1 MGNKSIQKFFADQN
15 SVIDLSSLGNAK
27 GAKVSLS
34 GPDMNITTPR
44 GSVIIVNGALY
55 SSIKGNNLAVKFK
68 DKTITGA
75 KILGSVDLKD
85 IQLERIDSSLVDSA
99 QVEKKGNG
107 KRRNKKEEEELKKQL
122 DDAENAKKEA
132 DKAKEEAEKAKEAAE
147 KALNEAFEVQN
158 SSKQIEEMLQNFLA
172 DNVAK
177 DNLAQQSDASQ
188 QNTQAK
194 ATQAS
199 KQNDAEKVL
208 PQPINKNTSTGKSNS
223 SKNEENK
230 LDAESVKEPLKVT
243 LALAAE
249 SNSGSKD
256 DSITN
261 FTKPQFVG
269 STAPNATVI
278 IKINGIAVGQAV
290 ADSLGNFTFTA
301 PETLTDGTY
310 NLEAE
315 AKTADGSGSAK
326 LVITIDSVTDKPTFE
341 LSPESSVSGHKGLT
355 PTLTPSIVGT
365 AEENAKVDI
374 YVDNKLVASVDVD
387 KDGNWSY
394 EFKDNELSEGENSI
408 KVVAV
413 DKAGNKNETTDSIIT
428 DTIAPEKPTIEL
440 DDSSDSGIKNDNI
453 TNSTLPTFIGVA
465 EPGSTVSIYLGLKHL
480 GEVIVAKDGTWS
492 YTLTTPLKDGE
503 YNITATA
510 TDIAGHT
517 SATANLPFTI
527 DTRISYFSAEIET
540 TNDSGIVGD
549 NVTNNT
555 RPTFTGKTEPNAIIS
570 VINSETGEEVIF
582 KANDK
587 GEWTFNFTSD
597 SVEGINNL
605 TFTVEDVAGNKKDF
619 SFSYVIDTIA
629 PVPPTVSLEDY
640 VVLPNGIILSG
651 NDLPA
656 LVGTAEPK
664 STILLMRDGKLYD
677 SIEVD
682 SNGTWNYQFSNKFLQ
697 GAYDIEIISQDAA
710 GNKSSTVKYSF
721 TIQTEVV
728 PPKAELDA
736 SDDSGA
742 KGDWITNKHNALTL
756 LGTADRFATVNI
768 LIDGKTIGVTTADA
782 DGNWNFDI
790 SRNLSDN
797 VYKITVESIDPLGR
811 TSSVDYQL
819 TIDSFT
825 PIPTVMLHDSA
836 DSGVKGDMITKI
848 NTPLFT
854 GMAEANAKVSIYVDG
869 VLSGEAI
876 AGDDGVWNFQF
887 TTALSDGSHDVTVKV
902 EDIAGNTASSSAYNF
917 QIVTQTQKPTI
928 ELVNDTGVD
937 NTDHIINEKNP
948 ALTGTAAP
956 YSTVKLYI
964 DGALIAEVRT
974 NKDGRWEY
982 TLKADQGLVDGDHRI
997 TASVEDIAG
1006 NIAHSDPFLISVDT
1020 AISIPIVSLSP
1031 DSDSG
1036 ISDDNLTNI
1045 VKPTLHLKDIDPDII
1060 SVQVWDAM
1068 SDTQIGVATQ
1078 QPDGSWAYTFT
1089 SDLTEGLHQV
1099 YVKVEDIAGNKA
1111 NSAIFDFT
1119 IDTTVST
1126 PVISLLSKDDT
1137 GVTGDNLTNIN
1148 KPGFAIS
1155 GVDADAHRVVVQV
1168 MHNGVSEEIELSHLN
1183 GSWLFI
1189 PGNTWADGSYTLTV
1203 KVEDK
1208 AGNTNYSAPLT
1219 VVIDTQIAID
1229 GVELVNDSGVKGD
1242 NMTNDDRPHFR
1253 VTVPTDVNEVRL
1265 SIDGG
1270 NSWVQAT
1277 PGVAGSWEYIWP
1289 TDLADGQYTLTVEAT
1304 DKAGNTVTKTIDF
1317 AVDTTLSVPVIV
1329 LDSADD
1335 TGIQGDNMTNSTQPT
1350 FALQHIDDDAVRV
1363 TVSVEHGGVTTTFD
1377 ATKGTGGWTFT
1388 PPTSWAD
1395 GDYTL
1400 SVSVEDK
1407 AGNTSHSASL
1417 TVTVDTQIAI
1427 NNIELVNDS
1436 GIPDDNL
1443 TNNVRP
1449 HFQVTVPTDVNVVRL
1464 SIDGGKTWF
1473 NATQSATPGVWDYI
1487 WPDDV
1492 ADGGYTLTV
1501 EATDEAGN
1509 KATQTLDFTIDTTL
1523 SVPTLS
1529 LDSADDSGI
1538 AGDNITNVKTPGFT
1552 LNNIDTDVSRV
1563 IVEVMHN
1570 GIKQEVPL
1578 VQTGGQWRFAPT
1590 SDWADGD
1597 YILTVKVEDRA
1608 GNVKQSAP
1616 LTVTVDTHIAI
1627 DRIEL
1632 VNDSGIPGDNL
1643 TNEARPHFQVT
1654 VPADVN
1660 GVRLS
1665 IDGGKTWFDATQSA
1679 TSGVWDYTW
1688 LTNVANGPH
1697 TLMVEASDKAGN
1709 KTTQKLDFTIDT
1721 ILSEPTITLD
1731 SADDS
1736 AAGDNITNVKMPG
1749 FTLGNIDADVT
1760 KVVVTVAHDGK
1771 NQQIELIKNGGVW
1784 RFTPGAAWTDGDYTL
1799 TVKVE
1804 DKAGNTNYS
1813 APLTVTIDTQT
1824 SIDRIELLN
1833 DTGIVG
1839 DNLTNEA
1846 RPQFHI
1852 TVPTDVNS
1860 VQLSLDGGINWVN
1873 ATLTSD
1879 GVWEYIWPTDLV
1891 ENTYTLTVKA
1901 TDVAGNTATETLN
1914 FIIDTTLSTP
1924 TITLDS
1930 ADDSGTAND
1939 NKTNVKTPGFII
1951 GGIDSDVTQVVVQV
1965 MRDGHS
1971 EEVELTQT
1979 NGQWRFV
1986 PGSAWTD
1993 GDYTLT
1999 VTVKDEA
2006 GNIRHSAPLT
2016 VTIDT
2021 QITID
2026 HIELVNDSGIPD
2038 DNLTN
2043 NVRPHFQVTVPT
2055 DVNVVR
2061 LSIDGGKTWFNATQS
2076 ATPGVWDYTWLADV
2090 GEGKHTLTVEATDKA
2105 GNKTTQQLDFI
2116 IDTLLSEPTI
2126 VLDNT
2131 DDSGTKGDHLTNV
2144 NKPTFLLGNIDA
2156 DARYVTVEVQHGG
2169 TKEVLTATKD
2179 ATGNWSVT
2187 PTGTWADGDYT
2198 LTVRVEDEAGN
2209 EKHSASL
2216 TVTVDTQITI
2226 DVIELVNDNG
2236 IPGDNMTNDAHPQF
2250 RVTVP
2255 GDVNEVSLSID
2266 GGVTWVKATQSATP
2280 GVWNYTWPGTVPDG
2294 DYTLNVKATDN
2305 AGNTVTETLHFT
2317 IDTTLST
2324 PVIVL
2329 DSADDSGVHG
2339 DNMTNHTQP
2348 TFALQHIDDDAVR
2361 VTVSVEH
2368 GGVTTTFDATKDAG
2382 GWTFTPTGAWADGDY
2397 TLSVSV
2403 EDKAGNTS
2411 HSASLT
2417 VTVDTQIAIN
2427 NIELVNDSGIP
2438 DDNLTNNVRPH
2449 FQVTV
2454 PTDVNV
2460 VRLSIDGGKT
2470 WFNATQSA
2478 TPGVWDY
2485 IWPDDVADGGYTLTV
2500 EATDE
2505 AGNKATQTLDF
2516 TIDTTLSVPT
2526 LSLDSADDSGI
2537 AGDNITN
2544 VKTPGFTLNNIDT
2557 DVSRVIVEVM
2567 HNGIKQE
2574 VPLVQTG
2581 GQWRF
2586 APTSDWADGDYIL
2599 TVKVEDRAGNVKQ
2612 SAPLTVTVDTHIAI
2626 DRIELVNDSGIP
2638 GDNLTN
2644 EARPHF
2650 QVTVPADVNGV
2661 RLSIDGGKTW
2671 FDATQSA
2678 TSGVWDYT
2686 WLTNVANGPH
2696 TLMVEA
2702 SDKAGNKTTQKLD
2715 FTIDTILSEPT
2726 ITLDS
2731 ADDSAAGDNITNVKM
2746 PGFTLGNIDAD
2757 VTKVVVTVAHD
2768 GKNQQIE
2775 LIKNGGV
2782 WRFTPGAAW
2791 TDGDYT
2797 LTVKVEDKAG
2807 NTNYSAPLT
2816 VTIDT
2821 QTSIDRIELLND
2833 TGIVGDN
2840 LTNEAR
2846 PQFHITVPTDVNSVQ
2861 LSLDGGINWVNATL
2875 TSDGVWEYIWPT
2887 DLVENT
2893 YTLTVKATDVAGNTA
2908 TETLNFIIDTTLSTP
2923 TITLDSADDSGTA
2936 NDNKTNVKT
2945 PGFIIGGIDS
2955 DVTQVVVQVMRDGH
2969 SEEVELTQTN
2979 GQWRFVPG
2987 SAWTDGDYTLTVTV
3001 KDEAG
3006 NIRHSAPLTVTIDT
3020 QITIDHIELVNDSGI
3035 PDDNLTN
3042 NVRPHFQVTVPT
3054 DVNVVRLSIDG
3065 GKTWFNATQS
3075 ATPGVWDYTWLA
3087 DVGEGKH
3094 TLTVEATDKAG
3105 NKTTQQLDFIIDTLL
3120 SEPTIV
3126 LDNTDDSGTKGDNLT
3141 NVNKPTFLLGNI
3153 DADARYVTVEVQHG
3167 GTKEVLT
3174 ATKGAT
3180 GIWSVTPT
3188 GTWAD
3193 GDYTLTVRVE
3203 DDAGNV
3209 KYSAPLTV
3217 TVDTQITI
3225 DVIELVNDNG
3235 IPGDN
3240 LTNDVRPHFRVT
3252 VPGDVNEVR
3261 LSIDGGNT
3269 WVRATQ
3275 GTAGIWDYTWPK
3287 DVTDGLHT
3295 LTVEATDKAG
3305 NKTTQTLDF
3314 TIDTRLSTPTIA
3326 MDSRDDTGAIG
3337 DHITSVKRP
3346 GFTIGNIDADAH
3358 SVILRITQGG
3368 NSQEVTLT
3376 QVGGQWRFTPDADW
3390 ADGSYTLTVEV
3401 TDNAGN
3407 VRQSTP
3413 LVVTVD
3419 TQTSITDITLVN
3431 DHGVPDDNLTNS
3443 TRPQFEITVPADV
3456 NSVQLSIDGGA
3467 NWVSATQGI
3476 EGVWGYT
3483 WPTDMGDGKHT
3494 LTVMVTDRAG
3504 NTATQTLE
3512 FFIDTRLSTPTI
3524 ALDSTD
3530 DTGTPGDDMTN
3541 RTRPTFI
3548 LQNIDSDVINVTV
3561 SVTHNG
3567 TTTSFTATQG
3577 AGGWSFTP
3585 PAPWGDGDY
3594 TLTVTVEDRAGNTR
3608 PSTPLTVT
3616 VDTQI
3621 AIDRIELVNDSGVPG
3636 DNVTKHVRPQFQ
3648 ISVPDDVEKVL
3659 LSIDGGTTWVTA
3671 IKSSTAGIWDY
3682 TWPTDMPEGQHTL
3695 TVEVTDGAGNKMT
3708 ETLNFTIDITLLT
3721 PTIELAP
3728 DQDTGQNK
3736 NDNLTSVTQPVFVLG
3751 SIDKDVRHVELSI
3764 EHNGTFKTVVLTE
3777 SADGWRYRPDSAL
3790 ADGSYTFTVTVTDVA
3805 GNQQTSAPLKVTIDG
3820 TLTTP
3825 VIELAAGEDSGTVG
3839 DRLTNHDRPVFDIH
3853 QVDSDV
3859 TRVMVK
3865 VTYNGK
3871 THEEAAVFTNGQW
3884 RFTPSASWAD
3894 GSYQLAVVV
3903 EDLAGN
3909 VKESAPFEVRIDT
3922 TTTINNI
3929 VLLNDTGVQNDQ
3941 LTNVAKPSFRIDVPG
3956 DVVQV
3961 RVTLDGGANWNVIRK
3976 NADGQWIFDSPNTL
3990 VDGTY
3995 TLRVEAT
4002 DEAGN
4007 IANKDLVFNI
4017 DTNIQVPTIALDAG
4031 QDTGANTADNITNIS
4046 RPTFTIGNVDPDVI
4060 KVVVTIDGHDYNA
4073 TKVGAGWQFTPGNAI
4088 PDGSYNITVTVEDKA
4103 GNTAT
4108 SKPLP
4113 VVIDTTAEIESVT
4126 LVTDSGDS
4134 DVDNITK
4141 VDKPQFSI
4149 VTADDITHVRVKI
4162 DNAANWIELTKGG
4175 DGRWIFNVGSAL
4187 PDGQHTL
4194 LVDVTDIAGNV
4205 AQETLQFTI
4214 DTTLREPTIVLDPTH
4229 DTGDDTNDNLTR
4241 INKPV
4246 FIIGNVDN
4254 DVSHIVVHIDGRD
4267 YTIENTGGNLTF
4279 TPDQP
4284 LSDGQHTISVTVTDI
4299 AGNTKTSAELRIE
4312 IDTQVQ
4318 IDSVTLTTD
4327 SGVNDHDNVTNATR
4341 PSFEIATPDDVTS
4354 VLVSFDGVNWTP
4366 ISKNAAGQ
4374 WEFTAGSAL
4383 PDGHYTLHVQATDR
4397 AGNTANSTL
4406 GFTVDTQIDGLS
4418 VVMLDDA
4425 GKDSTDGITNI
4436 TSPRFEIS
4444 AREPLQSVTVILNG
4458 KSSTLT
4464 QGAGN
4469 KWLFTPDTPLVDG
4482 TYKIEIV
4489 AEDIAG
4495 NKISKE
4501 VSFTIDTI
4509 VSDPSIDLLDADD
4522 TGESAVDNIT
4532 SVTTPR
4538 FVIGNVPAD
4547 IDTVVIRINGVS
4559 YSVTAN
4565 GNNLWEFQVPVALND
4580 GVYEAVVVFRDI
4592 AGNTSETK
4600 LPFTI
4605 DTTTSVSVRME
4616 PASDTGNSNSDNLTN
4631 KQNPK
4636 FEGTAEPN
4644 AKLVITIV
4652 DDKSGREVLKQ
4663 TITVG
4668 ADGNWSVTPN
4678 ILPDGMYTINVVAT
4692 DVAGNTAQTQE
4703 RFTID
4708 TVTIDPTIRL
4718 SDPSIDDQHEATS
4731 LRPEFKGFAEA
4742 FSTIMIQWDGKVVGS
4757 ANANANGEWS
4767 WTPPSVLAPGSY
4779 VVSIVAKDKAGNES
4793 SQVDF
4798 PVVIPVIDVTPPTIK
4813 LSEES
4818 DSGALG
4824 DFTTNNKTPTL
4835 IGSTLPNTI
4844 VSIYVDGVKVGEA
4857 TADTAGRYTFQ
4868 LSEMKDGHY
4877 VVQVGIVNP
4886 RDNSELRS
4894 TAVDV
4899 TIDTEVAE
4907 LVWNISGMHEGGYIN
4922 TVTPEIGGTSEPNS
4936 KITIFVNGVEKAIAY
4951 TTGAGHW
4958 GVVLPAL
4965 GNDGNYELTF
4975 KVEDVAGNIR
4985 EFGPQNVILDTV
4997 ISPLTVVLREADDS
5011 GKVGDWITNK
5021 SHVTIDGTAEA
5032 GSTLTIRNPQ
5042 GVVIATLVVGNDGR
5056 WSAEL
5061 DLREGSNA
5069 FVVVS
5074 EDKAGNSQQKEILI
5088 EHDTQIEIS
5097 DISLSRDT
5105 NSGDKYDLI
5114 TNNKSPVLVAMTD
5127 PGATVQVYINGVL
5140 QGTVEASSSG
5150 NISYTMPANSADGE
5164 YQVQFVATDT
5174 AGNRVESAITTVTID
5189 SQIAVFDIDE
5199 DSLPALSN
5207 NRALSVSGVGEA
5219 GSQVSIFVDGKLVNV
5234 VMVEADGTWRA
5245 PILLQDDGTFN
5256 IHFSITD
5263 VAGNTEVS
5271 KDYSV
5276 DVDSSTDFPTLN
5288 LEDASNSGSLD
5299 DLITNHNKPVLVGTA
5314 EAGATIHIY
5323 VDEKIVANVLVLE
5336 DGTWS
5341 YQFDNAL
5348 KDGEY
5353 SIRVVAED
5361 PAGNTAE
5368 SPRLLVTID
5377 TSTFI
5382 DNPAMVAGSD
5392 NGIFSNDSITSQTR
5406 PTFSIFGEMN
5416 QSVQIFIDGV
5426 LVDTITVTDRN
5437 QVYRPESPLGDGSH
5451 SIYYVIT
5458 DKAGNTATSKTLN
5471 FTIDTFNTT
5480 PVAID
5485 SIGGQTLA
5493 EMTGSDGKIYITD
5506 TTRNLLF
5513 SGSAEPN
5520 SKIEIIIN
5528 GLNVGEVWVNEK
5540 GHWQMP
5546 VNPLYFT
5553 EGQLDITVKSTDR
5566 AGNVNQEKYS
5576 IWVDTHI
5583 KVFTSELDDNKS
5595 SSKTEWWSNS
5605 DLITMRGTG
5614 EIGATVSLIVAGVTL
5629 ATAVVAA
5636 TGRWELSTDKLPEG
5650 TYDISLVIEDSAGNR
5665 WEDVREIFIDRT
5677 PPNAPV
5683 VTYSDIVNDLIIM
5696 QGTAEAKSQLII
5708 TDSEG
5713 NTYTLTVPDNGKWSM
5728 AIPYPSEGK
5737 FTITSVDAIGNRSDD
5752 VPLDIMKEVPVIS
5765 LSPDSDSGT
5774 VGDNIT
5780 RDKQPTFIIGN
5791 LESDVVVVQVDI
5803 NGTVYNAEKN
5813 ADGVWFFTPGTPL
5826 ADGSYTISVIASDAA
5841 GNQKNSLPITVTI
5854 DSTLTVPEIALAA
5867 GEDNGASDSDNVTN
5881 HTQPKFTLQHIDADV
5896 TGVTVNV
5903 THNGVTD
5910 IYQATQGADGWTF
5923 TPPAAWNDGNYTLS
5937 VTVVDRA
5944 GNSQQSASLAVTV
5957 DSTVTVTA
5965 DSQHDDA
5972 SDDATATA
5980 VTPPESET
5988 VNAESATHLR
5998 TEPSAAEESVVKVTA
6013 YSITLL
6019 NADSGDEIDRSIS
6032 QTPSFEISVP
6042 ENIVNVS
6049 IMFEGEEFTLPIT
6062 NQKAIFEVPLS
6073 LEDGEYTMDVKFIDK
6088 DNDFLIKEKTFSVD
6102 HSSADI
6108 VNAMNVRGKTED
6120 DINDSPST
6128 SSVGHNNNGAIDVFA
6143 VNEVTLPVDNQEE
6156 HA

>member
-177 DNLAQQSDASQ
+177 DNLAQQSDASR

-1388 PPTSWAD
+1388 PPTS
-1395 GDYTL
+1395 
-1400 SVSVEDK
+1400 
-1407 AGNTSHSASL
+1407 
-1417 TVTVDTQIAI
+1417 
-1427 NNIELVNDS
+1427 
-1436 GIPDDNL
+1436 
-1443 TNNVRP
+1443 
-1449 HFQVTVPTDVNVVRL
+1449 
-1464 SIDGGKTWF
+1464 
-1473 NATQSATPGVWDYI
+1473 
-1487 WPDDV
+1487 
-1492 ADGGYTLTV
+1492 
-1501 EATDEAGN
+1501 
-1509 KATQTLDFTIDTTL
+1509 
-1523 SVPTLS
+1523 
-1529 LDSADDSGI
+1529 
-1538 AGDNITNVKTPGFT
+1538 
-1552 LNNIDTDVSRV
+1552 
-1563 IVEVMHN
+1563 
-1570 GIKQEVPL
+1570 
-1578 VQTGGQWRFAPT
+1578 
-1590 SDWADGD
+1590 
-1597 YILTVKVEDRA
+1597 
-1608 GNVKQSAP
+1608 
-1616 LTVTVDTHIAI
+1616 
-1627 DRIEL
+1627 
-1632 VNDSGIPGDNL
+1632 
-1643 TNEARPHFQVT
+1643 
-1654 VPADVN
+1654 
-1660 GVRLS
+1660 
-1665 IDGGKTWFDATQSA
+1665 
-1679 TSGVWDYTW
+1679 
-1688 LTNVANGPH
+1688 
-1697 TLMVEASDKAGN
+1697 
-1709 KTTQKLDFTIDT
+1709 
-1721 ILSEPTITLD
+1721 
-1731 SADDS
+1731 
-1736 AAGDNITNVKMPG
+1736 
-1749 FTLGNIDADVT
+1749 
-1760 KVVVTVAHDGK
+1760 
-1771 NQQIELIKNGGVW
+1771 
-1784 RFTPGAAWTDGDYTL
+1784 
-1799 TVKVE
+1799 
-1804 DKAGNTNYS
+1804 
-1813 APLTVTIDTQT
+1813 
-1824 SIDRIELLN
+1824 
-1833 DTGIVG
+1833 
-1839 DNLTNEA
+1839 
-1846 RPQFHI
+1846 
-1852 TVPTDVNS
+1852 
-1860 VQLSLDGGINWVN
+1860 
-1873 ATLTSD
+1873 
-1879 GVWEYIWPTDLV
+1879 
-1891 ENTYTLTVKA
+1891 
-1901 TDVAGNTATETLN
+1901 
-1914 FIIDTTLSTP
+1914 
-1924 TITLDS
+1924 
-1930 ADDSGTAND
+1930 
-1939 NKTNVKTPGFII
+1939 
-1951 GGIDSDVTQVVVQV
+1951 
-1965 MRDGHS
+1965 
-1971 EEVELTQT
+1971 
-1979 NGQWRFV
+1979 
-1986 PGSAWTD
+1986 
-1993 GDYTLT
+1993 
-1999 VTVKDEA
+1999 
-2006 GNIRHSAPLT
+2006 
-2016 VTIDT
+2016 
-2021 QITID
+2021 
-2026 HIELVNDSGIPD
+2026 
-2038 DNLTN
+2038 
-2043 NVRPHFQVTVPT
+2043 
-2055 DVNVVR
+2055 
-2061 LSIDGGKTWFNATQS
+2061 
-2076 ATPGVWDYTWLADV
+2076 
-2090 GEGKHTLTVEATDKA
+2090 
-2105 GNKTTQQLDFI
+2105 
-2116 IDTLLSEPTI
+2116 
-2126 VLDNT
+2126 
-2131 DDSGTKGDHLTNV
+2131 
-2144 NKPTFLLGNIDA
+2144 
-2156 DARYVTVEVQHGG
+2156 
-2169 TKEVLTATKD
+2169 
-2179 ATGNWSVT
+2179 
-2187 PTGTWADGDYT
+2187 
-2198 LTVRVEDEAGN
+2198 
-2209 EKHSASL
+2209 
-2216 TVTVDTQITI
+2216 
-2226 DVIELVNDNG
+2226 
-2236 IPGDNMTNDAHPQF
+2236 
-2250 RVTVP
+2250 
-2255 GDVNEVSLSID
+2255 
-2266 GGVTWVKATQSATP
+2266 
-2280 GVWNYTWPGTVPDG
+2280 
-2294 DYTLNVKATDN
+2294 
-2305 AGNTVTETLHFT
+2305 
-2317 IDTTLST
+2317 
-2324 PVIVL
+2324 
-2329 DSADDSGVHG
+2329 
-2339 DNMTNHTQP
+2339 
-2348 TFALQHIDDDAVR
+2348 
-2361 VTVSVEH
+2361 
-2368 GGVTTTFDATKDAG
+2368 
-2382 GWTFTPTGAWADGDY
+2382 WADGDY

-4559 YSVTAN
+4559 YPVTAN

>member
-122 DDAENAKKEA
+122 DEAENAKKEA

-158 SSKQIEEMLQNFLA
+158 SSKQMEEMLQEFLA

-341 LSPESSVSGHKGLT
+341 LSPESSVSSHKGLT

-440 DDSSDSGIKNDNI
+440 DDSSDSGIKNDSI

-540 TNDSGIVGD
+540 TDDSGIVGD

-597 SVEGINNL
+597 SVEGVNNL

-619 SFSYVIDTIA
+619 SFSYVIDTVA
-629 PVPPTVSLEDY
+629 PVPPTVSLEDF

-1036 ISDDNLTNI
+1036 IADDNLTNI

-1111 NSAIFDFT
+1111 NSAVFDFT

-1183 GSWLFI
+1183 GSWLFT

-1377 ATKGTGGWTFT
+1377 ATKGTGGWSFT
-1388 PPTSWAD
+1388 PTGAWAD

-1436 GIPDDNL
+1436 GIPNDNL

-1473 NATQSATPGVWDYI
+1473 NATQSATPGAWDYI

-1501 EATDEAGN
+1501 EATDKAGN
-1509 KATQTLDFTIDTTL
+1509 KTTQELDFTIDTTL

-1563 IVEVMHN
+1563 TVEVMHN

-1679 TSGVWDYTW
+1679 TPGVWDYTW

-1709 KTTQKLDFTIDT
+1709 KTTQKLDFIIDT
-1721 ILSEPTITLD
+1721 MLSEPTITLD

-2021 QITID
+2021 QIAID

-2043 NVRPHFQVTVPT
+2043 
-2055 DVNVVR
+2055 
-2061 LSIDGGKTWFNATQS
+2061 
-2076 ATPGVWDYTWLADV
+2076 
-2090 GEGKHTLTVEATDKA
+2090 EA
-2105 GNKTTQQLDFI
+2105 
-2116 IDTLLSEPTI
+2116 
-2126 VLDNT
+2126 
-2131 DDSGTKGDHLTNV
+2131 
-2144 NKPTFLLGNIDA
+2144 
-2156 DARYVTVEVQHGG
+2156 
-2169 TKEVLTATKD
+2169 
-2179 ATGNWSVT
+2179 
-2187 PTGTWADGDYT
+2187 
-2198 LTVRVEDEAGN
+2198 
-2209 EKHSASL
+2209 
-2216 TVTVDTQITI
+2216 
-2226 DVIELVNDNG
+2226 
-2236 IPGDNMTNDAHPQF
+2236 
-2250 RVTVP
+2250 
-2255 GDVNEVSLSID
+2255 
-2266 GGVTWVKATQSATP
+2266 
-2280 GVWNYTWPGTVPDG
+2280 
-2294 DYTLNVKATDN
+2294 
-2305 AGNTVTETLHFT
+2305 
-2317 IDTTLST
+2317 
-2324 PVIVL
+2324 
-2329 DSADDSGVHG
+2329 
-2339 DNMTNHTQP
+2339 
-2348 TFALQHIDDDAVR
+2348 
-2361 VTVSVEH
+2361 
-2368 GGVTTTFDATKDAG
+2368 
-2382 GWTFTPTGAWADGDY
+2382 
-2397 TLSVSV
+2397 
-2403 EDKAGNTS
+2403 
-2411 HSASLT
+2411 
-2417 VTVDTQIAIN
+2417 
-2427 NIELVNDSGIP
+2427 
-2438 DDNLTNNVRPH
+2438 
-2449 FQVTV
+2449 
-2454 PTDVNV
+2454 
-2460 VRLSIDGGKT
+2460 
-2470 WFNATQSA
+2470 
-2478 TPGVWDY
+2478 
-2485 IWPDDVADGGYTLTV
+2485 
-2500 EATDE
+2500 
-2505 AGNKATQTLDF
+2505 
-2516 TIDTTLSVPT
+2516 
-2526 LSLDSADDSGI
+2526 
-2537 AGDNITN
+2537 
-2544 VKTPGFTLNNIDT
+2544 
-2557 DVSRVIVEVM
+2557 
-2567 HNGIKQE
+2567 
-2574 VPLVQTG
+2574 
-2581 GQWRF
+2581 
-2586 APTSDWADGDYIL
+2586 
-2599 TVKVEDRAGNVKQ
+2599 
-2612 SAPLTVTVDTHIAI
+2612 
-2626 DRIELVNDSGIP
+2626 
-2638 GDNLTN
+2638 
-2644 EARPHF
+2644 
-2650 QVTVPADVNGV
+2650 
-2661 RLSIDGGKTW
+2661 
-2671 FDATQSA
+2671 
-2678 TSGVWDYT
+2678 
-2686 WLTNVANGPH
+2686 
-2696 TLMVEA
+2696 
-2702 SDKAGNKTTQKLD
+2702 
-2715 FTIDTILSEPT
+2715 
-2726 ITLDS
+2726 
-2731 ADDSAAGDNITNVKM
+2731 
-2746 PGFTLGNIDAD
+2746 
-2757 VTKVVVTVAHD
+2757 
-2768 GKNQQIE
+2768 
-2775 LIKNGGV
+2775 
-2782 WRFTPGAAW
+2782 
-2791 TDGDYT
+2791 
-2797 LTVKVEDKAG
+2797 
-2807 NTNYSAPLT
+2807 
-2816 VTIDT
+2816 
-2821 QTSIDRIELLND
+2821 
-2833 TGIVGDN
+2833 
-2840 LTNEAR
+2840 
-2846 PQFHITVPTDVNSVQ
+2846 
-2861 LSLDGGINWVNATL
+2861 
-2875 TSDGVWEYIWPT
+2875 
-2887 DLVENT
+2887 
-2893 YTLTVKATDVAGNTA
+2893 
-2908 TETLNFIIDTTLSTP
+2908 
-2923 TITLDSADDSGTA
+2923 
-2936 NDNKTNVKT
+2936 
-2945 PGFIIGGIDS
+2945 
-2955 DVTQVVVQVMRDGH
+2955 
-2969 SEEVELTQTN
+2969 
-2979 GQWRFVPG
+2979 
-2987 SAWTDGDYTLTVTV
+2987 
-3001 KDEAG
+3001 
-3006 NIRHSAPLTVTIDT
+3006 
-3020 QITIDHIELVNDSGI
+3020 
-3035 PDDNLTN
+3035 
-3042 NVRPHFQVTVPT
+3042 RPHFQVTVPT

-3174 ATKGAT
+3174 ATKDATGNWSVTPTGTWADGDYTLTVRVEDEAGNEKHSASLTVTVDTQITIDAIELVNDNGIPGDNMTNDAHPQFRVTVPGDVNEVSLSIDGGVTWVKATQSATPGVWNYTWPGTVPDGDYTLNVKATDNAGNTVTETLHFTIDTTLSTPVIVLDSADDTGIQGDNMTNRTQPTFNLQHIDDDAVRVTVSVEHGGVTTTFDATKGVGGWTFTPPTSWGAGDYTLSVSVEDKAGNTSHSASLTVTVDTQIAINNIELVNDSGIPDDNLTNNVRPQFQVKVPTDVNEVRLSIDGGKTWFNATQSATPGVWDYTWLADVGEGKHTLTVEATDKAGNQTTQKLDFIIDTLLSEPTIVLDSTDDSGTKGDNLTNANKPTFLLGNIDADARYVTVEVQHGSTKEVLTATKGAT

-3203 DDAGNV
+3203 DEAGNV

-3225 DVIELVNDNG
+3225 DAIELVNDNG

-3314 TIDTRLSTPTIA
+3314 TIDTRLSTPTIT

-3346 GFTIGNIDADAH
+3346 GFTIGNIDSDAQ

-3413 LVVTVD
+3413 LIVTVD

-3467 NWVSATQGI
+3467 NWVSAAQGI

-3483 WPTDMGDGKHT
+3483 WPTDMGDGKHI

-3621 AIDRIELVNDSGVPG
+3621 AIDHIELVNDSGVPG

-3695 TVEVTDGAGNKMT
+3695 IVEVTDGAGNKMT
-3708 ETLNFTIDITLLT
+3708 GTLDFTIDITLLT

-3736 NDNLTSVTQPVFVLG
+3736 NDNLTSVTQPIFVLG

-3839 DRLTNHDRPVFDIH
+3839 DRLTNHDRPVFDIR

-3956 DVVQV
+3956 DVIQV

-4002 DEAGN
+4002 DQAGN

-4187 PDGQHTL
+4187 PDGKHTL

-4299 AGNTKTSAELRIE
+4299 AGNTKTSAELQIE

-4532 SVTTPR
+4532 SVTKPR

-4559 YSVTAN
+4559 YPVTAN

-4616 PASDTGNSNSDNLTN
+4616 PASDTGSSNSDNLTN

-4652 DDKSGREVLKQ
+4652 DDKSGREVLKH

-4718 SDPSIDDQHEATS
+4718 SDPSIDDQYEATS
-4731 LRPEFKGFAEA
+4731 LRPEFKGLAEA

-4835 IGSTLPNTI
+4835 VGNTLPNAI

-4965 GNDGNYELTF
+4965 GNDGNYVLTF

-5074 EDKAGNSQQKEILI
+5074 EDKAGNSQQKDILI

-5299 DLITNHNKPVLVGTA
+5299 DLITSHNKPVLVGTA

-5382 DNPAMVAGSD
+5382 DNPVMMAGSD

-5406 PTFSIFGEMN
+5406 PAFSIYGEMN

-5528 GLNVGEVWVNEK
+5528 GLNVGEVWVNDK

-5583 KVFTSELDDNKS
+5583 QVFTSELDDNKS
-5595 SSKTEWWSNS
+5595 SSKTDWWSNS
-5605 DLITMRGTG
+5605 STITMRGMG

-5636 TGRWELSTDKLPEG
+5636 NGQWELSTDQLPEG
-5650 TYDISLVIEDSAGNR
+5650 KYDITLSIEDNAGNR
-5665 WEDVREIFIDRT
+5665 KEEVHEIFIDRT

-5708 TDSEG
+5708 TDSNG

-5752 VPLDIMKEVPVIS
+5752 VPLDIMKETPVIS

-5780 RDKQPTFIIGN
+5780 RDNQPTFIIGN

-5867 GEDNGASDSDNVTN
+5867 GEGNGASDSDNVTNHN

-5923 TPPAAWNDGNYTLS
+5923 TPPAAWNDGTYTLS

-5944 GNSQQSASLAVTV
+5944 GNSLQSASLEVTV

-5998 TEPSAAEESVVKVTA
+5998 TVPSAAEESVVKETA

-6049 IMFEGEEFTLPIT
+6049 VMFEGEEFTLPIT

-6088 DNDFLIKEKTFSVD
+6088 DDDFLIKEKTFSVD

-6108 VNAMNVRGKTED
+6108 VNAMNARGKTED

>member
-697 GAYDIEIISQDAA
+697 DAYDIEIISQDAA

-1036 ISDDNLTNI
+1036 IADDNLTNI

-1060 SVQVWDAM
+1060 SVQVWDAA

-1111 NSAIFDFT
+1111 NSAVFDFT

-1377 ATKGTGGWTFT
+1377 ATKGTGGWSFT
-1388 PPTSWAD
+1388 PTGAWAD

-1473 NATQSATPGVWDYI
+1473 NATQSATPGAWDYI

-1501 EATDEAGN
+1501 EATDKAGN
-1509 KATQTLDFTIDTTL
+1509 KTTQELDFTIDTTL

-1632 VNDSGIPGDNL
+1632 VNDSGIPDDNL

-1697 TLMVEASDKAGN
+1697 TLMVEATDKAGN

-1784 RFTPGAAWTDGDYTL
+1784 RFTPGAAWTDGNYTL

-2021 QITID
+2021 QI
-2026 HIELVNDSGIPD
+2026 
-2038 DNLTN
+2038 
-2043 NVRPHFQVTVPT
+2043 
-2055 DVNVVR
+2055 
-2061 LSIDGGKTWFNATQS
+2061 A
-2076 ATPGVWDYTWLADV
+2076 
-2090 GEGKHTLTVEATDKA
+2090 
-2105 GNKTTQQLDFI
+2105 
-2116 IDTLLSEPTI
+2116 
-2126 VLDNT
+2126 
-2131 DDSGTKGDHLTNV
+2131 
-2144 NKPTFLLGNIDA
+2144 
-2156 DARYVTVEVQHGG
+2156 
-2169 TKEVLTATKD
+2169 
-2179 ATGNWSVT
+2179 
-2187 PTGTWADGDYT
+2187 
-2198 LTVRVEDEAGN
+2198 
-2209 EKHSASL
+2209 
-2216 TVTVDTQITI
+2216 
-2226 DVIELVNDNG
+2226 
-2236 IPGDNMTNDAHPQF
+2236 
-2250 RVTVP
+2250 
-2255 GDVNEVSLSID
+2255 
-2266 GGVTWVKATQSATP
+2266 
-2280 GVWNYTWPGTVPDG
+2280 
-2294 DYTLNVKATDN
+2294 
-2305 AGNTVTETLHFT
+2305 
-2317 IDTTLST
+2317 
-2324 PVIVL
+2324 
-2329 DSADDSGVHG
+2329 
-2339 DNMTNHTQP
+2339 
-2348 TFALQHIDDDAVR
+2348 
-2361 VTVSVEH
+2361 
-2368 GGVTTTFDATKDAG
+2368 
-2382 GWTFTPTGAWADGDY
+2382 
-2397 TLSVSV
+2397 
-2403 EDKAGNTS
+2403 
-2411 HSASLT
+2411 
-2417 VTVDTQIAIN
+2417 
-2427 NIELVNDSGIP
+2427 
-2438 DDNLTNNVRPH
+2438 
-2449 FQVTV
+2449 
-2454 PTDVNV
+2454 
-2460 VRLSIDGGKT
+2460 
-2470 WFNATQSA
+2470 
-2478 TPGVWDY
+2478 
-2485 IWPDDVADGGYTLTV
+2485 
-2500 EATDE
+2500 
-2505 AGNKATQTLDF
+2505 
-2516 TIDTTLSVPT
+2516 
-2526 LSLDSADDSGI
+2526 
-2537 AGDNITN
+2537 
-2544 VKTPGFTLNNIDT
+2544 
-2557 DVSRVIVEVM
+2557 
-2567 HNGIKQE
+2567 
-2574 VPLVQTG
+2574 
-2581 GQWRF
+2581 
-2586 APTSDWADGDYIL
+2586 
-2599 TVKVEDRAGNVKQ
+2599 
-2612 SAPLTVTVDTHIAI
+2612 
-2626 DRIELVNDSGIP
+2626 
-2638 GDNLTN
+2638 
-2644 EARPHF
+2644 
-2650 QVTVPADVNGV
+2650 
-2661 RLSIDGGKTW
+2661 
-2671 FDATQSA
+2671 
-2678 TSGVWDYT
+2678 
-2686 WLTNVANGPH
+2686 
-2696 TLMVEA
+2696 
-2702 SDKAGNKTTQKLD
+2702 
-2715 FTIDTILSEPT
+2715 
-2726 ITLDS
+2726 
-2731 ADDSAAGDNITNVKM
+2731 
-2746 PGFTLGNIDAD
+2746 
-2757 VTKVVVTVAHD
+2757 
-2768 GKNQQIE
+2768 
-2775 LIKNGGV
+2775 
-2782 WRFTPGAAW
+2782 
-2791 TDGDYT
+2791 
-2797 LTVKVEDKAG
+2797 
-2807 NTNYSAPLT
+2807 
-2816 VTIDT
+2816 
-2821 QTSIDRIELLND
+2821 
-2833 TGIVGDN
+2833 
-2840 LTNEAR
+2840 
-2846 PQFHITVPTDVNSVQ
+2846 
-2861 LSLDGGINWVNATL
+2861 
-2875 TSDGVWEYIWPT
+2875 
-2887 DLVENT
+2887 
-2893 YTLTVKATDVAGNTA
+2893 
-2908 TETLNFIIDTTLSTP
+2908 
-2923 TITLDSADDSGTA
+2923 
-2936 NDNKTNVKT
+2936 
-2945 PGFIIGGIDS
+2945 
-2955 DVTQVVVQVMRDGH
+2955 
-2969 SEEVELTQTN
+2969 
-2979 GQWRFVPG
+2979 
-2987 SAWTDGDYTLTVTV
+2987 
-3001 KDEAG
+3001 
-3006 NIRHSAPLTVTIDT
+3006 
-3020 QITIDHIELVNDSGI
+3020 IDHIELVNDSGI

-3174 ATKGAT
+3174 ATKDATGNWSVTPTGTWADGDYTLTVRVEDEAGNEKHSASLTVTVDTQITIDAIELVNDNGIPGDNMTNDAHPQFRVTVPGDVNEVSLSIDGGVTWVKATQSATPGVWNYTWPGTVPDGDYTLNVKATDNAGNTVTETLHFTIDTTLSVPVIVLNSADDTGVQGDNMTNSTQPTFALQHIDDDAVRVTVSVEHGGVTTTFDATKGVGGWSFTPTGAWADGDYTLSVSVEDKAGNTSHSASLTVTVDTQIAINNIELVNDSGIPDDNLTNNVRPHFQVKVPTDVNEVRLSIDGGKTWFNATQSATPGVWDYTWLADVGEGKHTLTVEATDKAGNQTTQKLDFIIDTMLSEPTIVLDSTDDSGTKGDNLTNANKPTFILGNIDADARYVTVEVQYGGTKEVLTATKGAT

-3193 GDYTLTVRVE
+3193 GDYMLTVRVE

-3314 TIDTRLSTPTIA
+3314 TIDTRLSTPTIT

-3346 GFTIGNIDADAH
+3346 GFTIGNIDSDAQ

-3413 LVVTVD
+3413 LIVTVD

-3467 NWVSATQGI
+3467 NWVSAAQGI

-3621 AIDRIELVNDSGVPG
+3621 AIDHIELVNDSGVPG

-3708 ETLNFTIDITLLT
+3708 ETLNFTIDITLMT

-3839 DRLTNHDRPVFDIH
+3839 DRLTNHDRPVFDIR

-4299 AGNTKTSAELRIE
+4299 AGNTKTSAELKIE

-4532 SVTTPR
+4532 SVTKPR

-4559 YSVTAN
+4559 YPVTAN

-4835 IGSTLPNTI
+4835 VGNTLPNAI

-4965 GNDGNYELTF
+4965 GNDGNYVLTF

-5032 GSTLTIRNPQ
+5032 GSTLTIRSPQ

-5074 EDKAGNSQQKEILI
+5074 EDKAGNSQQKDILI

-5406 PTFSIFGEMN
+5406 PTFSISGEMN

-5528 GLNVGEVWVNEK
+5528 GLNVGEVWVNDK

-5583 KVFTSELDDNKS
+5583 QVFTSELDDNKS
-5595 SSKTEWWSNS
+5595 SSKTDWWSNS
-5605 DLITMRGTG
+5605 STITMRGMG

-5636 TGRWELSTDKLPEG
+5636 NGQWELSTDQLPEG
-5650 TYDISLVIEDSAGNR
+5650 KYDITLSIEDNAGNR
-5665 WEDVREIFIDRT
+5665 KEEVHEIFIDRT

-5708 TDSEG
+5708 TDSNG

-5998 TEPSAAEESVVKVTA
+5998 TVPSAAEESVVKETA

-6032 QTPSFEISVP
+6032 QIPSFEISVP

-6108 VNAMNVRGKTED
+6108 VNAMNARGKTED

>member
-428 DTIAPEKPTIEL
+428 DTIPPEKPTIEL

-1060 SVQVWDAM
+1060 SVQVWDAA

-1111 NSAIFDFT
+1111 NSAVFDFT

-1377 ATKGTGGWTFT
+1377 ATKGTGGWSFT
-1388 PPTSWAD
+1388 PTGAWAD

-1436 GIPDDNL
+1436 GIPNDNL

-1473 NATQSATPGVWDYI
+1473 NATQSATPGAWDYI

-1501 EATDEAGN
+1501 EATDKAGN
-1509 KATQTLDFTIDTTL
+1509 KTTQELDFTIDTTL

-2021 QITID
+2021 QIAID

-2043 NVRPHFQVTVPT
+2043 EARPHFQVTVPT

-2116 IDTLLSEPTI
+2116 IDTMLSEPTI

-2131 DDSGTKGDHLTNV
+2131 DDSGTKGDNLTNV

-2226 DVIELVNDNG
+2226 DAIELVNDNG

-2317 IDTTLST
+2317 IDTTLSV

-2329 DSADDSGVHG
+2329 NSADDTGVQG
-2339 DNMTNHTQP
+2339 DNMTNSSQP

-2368 GGVTTTFDATKDAG
+2368 GGVTTTFDATKGVG
-2382 GWTFTPTGAWADGDY
+2382 GWSFTPTGAWADGDY

-2449 FQVTV
+2449 FQVKV
-2454 PTDVNV
+2454 PTDVN
-2460 VRLSIDGGKT
+2460 
-2470 WFNATQSA
+2470 
-2478 TPGVWDY
+2478 
-2485 IWPDDVADGGYTLTV
+2485 
-2500 EATDE
+2500 E
-2505 AGNKATQTLDF
+2505 
-2516 TIDTTLSVPT
+2516 
-2526 LSLDSADDSGI
+2526 
-2537 AGDNITN
+2537 
-2544 VKTPGFTLNNIDT
+2544 
-2557 DVSRVIVEVM
+2557 
-2567 HNGIKQE
+2567 
-2574 VPLVQTG
+2574 
-2581 GQWRF
+2581 
-2586 APTSDWADGDYIL
+2586 
-2599 TVKVEDRAGNVKQ
+2599 
-2612 SAPLTVTVDTHIAI
+2612 
-2626 DRIELVNDSGIP
+2626 
-2638 GDNLTN
+2638 
-2644 EARPHF
+2644 
-2650 QVTVPADVNGV
+2650 
-2661 RLSIDGGKTW
+2661 
-2671 FDATQSA
+2671 
-2678 TSGVWDYT
+2678 
-2686 WLTNVANGPH
+2686 
-2696 TLMVEA
+2696 
-2702 SDKAGNKTTQKLD
+2702 
-2715 FTIDTILSEPT
+2715 
-2726 ITLDS
+2726 
-2731 ADDSAAGDNITNVKM
+2731 
-2746 PGFTLGNIDAD
+2746 
-2757 VTKVVVTVAHD
+2757 
-2768 GKNQQIE
+2768 
-2775 LIKNGGV
+2775 
-2782 WRFTPGAAW
+2782 
-2791 TDGDYT
+2791 
-2797 LTVKVEDKAG
+2797 
-2807 NTNYSAPLT
+2807 
-2816 VTIDT
+2816 
-2821 QTSIDRIELLND
+2821 
-2833 TGIVGDN
+2833 
-2840 LTNEAR
+2840 
-2846 PQFHITVPTDVNSVQ
+2846 
-2861 LSLDGGINWVNATL
+2861 
-2875 TSDGVWEYIWPT
+2875 
-2887 DLVENT
+2887 
-2893 YTLTVKATDVAGNTA
+2893 
-2908 TETLNFIIDTTLSTP
+2908 
-2923 TITLDSADDSGTA
+2923 
-2936 NDNKTNVKT
+2936 
-2945 PGFIIGGIDS
+2945 
-2955 DVTQVVVQVMRDGH
+2955 
-2969 SEEVELTQTN
+2969 
-2979 GQWRFVPG
+2979 
-2987 SAWTDGDYTLTVTV
+2987 
-3001 KDEAG
+3001 
-3006 NIRHSAPLTVTIDT
+3006 
-3020 QITIDHIELVNDSGI
+3020 
-3035 PDDNLTN
+3035 
-3042 NVRPHFQVTVPT
+3042 
-3054 DVNVVRLSIDG
+3054 VRLSIDG

-3105 NKTTQQLDFIIDTLL
+3105 NQTTQKLDFIIDTML

-3126 LDNTDDSGTKGDNLT
+3126 LDSTDDSGTKGDNLT
-3141 NVNKPTFLLGNI
+3141 NANKPTFILGNI
-3153 DADARYVTVEVQHG
+3153 DADARYVTVEVQYG

-3193 GDYTLTVRVE
+3193 GDYMLTVRVE

-3314 TIDTRLSTPTIA
+3314 TIDTRLSTPTIT

-3346 GFTIGNIDADAH
+3346 GFTIGNIDSDAQ

-3413 LVVTVD
+3413 LIVTVD

-3467 NWVSATQGI
+3467 NWVSAAQGI

-3621 AIDRIELVNDSGVPG
+3621 AIDHIELVNDSGVPG

-3708 ETLNFTIDITLLT
+3708 ETLNFTIDITLMT

-3903 EDLAGN
+3903 EDMAGN

-4299 AGNTKTSAELRIE
+4299 AGNTKTSAELKIE

-4464 QGAGN
+4464 QGADN

-4509 VSDPSIDLLDADD
+4509 VSDPSIDFLDADD

-4532 SVTTPR
+4532 SVTKPR

-4559 YSVTAN
+4559 YPVTAN

-4894 TAVDV
+4894 TAVDL

-5299 DLITNHNKPVLVGTA
+5299 DLITSHNKPVLVGTA

-5382 DNPAMVAGSD
+5382 DNPVMMAGSD

-5406 PTFSIFGEMN
+5406 PAFSIYGEMN

-5471 FTIDTFNTT
+5471 FTIDTLNTT

-5583 KVFTSELDDNKS
+5583 QVFTSELDDNKS
-5595 SSKTEWWSNS
+5595 SSKTDWWSNS
-5605 DLITMRGTG
+5605 STITMRGMG

-5636 TGRWELSTDKLPEG
+5636 NGQWELSTDQLPEG
-5650 TYDISLVIEDSAGNR
+5650 KYDITLSIEDNAGNR
-5665 WEDVREIFIDRT
+5665 KEEVHEIFIDRT

-5708 TDSEG
+5708 TDSNG

-5752 VPLDIMKEVPVIS
+5752 VSLDIMKEVPVIS

-5867 GEDNGASDSDNVTN
+5867 GEDNGVSDSDNVTN

-5910 IYQATQGADGWTF
+5910 TYQATQGADGWTF
-5923 TPPAAWNDGNYTLS
+5923 TPPAAWNDGTYTLS

-5972 SDDATATA
+5972 SDDATPTA
-5980 VTPPESET
+5980 VTPLESET
-5988 VNAESATHLR
+5988 VNAESDTHLR
-5998 TEPSAAEESVVKVTA
+5998 TVPSAAEESVVKETA

-6049 IMFEGEEFTLPIT
+6049 VMFEGEEFTLPIT

-6108 VNAMNVRGKTED
+6108 VNAMNARGKAED

>member
-480 GEVIVAKDGTWS
+480 GEVIVSKDGTWS

-2126 VLDNT
+2126 VLDST

-2485 IWPDDVADGGYTLTV
+2485 
-2500 EATDE
+2500 
-2505 AGNKATQTLDF
+2505 
-2516 TIDTTLSVPT
+2516 
-2526 LSLDSADDSGI
+2526 
-2537 AGDNITN
+2537 
-2544 VKTPGFTLNNIDT
+2544 
-2557 DVSRVIVEVM
+2557 
-2567 HNGIKQE
+2567 
-2574 VPLVQTG
+2574 
-2581 GQWRF
+2581 
-2586 APTSDWADGDYIL
+2586 
-2599 TVKVEDRAGNVKQ
+2599 
-2612 SAPLTVTVDTHIAI
+2612 
-2626 DRIELVNDSGIP
+2626 
-2638 GDNLTN
+2638 
-2644 EARPHF
+2644 
-2650 QVTVPADVNGV
+2650 
-2661 RLSIDGGKTW
+2661 
-2671 FDATQSA
+2671 
-2678 TSGVWDYT
+2678 
-2686 WLTNVANGPH
+2686 
-2696 TLMVEA
+2696 
-2702 SDKAGNKTTQKLD
+2702 
-2715 FTIDTILSEPT
+2715 
-2726 ITLDS
+2726 
-2731 ADDSAAGDNITNVKM
+2731 
-2746 PGFTLGNIDAD
+2746 
-2757 VTKVVVTVAHD
+2757 
-2768 GKNQQIE
+2768 
-2775 LIKNGGV
+2775 
-2782 WRFTPGAAW
+2782 
-2791 TDGDYT
+2791 
-2797 LTVKVEDKAG
+2797 
-2807 NTNYSAPLT
+2807 
-2816 VTIDT
+2816 
-2821 QTSIDRIELLND
+2821 
-2833 TGIVGDN
+2833 
-2840 LTNEAR
+2840 
-2846 PQFHITVPTDVNSVQ
+2846 
-2861 LSLDGGINWVNATL
+2861 
-2875 TSDGVWEYIWPT
+2875 
-2887 DLVENT
+2887 
-2893 YTLTVKATDVAGNTA
+2893 
-2908 TETLNFIIDTTLSTP
+2908 
-2923 TITLDSADDSGTA
+2923 
-2936 NDNKTNVKT
+2936 
-2945 PGFIIGGIDS
+2945 
-2955 DVTQVVVQVMRDGH
+2955 
-2969 SEEVELTQTN
+2969 
-2979 GQWRFVPG
+2979 
-2987 SAWTDGDYTLTVTV
+2987 
-3001 KDEAG
+3001 
-3006 NIRHSAPLTVTIDT
+3006 
-3020 QITIDHIELVNDSGI
+3020 
-3035 PDDNLTN
+3035 
-3042 NVRPHFQVTVPT
+3042 
-3054 DVNVVRLSIDG
+3054 
-3065 GKTWFNATQS
+3065 
-3075 ATPGVWDYTWLA
+3075 TWLA

-3337 DHITSVKRP
+3337 AHITSVKRP

-4559 YSVTAN
+4559 YPVTAN

-4663 TITVG
+4663 MITVG

>member
-243 LALAAE
+243 LALATE

-619 SFSYVIDTIA
+619 SFSYVIDTVA
-629 PVPPTVSLEDY
+629 PVPPTVSLEDF

-964 DGALIAEVRT
+964 DGALIADVRT

-1036 ISDDNLTNI
+1036 VSDDNLTNI

-1060 SVQVWDAM
+1060 SVQVWDAA

-1111 NSAIFDFT
+1111 NSAVFDFT

-1208 AGNTNYSAPLT
+1208 AGNTSYSAPLT

-1377 ATKGTGGWTFT
+1377 ATKGTGGWSFT
-1388 PPTSWAD
+1388 PTGAWAD

-1417 TVTVDTQIAI
+1417 TVTVDTQISI

-1436 GIPDDNL
+1436 GIPNDNL

-1473 NATQSATPGVWDYI
+1473 NATQSATPGAWDYI

-1501 EATDEAGN
+1501 EATDKAGN
-1509 KATQTLDFTIDTTL
+1509 KTTQELDFTIDTTL

-2126 VLDNT
+2126 VLDST
-2131 DDSGTKGDHLTNV
+2131 DDSGTKGDNLTNV

-2317 IDTTLST
+2317 IDTTLSV

-2329 DSADDSGVHG
+2329 NSADDTGIQG
-2339 DNMTNHTQP
+2339 DNMTNSTQP

-2368 GGVTTTFDATKDAG
+2368 GGVTTTFDATKGTG
-2382 GWTFTPTGAWADGDY
+2382 GWSFTPTGAWADGDY

-2449 FQVTV
+2449 FQVKV
-2454 PTDVNV
+2454 PMDVN
-2460 VRLSIDGGKT
+2460 
-2470 WFNATQSA
+2470 
-2478 TPGVWDY
+2478 
-2485 IWPDDVADGGYTLTV
+2485 
-2500 EATDE
+2500 E
-2505 AGNKATQTLDF
+2505 
-2516 TIDTTLSVPT
+2516 
-2526 LSLDSADDSGI
+2526 
-2537 AGDNITN
+2537 
-2544 VKTPGFTLNNIDT
+2544 
-2557 DVSRVIVEVM
+2557 
-2567 HNGIKQE
+2567 
-2574 VPLVQTG
+2574 
-2581 GQWRF
+2581 
-2586 APTSDWADGDYIL
+2586 
-2599 TVKVEDRAGNVKQ
+2599 
-2612 SAPLTVTVDTHIAI
+2612 
-2626 DRIELVNDSGIP
+2626 
-2638 GDNLTN
+2638 
-2644 EARPHF
+2644 
-2650 QVTVPADVNGV
+2650 
-2661 RLSIDGGKTW
+2661 
-2671 FDATQSA
+2671 
-2678 TSGVWDYT
+2678 
-2686 WLTNVANGPH
+2686 
-2696 TLMVEA
+2696 
-2702 SDKAGNKTTQKLD
+2702 
-2715 FTIDTILSEPT
+2715 
-2726 ITLDS
+2726 
-2731 ADDSAAGDNITNVKM
+2731 
-2746 PGFTLGNIDAD
+2746 
-2757 VTKVVVTVAHD
+2757 
-2768 GKNQQIE
+2768 
-2775 LIKNGGV
+2775 
-2782 WRFTPGAAW
+2782 
-2791 TDGDYT
+2791 
-2797 LTVKVEDKAG
+2797 
-2807 NTNYSAPLT
+2807 
-2816 VTIDT
+2816 
-2821 QTSIDRIELLND
+2821 
-2833 TGIVGDN
+2833 
-2840 LTNEAR
+2840 
-2846 PQFHITVPTDVNSVQ
+2846 
-2861 LSLDGGINWVNATL
+2861 
-2875 TSDGVWEYIWPT
+2875 
-2887 DLVENT
+2887 
-2893 YTLTVKATDVAGNTA
+2893 
-2908 TETLNFIIDTTLSTP
+2908 
-2923 TITLDSADDSGTA
+2923 
-2936 NDNKTNVKT
+2936 
-2945 PGFIIGGIDS
+2945 
-2955 DVTQVVVQVMRDGH
+2955 
-2969 SEEVELTQTN
+2969 
-2979 GQWRFVPG
+2979 
-2987 SAWTDGDYTLTVTV
+2987 
-3001 KDEAG
+3001 
-3006 NIRHSAPLTVTIDT
+3006 
-3020 QITIDHIELVNDSGI
+3020 
-3035 PDDNLTN
+3035 
-3042 NVRPHFQVTVPT
+3042 
-3054 DVNVVRLSIDG
+3054 VRLSIDG

-3105 NKTTQQLDFIIDTLL
+3105 NQTTQKLDFIIDTLL

-3126 LDNTDDSGTKGDNLT
+3126 LDSTDDSGTKGDNLT
-3141 NVNKPTFLLGNI
+3141 NANKPTFILGNI
-3153 DADARYVTVEVQHG
+3153 DADARYVTVEVQYG

-3314 TIDTRLSTPTIA
+3314 TIDTRLSTPTIT

-3346 GFTIGNIDADAH
+3346 GFTIGNIDSDAQ

-3413 LVVTVD
+3413 LIVTVD

-3467 NWVSATQGI
+3467 NWVSAAQGI

-3621 AIDRIELVNDSGVPG
+3621 AIDHIELVNDSGVPG

-3708 ETLNFTIDITLLT
+3708 ETLNFTIDITLMT

-3839 DRLTNHDRPVFDIH
+3839 DRLTNHDRPVFDIR

-4532 SVTTPR
+4532 SVTKPR

-4559 YSVTAN
+4559 YPVTAN

-4835 IGSTLPNTI
+4835 VGNTLPNAI

-4965 GNDGNYELTF
+4965 GNDGNYVLTF

-5299 DLITNHNKPVLVGTA
+5299 DLITSHNKPVLVGTA

-5382 DNPAMVAGSD
+5382 DNPVMMAGSD

-5406 PTFSIFGEMN
+5406 PAFSIYGEMN

-5471 FTIDTFNTT
+5471 FTIDTLNTT

-5528 GLNVGEVWVNEK
+5528 GLNVGEVWVNDK

-5583 KVFTSELDDNKS
+5583 QVFTSELDDNKS
-5595 SSKTEWWSNS
+5595 SSKTDWWSNS
-5605 DLITMRGTG
+5605 STITMRGMG

-5636 TGRWELSTDKLPEG
+5636 NGQWELSTDQLPEG
-5650 TYDISLVIEDSAGNR
+5650 KYDITLSIEDNAGNR
-5665 WEDVREIFIDRT
+5665 KEEVHEIFIDRT

-5708 TDSEG
+5708 TDSNG

-5752 VPLDIMKEVPVIS
+5752 VSLDIMKEVPVIS

-5867 GEDNGASDSDNVTN
+5867 GEDNGVSDSDNVTN

-5910 IYQATQGADGWTF
+5910 TYQATQGADGWTF
-5923 TPPAAWNDGNYTLS
+5923 TPPAAWNDGTYTLS

-5998 TEPSAAEESVVKVTA
+5998 TVPSAAEESVVKETA

-6108 VNAMNVRGKTED
+6108 VNAMNARGKTED

>member
-428 DTIAPEKPTIEL
+428 DTIPPEKPTIEL

-1060 SVQVWDAM
+1060 SVQVWDAA

-1111 NSAIFDFT
+1111 NSAVFDFT

-1377 ATKGTGGWTFT
+1377 ATKGTGGWSFT
-1388 PPTSWAD
+1388 PTGAWAD

-1436 GIPDDNL
+1436 GIPNDNL

-1473 NATQSATPGVWDYI
+1473 NATQSATPGAWDYI

-1501 EATDEAGN
+1501 EATDKAGN
-1509 KATQTLDFTIDTTL
+1509 KTTQELDFTIDTTL

-2021 QITID
+2021 QIAID

-2043 NVRPHFQVTVPT
+2043 EARPHFQVTVPT

-2116 IDTLLSEPTI
+2116 IDTMLSEPTI

-2131 DDSGTKGDHLTNV
+2131 DDSGTKGDNLTNV

-2226 DVIELVNDNG
+2226 DAIELVNDNG

-2317 IDTTLST
+2317 IDTTLSV

-2329 DSADDSGVHG
+2329 NSADDTGVQG
-2339 DNMTNHTQP
+2339 DNMTNSSQP

-2368 GGVTTTFDATKDAG
+2368 GGVTTTFDATKGTG
-2382 GWTFTPTGAWADGDY
+2382 GWSFTPTGAWADGDY

-2449 FQVTV
+2449 FQVKV
-2454 PTDVNV
+2454 PTDVN
-2460 VRLSIDGGKT
+2460 
-2470 WFNATQSA
+2470 
-2478 TPGVWDY
+2478 
-2485 IWPDDVADGGYTLTV
+2485 
-2500 EATDE
+2500 E
-2505 AGNKATQTLDF
+2505 
-2516 TIDTTLSVPT
+2516 
-2526 LSLDSADDSGI
+2526 
-2537 AGDNITN
+2537 
-2544 VKTPGFTLNNIDT
+2544 
-2557 DVSRVIVEVM
+2557 
-2567 HNGIKQE
+2567 
-2574 VPLVQTG
+2574 
-2581 GQWRF
+2581 
-2586 APTSDWADGDYIL
+2586 
-2599 TVKVEDRAGNVKQ
+2599 
-2612 SAPLTVTVDTHIAI
+2612 
-2626 DRIELVNDSGIP
+2626 
-2638 GDNLTN
+2638 
-2644 EARPHF
+2644 
-2650 QVTVPADVNGV
+2650 
-2661 RLSIDGGKTW
+2661 
-2671 FDATQSA
+2671 
-2678 TSGVWDYT
+2678 
-2686 WLTNVANGPH
+2686 
-2696 TLMVEA
+2696 
-2702 SDKAGNKTTQKLD
+2702 
-2715 FTIDTILSEPT
+2715 
-2726 ITLDS
+2726 
-2731 ADDSAAGDNITNVKM
+2731 
-2746 PGFTLGNIDAD
+2746 
-2757 VTKVVVTVAHD
+2757 
-2768 GKNQQIE
+2768 
-2775 LIKNGGV
+2775 
-2782 WRFTPGAAW
+2782 
-2791 TDGDYT
+2791 
-2797 LTVKVEDKAG
+2797 
-2807 NTNYSAPLT
+2807 
-2816 VTIDT
+2816 
-2821 QTSIDRIELLND
+2821 
-2833 TGIVGDN
+2833 
-2840 LTNEAR
+2840 
-2846 PQFHITVPTDVNSVQ
+2846 
-2861 LSLDGGINWVNATL
+2861 
-2875 TSDGVWEYIWPT
+2875 
-2887 DLVENT
+2887 
-2893 YTLTVKATDVAGNTA
+2893 
-2908 TETLNFIIDTTLSTP
+2908 
-2923 TITLDSADDSGTA
+2923 
-2936 NDNKTNVKT
+2936 
-2945 PGFIIGGIDS
+2945 
-2955 DVTQVVVQVMRDGH
+2955 
-2969 SEEVELTQTN
+2969 
-2979 GQWRFVPG
+2979 
-2987 SAWTDGDYTLTVTV
+2987 
-3001 KDEAG
+3001 
-3006 NIRHSAPLTVTIDT
+3006 
-3020 QITIDHIELVNDSGI
+3020 
-3035 PDDNLTN
+3035 
-3042 NVRPHFQVTVPT
+3042 
-3054 DVNVVRLSIDG
+3054 VRLSIDG

-3105 NKTTQQLDFIIDTLL
+3105 NQTTQKLDFIIDTML

-3126 LDNTDDSGTKGDNLT
+3126 LDSTDDSGTKGDNLT
-3141 NVNKPTFLLGNI
+3141 NANKPTFILGNI
-3153 DADARYVTVEVQHG
+3153 DADARYVTVEVQYG

-3193 GDYTLTVRVE
+3193 GDYMLTVRVE

-3314 TIDTRLSTPTIA
+3314 TIDTRLSTPTIT

-3346 GFTIGNIDADAH
+3346 GFTIGNIDSDAQ

-3413 LVVTVD
+3413 LIVTVD

-3467 NWVSATQGI
+3467 NWVSAAQGI

-3621 AIDRIELVNDSGVPG
+3621 AIDHIELVNDSGVPG

-3708 ETLNFTIDITLLT
+3708 ETLNFTIDITLMT

-4299 AGNTKTSAELRIE
+4299 AGNTKTSAELKIE

-4354 VLVSFDGVNWTP
+4354 VLVSFDDVNWTP

-4532 SVTTPR
+4532 SVTKPR

-4559 YSVTAN
+4559 YPVTAN

-4894 TAVDV
+4894 TAVDL

-5299 DLITNHNKPVLVGTA
+5299 DLITSHNKPVLVGTA

-5382 DNPAMVAGSD
+5382 DNPVMMAGSD

-5406 PTFSIFGEMN
+5406 PAFSIYGEMN

-5471 FTIDTFNTT
+5471 FTIDTLNTT

-5583 KVFTSELDDNKS
+5583 QVFTSELDDNKS
-5595 SSKTEWWSNS
+5595 SSKTDWWSNS
-5605 DLITMRGTG
+5605 STITMRGMG

-5636 TGRWELSTDKLPEG
+5636 NGQWELSTDQLPEG
-5650 TYDISLVIEDSAGNR
+5650 KYDITLSIEDNAGNR
-5665 WEDVREIFIDRT
+5665 KEEVHEIFIDRT

-5708 TDSEG
+5708 TDSNG

-5752 VPLDIMKEVPVIS
+5752 VSLDIMKEVPVIS

-5867 GEDNGASDSDNVTN
+5867 GEDNGVSDSDNVTN

-5910 IYQATQGADGWTF
+5910 TYQATQGADGWTF
-5923 TPPAAWNDGNYTLS
+5923 TPPAAWNDGTYTLS

-5972 SDDATATA
+5972 SDDATPTA
-5980 VTPPESET
+5980 VTPLESET
-5988 VNAESATHLR
+5988 VNAESDTHLR
-5998 TEPSAAEESVVKVTA
+5998 TVPSAAEESVVKETA

-6049 IMFEGEEFTLPIT
+6049 VMFEGEEFTLPIT

-6108 VNAMNVRGKTED
+6108 VNAMNARGKAED

>member
-428 DTIAPEKPTIEL
+428 DTIPPEKPTIEL

-629 PVPPTVSLEDY
+629 PVPPTVSLEDF

-1036 ISDDNLTNI
+1036 IADDNLTNI

-1111 NSAIFDFT
+1111 NSAVFDFT

-1183 GSWLFI
+1183 GSWLFT

-1208 AGNTNYSAPLT
+1208 AGNTSYSAPLT

-1329 LDSADD
+1329 LNSADD
-1335 TGIQGDNMTNSTQPT
+1335 TGVQGDNMTNSTQPT

-1473 NATQSATPGVWDYI
+1473 NATQSATPGAWDYI

-1501 EATDEAGN
+1501 EATDKAGN
-1509 KATQTLDFTIDTTL
+1509 KTTQELDFTIDTTL

-1709 KTTQKLDFTIDT
+1709 KTTQKLDFIIDT
-1721 ILSEPTITLD
+1721 LLSEPTITLD

-1784 RFTPGAAWTDGDYTL
+1784 RFRPGAAWTDGDYTL

-2126 VLDNT
+2126 VLDST
-2131 DDSGTKGDHLTNV
+2131 DDSGTKGDNLTNV

-2317 IDTTLST
+2317 IDTTLSV

-2329 DSADDSGVHG
+2329 NSADDTGVQG
-2339 DNMTNHTQP
+2339 DNMTNSTQP

-2368 GGVTTTFDATKDAG
+2368 GGVTTTFDATKGVG
-2382 GWTFTPTGAWADGDY
+2382 GWSFTPTGAWADGDY

-2449 FQVTV
+2449 FQVKV
-2454 PTDVNV
+2454 PTDVN
-2460 VRLSIDGGKT
+2460 
-2470 WFNATQSA
+2470 
-2478 TPGVWDY
+2478 
-2485 IWPDDVADGGYTLTV
+2485 
-2500 EATDE
+2500 E
-2505 AGNKATQTLDF
+2505 
-2516 TIDTTLSVPT
+2516 
-2526 LSLDSADDSGI
+2526 
-2537 AGDNITN
+2537 
-2544 VKTPGFTLNNIDT
+2544 
-2557 DVSRVIVEVM
+2557 
-2567 HNGIKQE
+2567 
-2574 VPLVQTG
+2574 
-2581 GQWRF
+2581 
-2586 APTSDWADGDYIL
+2586 
-2599 TVKVEDRAGNVKQ
+2599 
-2612 SAPLTVTVDTHIAI
+2612 
-2626 DRIELVNDSGIP
+2626 
-2638 GDNLTN
+2638 
-2644 EARPHF
+2644 
-2650 QVTVPADVNGV
+2650 
-2661 RLSIDGGKTW
+2661 
-2671 FDATQSA
+2671 
-2678 TSGVWDYT
+2678 
-2686 WLTNVANGPH
+2686 
-2696 TLMVEA
+2696 
-2702 SDKAGNKTTQKLD
+2702 
-2715 FTIDTILSEPT
+2715 
-2726 ITLDS
+2726 
-2731 ADDSAAGDNITNVKM
+2731 
-2746 PGFTLGNIDAD
+2746 
-2757 VTKVVVTVAHD
+2757 
-2768 GKNQQIE
+2768 
-2775 LIKNGGV
+2775 
-2782 WRFTPGAAW
+2782 
-2791 TDGDYT
+2791 
-2797 LTVKVEDKAG
+2797 
-2807 NTNYSAPLT
+2807 
-2816 VTIDT
+2816 
-2821 QTSIDRIELLND
+2821 
-2833 TGIVGDN
+2833 
-2840 LTNEAR
+2840 
-2846 PQFHITVPTDVNSVQ
+2846 
-2861 LSLDGGINWVNATL
+2861 
-2875 TSDGVWEYIWPT
+2875 
-2887 DLVENT
+2887 
-2893 YTLTVKATDVAGNTA
+2893 
-2908 TETLNFIIDTTLSTP
+2908 
-2923 TITLDSADDSGTA
+2923 
-2936 NDNKTNVKT
+2936 
-2945 PGFIIGGIDS
+2945 
-2955 DVTQVVVQVMRDGH
+2955 
-2969 SEEVELTQTN
+2969 
-2979 GQWRFVPG
+2979 
-2987 SAWTDGDYTLTVTV
+2987 
-3001 KDEAG
+3001 
-3006 NIRHSAPLTVTIDT
+3006 
-3020 QITIDHIELVNDSGI
+3020 
-3035 PDDNLTN
+3035 
-3042 NVRPHFQVTVPT
+3042 
-3054 DVNVVRLSIDG
+3054 VRLSIDG

-3105 NKTTQQLDFIIDTLL
+3105 NQTTQKLDFIIDTML

-3126 LDNTDDSGTKGDNLT
+3126 LDSTDDSGTKGDNLT
-3141 NVNKPTFLLGNI
+3141 NANKPTFILGNI
-3153 DADARYVTVEVQHG
+3153 DADARYVTVEVQYG

-3314 TIDTRLSTPTIA
+3314 TIDTRLSTPTIT

-3346 GFTIGNIDADAH
+3346 GFTIGNIDSDAQ

-3413 LVVTVD
+3413 LIVTVD

-3467 NWVSATQGI
+3467 NWVSAAQGI

-3621 AIDRIELVNDSGVPG
+3621 AIDHIELVNDSGVPG

-3708 ETLNFTIDITLLT
+3708 ETLNFTIDITLMT

-3839 DRLTNHDRPVFDIH
+3839 DRLTNHDRPVFDIR

-4299 AGNTKTSAELRIE
+4299 AGNTKTSAELKIE

-4532 SVTTPR
+4532 SVTKPR

-4559 YSVTAN
+4559 YPVTAN

-4835 IGSTLPNTI
+4835 VGNTLPNAI

-4965 GNDGNYELTF
+4965 GNDGNYVLTF

-5032 GSTLTIRNPQ
+5032 GSTLTIRSPQ

-5074 EDKAGNSQQKEILI
+5074 EDKAGNSQQKDILI

-5406 PTFSIFGEMN
+5406 PTFSISGEMN

-5583 KVFTSELDDNKS
+5583 QVFTSELDDNKS
-5595 SSKTEWWSNS
+5595 SSKTDWWSNS
-5605 DLITMRGTG
+5605 STITMRGMG

-5636 TGRWELSTDKLPEG
+5636 NGQWELSTDQLPEG
-5650 TYDISLVIEDSAGNR
+5650 KYDITLSIEDNAGNR
-5665 WEDVREIFIDRT
+5665 KEEVHEIFIDRT

-5708 TDSEG
+5708 TDSNG

-5752 VPLDIMKEVPVIS
+5752 VSLDIMKEVPVIS

-5867 GEDNGASDSDNVTN
+5867 GEDNGVSDSDNVTN

-5910 IYQATQGADGWTF
+5910 TYQATQGADGWTF
-5923 TPPAAWNDGNYTLS
+5923 TPPAAWNDGTYTLS

-5998 TEPSAAEESVVKVTA
+5998 TVPSAAEESVVKETA

-6108 VNAMNVRGKTED
+6108 VNAMNARGKTED

>member
-540 TNDSGIVGD
+540 TDDSGIVGD

-597 SVEGINNL
+597 SVEGVNNL

-619 SFSYVIDTIA
+619 SFSYVIDTVA
-629 PVPPTVSLEDY
+629 PVPPTVSLEDF

-1036 ISDDNLTNI
+1036 IADDNLTNI

-1111 NSAIFDFT
+1111 NSAVFDFT

-1183 GSWLFI
+1183 GSWLFT

-1208 AGNTNYSAPLT
+1208 AGNTSYSAPLT

-1377 ATKGTGGWTFT
+1377 ATKGTGGWSFT
-1388 PPTSWAD
+1388 PTGAWAD

-1436 GIPDDNL
+1436 GIPNDNL

-1473 NATQSATPGVWDYI
+1473 NATQSATPGAWDYI

-1501 EATDEAGN
+1501 EATDKAGN
-1509 KATQTLDFTIDTTL
+1509 KTTQELDFTIDTTL

-1879 GVWEYIWPTDLV
+1879 GVWEYIWPTDLI

-2021 QITID
+2021 QI
-2026 HIELVNDSGIPD
+2026 
-2038 DNLTN
+2038 
-2043 NVRPHFQVTVPT
+2043 
-2055 DVNVVR
+2055 
-2061 LSIDGGKTWFNATQS
+2061 A
-2076 ATPGVWDYTWLADV
+2076 
-2090 GEGKHTLTVEATDKA
+2090 
-2105 GNKTTQQLDFI
+2105 
-2116 IDTLLSEPTI
+2116 
-2126 VLDNT
+2126 
-2131 DDSGTKGDHLTNV
+2131 
-2144 NKPTFLLGNIDA
+2144 
-2156 DARYVTVEVQHGG
+2156 
-2169 TKEVLTATKD
+2169 
-2179 ATGNWSVT
+2179 
-2187 PTGTWADGDYT
+2187 
-2198 LTVRVEDEAGN
+2198 
-2209 EKHSASL
+2209 
-2216 TVTVDTQITI
+2216 
-2226 DVIELVNDNG
+2226 
-2236 IPGDNMTNDAHPQF
+2236 
-2250 RVTVP
+2250 
-2255 GDVNEVSLSID
+2255 
-2266 GGVTWVKATQSATP
+2266 
-2280 GVWNYTWPGTVPDG
+2280 
-2294 DYTLNVKATDN
+2294 
-2305 AGNTVTETLHFT
+2305 
-2317 IDTTLST
+2317 
-2324 PVIVL
+2324 
-2329 DSADDSGVHG
+2329 
-2339 DNMTNHTQP
+2339 
-2348 TFALQHIDDDAVR
+2348 
-2361 VTVSVEH
+2361 
-2368 GGVTTTFDATKDAG
+2368 
-2382 GWTFTPTGAWADGDY
+2382 
-2397 TLSVSV
+2397 
-2403 EDKAGNTS
+2403 
-2411 HSASLT
+2411 
-2417 VTVDTQIAIN
+2417 
-2427 NIELVNDSGIP
+2427 
-2438 DDNLTNNVRPH
+2438 
-2449 FQVTV
+2449 
-2454 PTDVNV
+2454 
-2460 VRLSIDGGKT
+2460 
-2470 WFNATQSA
+2470 
-2478 TPGVWDY
+2478 
-2485 IWPDDVADGGYTLTV
+2485 
-2500 EATDE
+2500 
-2505 AGNKATQTLDF
+2505 
-2516 TIDTTLSVPT
+2516 
-2526 LSLDSADDSGI
+2526 
-2537 AGDNITN
+2537 
-2544 VKTPGFTLNNIDT
+2544 
-2557 DVSRVIVEVM
+2557 
-2567 HNGIKQE
+2567 
-2574 VPLVQTG
+2574 
-2581 GQWRF
+2581 
-2586 APTSDWADGDYIL
+2586 
-2599 TVKVEDRAGNVKQ
+2599 
-2612 SAPLTVTVDTHIAI
+2612 
-2626 DRIELVNDSGIP
+2626 
-2638 GDNLTN
+2638 
-2644 EARPHF
+2644 
-2650 QVTVPADVNGV
+2650 
-2661 RLSIDGGKTW
+2661 
-2671 FDATQSA
+2671 
-2678 TSGVWDYT
+2678 
-2686 WLTNVANGPH
+2686 
-2696 TLMVEA
+2696 
-2702 SDKAGNKTTQKLD
+2702 
-2715 FTIDTILSEPT
+2715 
-2726 ITLDS
+2726 
-2731 ADDSAAGDNITNVKM
+2731 
-2746 PGFTLGNIDAD
+2746 
-2757 VTKVVVTVAHD
+2757 
-2768 GKNQQIE
+2768 
-2775 LIKNGGV
+2775 
-2782 WRFTPGAAW
+2782 
-2791 TDGDYT
+2791 
-2797 LTVKVEDKAG
+2797 
-2807 NTNYSAPLT
+2807 
-2816 VTIDT
+2816 
-2821 QTSIDRIELLND
+2821 
-2833 TGIVGDN
+2833 
-2840 LTNEAR
+2840 
-2846 PQFHITVPTDVNSVQ
+2846 
-2861 LSLDGGINWVNATL
+2861 
-2875 TSDGVWEYIWPT
+2875 
-2887 DLVENT
+2887 
-2893 YTLTVKATDVAGNTA
+2893 
-2908 TETLNFIIDTTLSTP
+2908 
-2923 TITLDSADDSGTA
+2923 
-2936 NDNKTNVKT
+2936 
-2945 PGFIIGGIDS
+2945 
-2955 DVTQVVVQVMRDGH
+2955 
-2969 SEEVELTQTN
+2969 
-2979 GQWRFVPG
+2979 
-2987 SAWTDGDYTLTVTV
+2987 
-3001 KDEAG
+3001 
-3006 NIRHSAPLTVTIDT
+3006 
-3020 QITIDHIELVNDSGI
+3020 IDHIELVNDSGI

-3153 DADARYVTVEVQHG
+3153 DADARYVTVEVQHGGTKEVLTATKDATGNWSVTPTGTWADGDYTLTVRVEDEAGNEKHSASLTVTVDTQITIDAIELVNDNGIPGDNMTNDAHPQFRVTVPGDVNEVSLSIDGGVTWVKATQSATPGVWNYTWPGTVPDGDYTLNVKATDNAGNTVTETLHFTIDTTLSVPVIVLNSADDTGIQGDNMTNSTQPTFALQHIDDDAVRVTVSVEHGGVTTTFDATKGTGGWSFTPTGAWADGDYTLSVSVEDKAGNTSHSASLTVTVDTQIAINNIELVNDSGIPDDNLTNNVRPHFQVKVPTDVNEVRLSIDGGKTWFNATQSATPGVWDYTWLADVGEGKHTLTVEATDKAGNQTTQKLDFIIDTMLSEPTIVLDSTDDSGTKGDNLTNANKPTFILGNIDADARYVTVEVQYG

-3314 TIDTRLSTPTIA
+3314 TIDTRLSTPTIT

-3346 GFTIGNIDADAH
+3346 GFTIGNIDSDAQ

-3413 LVVTVD
+3413 LIVTVD

-3467 NWVSATQGI
+3467 NWVSAAQGI

-3621 AIDRIELVNDSGVPG
+3621 AIDHIELVNDSGVPG

-3708 ETLNFTIDITLLT
+3708 ETLNFTIDITLMT

-3839 DRLTNHDRPVFDIH
+3839 DRLTNHDRPVFDIR

-4299 AGNTKTSAELRIE
+4299 AGNTKTSAELKIE

-4532 SVTTPR
+4532 SVTKPR

-4559 YSVTAN
+4559 YPVTAN

-4835 IGSTLPNTI
+4835 VGNTLPNAI

-4965 GNDGNYELTF
+4965 GNDGNYVLTF

-5032 GSTLTIRNPQ
+5032 GSTLTIRSPQ
-5042 GVVIATLVVGNDGR
+5042 GGVIATLVVGNDGR

-5074 EDKAGNSQQKEILI
+5074 EDKAGNSQQKDILI

-5406 PTFSIFGEMN
+5406 PTFSISGEMN

-5583 KVFTSELDDNKS
+5583 QVFTSELDDNKS
-5595 SSKTEWWSNS
+5595 SSKTDWWSNS
-5605 DLITMRGTG
+5605 STITMRGMG

-5636 TGRWELSTDKLPEG
+5636 NGQWELSTDQLPEG
-5650 TYDISLVIEDSAGNR
+5650 KYDITLSIEDNAGNR
-5665 WEDVREIFIDRT
+5665 KEEVHEIFIDRT

-5708 TDSEG
+5708 TDSNG

-5752 VPLDIMKEVPVIS
+5752 VSLDIMKEVPVIS

-5867 GEDNGASDSDNVTN
+5867 GEDNGVSDSDNVTN

-5910 IYQATQGADGWTF
+5910 TYQATQGADGWTF
-5923 TPPAAWNDGNYTLS
+5923 TPPAAWNDGTYTLS

-5998 TEPSAAEESVVKVTA
+5998 TVPSAAEESVVKETA

-6108 VNAMNVRGKTED
+6108 VNAMNARGKTED

>member
-440 DDSSDSGIKNDNI
+440 DDSSDSGIKNDSI

-540 TNDSGIVGD
+540 TDDSGIVGD

-629 PVPPTVSLEDY
+629 PVPPTVSLEDF

-1060 SVQVWDAM
+1060 SVQVWDAA

-1111 NSAIFDFT
+1111 NSAVFDFT

-1183 GSWLFI
+1183 GSWLFT

-1208 AGNTNYSAPLT
+1208 AGNTSYSAPLT

-1329 LDSADD
+1329 LNSADD
-1335 TGIQGDNMTNSTQPT
+1335 TGVQGDNMTNSTQPT

-1388 PPTSWAD
+1388 PTGSWAD

-1436 GIPDDNL
+1436 GIPN
-1443 TNNVRP
+1443 
-1449 HFQVTVPTDVNVVRL
+1449 
-1464 SIDGGKTWF
+1464 
-1473 NATQSATPGVWDYI
+1473 
-1487 WPDDV
+1487 
-1492 ADGGYTLTV
+1492 
-1501 EATDEAGN
+1501 
-1509 KATQTLDFTIDTTL
+1509 
-1523 SVPTLS
+1523 
-1529 LDSADDSGI
+1529 
-1538 AGDNITNVKTPGFT
+1538 
-1552 LNNIDTDVSRV
+1552 
-1563 IVEVMHN
+1563 
-1570 GIKQEVPL
+1570 
-1578 VQTGGQWRFAPT
+1578 
-1590 SDWADGD
+1590 
-1597 YILTVKVEDRA
+1597 
-1608 GNVKQSAP
+1608 
-1616 LTVTVDTHIAI
+1616 
-1627 DRIEL
+1627 
-1632 VNDSGIPGDNL
+1632 
-1643 TNEARPHFQVT
+1643 
-1654 VPADVN
+1654 
-1660 GVRLS
+1660 
-1665 IDGGKTWFDATQSA
+1665 
-1679 TSGVWDYTW
+1679 
-1688 LTNVANGPH
+1688 
-1697 TLMVEASDKAGN
+1697 
-1709 KTTQKLDFTIDT
+1709 
-1721 ILSEPTITLD
+1721 
-1731 SADDS
+1731 
-1736 AAGDNITNVKMPG
+1736 
-1749 FTLGNIDADVT
+1749 
-1760 KVVVTVAHDGK
+1760 
-1771 NQQIELIKNGGVW
+1771 
-1784 RFTPGAAWTDGDYTL
+1784 
-1799 TVKVE
+1799 
-1804 DKAGNTNYS
+1804 
-1813 APLTVTIDTQT
+1813 
-1824 SIDRIELLN
+1824 
-1833 DTGIVG
+1833 
-1839 DNLTNEA
+1839 
-1846 RPQFHI
+1846 
-1852 TVPTDVNS
+1852 
-1860 VQLSLDGGINWVN
+1860 
-1873 ATLTSD
+1873 
-1879 GVWEYIWPTDLV
+1879 
-1891 ENTYTLTVKA
+1891 
-1901 TDVAGNTATETLN
+1901 
-1914 FIIDTTLSTP
+1914 
-1924 TITLDS
+1924 
-1930 ADDSGTAND
+1930 
-1939 NKTNVKTPGFII
+1939 
-1951 GGIDSDVTQVVVQV
+1951 
-1965 MRDGHS
+1965 
-1971 EEVELTQT
+1971 
-1979 NGQWRFV
+1979 
-1986 PGSAWTD
+1986 
-1993 GDYTLT
+1993 
-1999 VTVKDEA
+1999 
-2006 GNIRHSAPLT
+2006 
-2016 VTIDT
+2016 
-2021 QITID
+2021 
-2026 HIELVNDSGIPD
+2026 

-2116 IDTLLSEPTI
+2116 IDTMLSEPTI
-2126 VLDNT
+2126 VLDST
-2131 DDSGTKGDHLTNV
+2131 DDSGTKGDNLTNA
-2144 NKPTFLLGNIDA
+2144 NKPTFILGNIDA
-2156 DARYVTVEVQHGG
+2156 DARYVTVEVQ
-2169 TKEVLTATKD
+2169 
-2179 ATGNWSVT
+2179 
-2187 PTGTWADGDYT
+2187 Y
-2198 LTVRVEDEAGN
+2198 
-2209 EKHSASL
+2209 
-2216 TVTVDTQITI
+2216 
-2226 DVIELVNDNG
+2226 
-2236 IPGDNMTNDAHPQF
+2236 
-2250 RVTVP
+2250 
-2255 GDVNEVSLSID
+2255 
-2266 GGVTWVKATQSATP
+2266 
-2280 GVWNYTWPGTVPDG
+2280 
-2294 DYTLNVKATDN
+2294 
-2305 AGNTVTETLHFT
+2305 
-2317 IDTTLST
+2317 
-2324 PVIVL
+2324 
-2329 DSADDSGVHG
+2329 
-2339 DNMTNHTQP
+2339 
-2348 TFALQHIDDDAVR
+2348 
-2361 VTVSVEH
+2361 
-2368 GGVTTTFDATKDAG
+2368 
-2382 GWTFTPTGAWADGDY
+2382 
-2397 TLSVSV
+2397 
-2403 EDKAGNTS
+2403 
-2411 HSASLT
+2411 
-2417 VTVDTQIAIN
+2417 
-2427 NIELVNDSGIP
+2427 
-2438 DDNLTNNVRPH
+2438 
-2449 FQVTV
+2449 
-2454 PTDVNV
+2454 
-2460 VRLSIDGGKT
+2460 
-2470 WFNATQSA
+2470 
-2478 TPGVWDY
+2478 
-2485 IWPDDVADGGYTLTV
+2485 
-2500 EATDE
+2500 
-2505 AGNKATQTLDF
+2505 
-2516 TIDTTLSVPT
+2516 
-2526 LSLDSADDSGI
+2526 
-2537 AGDNITN
+2537 
-2544 VKTPGFTLNNIDT
+2544 
-2557 DVSRVIVEVM
+2557 
-2567 HNGIKQE
+2567 
-2574 VPLVQTG
+2574 
-2581 GQWRF
+2581 
-2586 APTSDWADGDYIL
+2586 
-2599 TVKVEDRAGNVKQ
+2599 
-2612 SAPLTVTVDTHIAI
+2612 
-2626 DRIELVNDSGIP
+2626 
-2638 GDNLTN
+2638 
-2644 EARPHF
+2644 
-2650 QVTVPADVNGV
+2650 
-2661 RLSIDGGKTW
+2661 
-2671 FDATQSA
+2671 
-2678 TSGVWDYT
+2678 
-2686 WLTNVANGPH
+2686 
-2696 TLMVEA
+2696 
-2702 SDKAGNKTTQKLD
+2702 
-2715 FTIDTILSEPT
+2715 
-2726 ITLDS
+2726 
-2731 ADDSAAGDNITNVKM
+2731 
-2746 PGFTLGNIDAD
+2746 
-2757 VTKVVVTVAHD
+2757 
-2768 GKNQQIE
+2768 
-2775 LIKNGGV
+2775 
-2782 WRFTPGAAW
+2782 
-2791 TDGDYT
+2791 
-2797 LTVKVEDKAG
+2797 
-2807 NTNYSAPLT
+2807 
-2816 VTIDT
+2816 
-2821 QTSIDRIELLND
+2821 
-2833 TGIVGDN
+2833 
-2840 LTNEAR
+2840 
-2846 PQFHITVPTDVNSVQ
+2846 
-2861 LSLDGGINWVNATL
+2861 
-2875 TSDGVWEYIWPT
+2875 
-2887 DLVENT
+2887 
-2893 YTLTVKATDVAGNTA
+2893 
-2908 TETLNFIIDTTLSTP
+2908 
-2923 TITLDSADDSGTA
+2923 
-2936 NDNKTNVKT
+2936 
-2945 PGFIIGGIDS
+2945 
-2955 DVTQVVVQVMRDGH
+2955 
-2969 SEEVELTQTN
+2969 
-2979 GQWRFVPG
+2979 
-2987 SAWTDGDYTLTVTV
+2987 
-3001 KDEAG
+3001 
-3006 NIRHSAPLTVTIDT
+3006 
-3020 QITIDHIELVNDSGI
+3020 
-3035 PDDNLTN
+3035 
-3042 NVRPHFQVTVPT
+3042 
-3054 DVNVVRLSIDG
+3054 
-3065 GKTWFNATQS
+3065 
-3075 ATPGVWDYTWLA
+3075 
-3087 DVGEGKH
+3087 
-3094 TLTVEATDKAG
+3094 
-3105 NKTTQQLDFIIDTLL
+3105 
-3120 SEPTIV
+3120 
-3126 LDNTDDSGTKGDNLT
+3126 
-3141 NVNKPTFLLGNI
+3141 
-3153 DADARYVTVEVQHG
+3153 G

-3314 TIDTRLSTPTIA
+3314 TIDTRLSTPTIT

-3346 GFTIGNIDADAH
+3346 GFTIGNIDSDAQ

-3413 LVVTVD
+3413 LIVTVD

-3467 NWVSATQGI
+3467 NWVSAAQGI

-3621 AIDRIELVNDSGVPG
+3621 AIDHIELVNDSGVPG

-3708 ETLNFTIDITLLT
+3708 ETLNFTIDITLMT

-4532 SVTTPR
+4532 SVTKPR

-4559 YSVTAN
+4559 YPVTAN

-4835 IGSTLPNTI
+4835 VGNTLPNAI

-4965 GNDGNYELTF
+4965 GNDGNYVLTF

-5032 GSTLTIRNPQ
+5032 GSTLTIRSPQ

-5074 EDKAGNSQQKEILI
+5074 EDKAGNSQQKDILI

-5406 PTFSIFGEMN
+5406 PTFSISGEMN

-5583 KVFTSELDDNKS
+5583 QVFTSELDDNKS
-5595 SSKTEWWSNS
+5595 SSKTDWWSNS
-5605 DLITMRGTG
+5605 STITMRGMG

-5636 TGRWELSTDKLPEG
+5636 NGQWELSTDQLPEG
-5650 TYDISLVIEDSAGNR
+5650 KYDITLSIEDNAGNR
-5665 WEDVREIFIDRT
+5665 KEEVHEIFIDRT

-5708 TDSEG
+5708 TDSNG

-5752 VPLDIMKEVPVIS
+5752 VSLDIMKEVPVIS

-5867 GEDNGASDSDNVTN
+5867 GEDNGVSDSDNVTN

-5910 IYQATQGADGWTF
+5910 TYQATQGADGWTF
-5923 TPPAAWNDGNYTLS
+5923 TPPAAWNDGTYTLS

-5998 TEPSAAEESVVKVTA
+5998 TVPSAAEESVVKETA

-6108 VNAMNVRGKTED
+6108 VNAMNARGKTED

>member
-428 DTIAPEKPTIEL
+428 DTIPPEKPTIEL

-597 SVEGINNL
+597 SVEGVNNL

-619 SFSYVIDTIA
+619 SFSYVIDTVA
-629 PVPPTVSLEDY
+629 PVPPTVSLEDF

-664 STILLMRDGKLYD
+664 SIILLMRDGKLYD

-1036 ISDDNLTNI
+1036 VSDDNLTNI

-1060 SVQVWDAM
+1060 SVQVWDAA

-1111 NSAIFDFT
+1111 NSAVFDFT

-1377 ATKGTGGWTFT
+1377 ATKGTGGWSFT
-1388 PPTSWAD
+1388 PTGAWAD

-1436 GIPDDNL
+1436 GIPNDNL

-1473 NATQSATPGVWDYI
+1473 NATQSATPGAWDYI

-1501 EATDEAGN
+1501 EATDKAGN
-1509 KATQTLDFTIDTTL
+1509 KTTQELDFTIDTTL

-1697 TLMVEASDKAGN
+1697 TLMVEATDKAGN

-2021 QITID
+2021 QI
-2026 HIELVNDSGIPD
+2026 
-2038 DNLTN
+2038 
-2043 NVRPHFQVTVPT
+2043 
-2055 DVNVVR
+2055 
-2061 LSIDGGKTWFNATQS
+2061 A
-2076 ATPGVWDYTWLADV
+2076 
-2090 GEGKHTLTVEATDKA
+2090 
-2105 GNKTTQQLDFI
+2105 
-2116 IDTLLSEPTI
+2116 
-2126 VLDNT
+2126 
-2131 DDSGTKGDHLTNV
+2131 
-2144 NKPTFLLGNIDA
+2144 
-2156 DARYVTVEVQHGG
+2156 
-2169 TKEVLTATKD
+2169 
-2179 ATGNWSVT
+2179 
-2187 PTGTWADGDYT
+2187 
-2198 LTVRVEDEAGN
+2198 
-2209 EKHSASL
+2209 
-2216 TVTVDTQITI
+2216 
-2226 DVIELVNDNG
+2226 
-2236 IPGDNMTNDAHPQF
+2236 
-2250 RVTVP
+2250 
-2255 GDVNEVSLSID
+2255 
-2266 GGVTWVKATQSATP
+2266 
-2280 GVWNYTWPGTVPDG
+2280 
-2294 DYTLNVKATDN
+2294 
-2305 AGNTVTETLHFT
+2305 
-2317 IDTTLST
+2317 
-2324 PVIVL
+2324 
-2329 DSADDSGVHG
+2329 
-2339 DNMTNHTQP
+2339 
-2348 TFALQHIDDDAVR
+2348 
-2361 VTVSVEH
+2361 
-2368 GGVTTTFDATKDAG
+2368 
-2382 GWTFTPTGAWADGDY
+2382 
-2397 TLSVSV
+2397 
-2403 EDKAGNTS
+2403 
-2411 HSASLT
+2411 
-2417 VTVDTQIAIN
+2417 
-2427 NIELVNDSGIP
+2427 
-2438 DDNLTNNVRPH
+2438 
-2449 FQVTV
+2449 
-2454 PTDVNV
+2454 
-2460 VRLSIDGGKT
+2460 
-2470 WFNATQSA
+2470 
-2478 TPGVWDY
+2478 
-2485 IWPDDVADGGYTLTV
+2485 
-2500 EATDE
+2500 
-2505 AGNKATQTLDF
+2505 
-2516 TIDTTLSVPT
+2516 
-2526 LSLDSADDSGI
+2526 
-2537 AGDNITN
+2537 
-2544 VKTPGFTLNNIDT
+2544 
-2557 DVSRVIVEVM
+2557 
-2567 HNGIKQE
+2567 
-2574 VPLVQTG
+2574 
-2581 GQWRF
+2581 
-2586 APTSDWADGDYIL
+2586 
-2599 TVKVEDRAGNVKQ
+2599 
-2612 SAPLTVTVDTHIAI
+2612 
-2626 DRIELVNDSGIP
+2626 
-2638 GDNLTN
+2638 
-2644 EARPHF
+2644 
-2650 QVTVPADVNGV
+2650 
-2661 RLSIDGGKTW
+2661 
-2671 FDATQSA
+2671 
-2678 TSGVWDYT
+2678 
-2686 WLTNVANGPH
+2686 
-2696 TLMVEA
+2696 
-2702 SDKAGNKTTQKLD
+2702 
-2715 FTIDTILSEPT
+2715 
-2726 ITLDS
+2726 
-2731 ADDSAAGDNITNVKM
+2731 
-2746 PGFTLGNIDAD
+2746 
-2757 VTKVVVTVAHD
+2757 
-2768 GKNQQIE
+2768 
-2775 LIKNGGV
+2775 
-2782 WRFTPGAAW
+2782 
-2791 TDGDYT
+2791 
-2797 LTVKVEDKAG
+2797 
-2807 NTNYSAPLT
+2807 
-2816 VTIDT
+2816 
-2821 QTSIDRIELLND
+2821 
-2833 TGIVGDN
+2833 
-2840 LTNEAR
+2840 
-2846 PQFHITVPTDVNSVQ
+2846 
-2861 LSLDGGINWVNATL
+2861 
-2875 TSDGVWEYIWPT
+2875 
-2887 DLVENT
+2887 
-2893 YTLTVKATDVAGNTA
+2893 
-2908 TETLNFIIDTTLSTP
+2908 
-2923 TITLDSADDSGTA
+2923 
-2936 NDNKTNVKT
+2936 
-2945 PGFIIGGIDS
+2945 
-2955 DVTQVVVQVMRDGH
+2955 
-2969 SEEVELTQTN
+2969 
-2979 GQWRFVPG
+2979 
-2987 SAWTDGDYTLTVTV
+2987 
-3001 KDEAG
+3001 
-3006 NIRHSAPLTVTIDT
+3006 
-3020 QITIDHIELVNDSGI
+3020 IDHIELVNDSGI

-3174 ATKGAT
+3174 ATKDATGNWSVTPTGTWADGDYTLTVRVEDEAGNEKHSASLTVTVDTQITIDAIELVNDNGIPGDNMTNDAHPQFRVTVPGDVNEVSLSIDGGVTWVKATQSATPGVWNYTWPGTVPDGDYTLNVKATDNAGNTVTETLHFTIDTTLSVPVIVLNSADDTGVQGDNMTNRTQPTFALQHIDDDAVRVTVSVEHGGVTTTFDATKGTGGWSFTPTGAWADGDYTLSVSVEDKAGNTSHSASLTVTVDTQIAINNIELVNDSGIPDDNLTNNVRPHFQVTVPTDVNVVRLSIDGGKTWFNATQSATPGVWDYTWLADVGEGKHTLTVEATDKAGNQTTQKLDFIIDTMLSEPTIVLDSTDDSGTKGDNLTNANKPTFILGNIDADARYVTVEVQYGGTKEVLTATKGAT

-3193 GDYTLTVRVE
+3193 GDYMLTVRVE

-3314 TIDTRLSTPTIA
+3314 TIDTRLSTPTIT

-3346 GFTIGNIDADAH
+3346 GFTIGNIDSDAQ

-3413 LVVTVD
+3413 LIVTVD

-3467 NWVSATQGI
+3467 NWVSAAQGI

-3621 AIDRIELVNDSGVPG
+3621 AIDHIELVNDSGVPG

-3708 ETLNFTIDITLLT
+3708 ETLNFTIDITLMT

-3839 DRLTNHDRPVFDIH
+3839 DRLTNHDRPVFDIR

-4299 AGNTKTSAELRIE
+4299 AGNTKTSAELKIE

-4532 SVTTPR
+4532 SVTKPR

-4559 YSVTAN
+4559 YPVTAN

-4616 PASDTGNSNSDNLTN
+4616 PASDTGSSNSDNLTN

-4718 SDPSIDDQHEATS
+4718 SDPSIDDQYEATS
-4731 LRPEFKGFAEA
+4731 LRPEFKGLAEA

-4835 IGSTLPNTI
+4835 IGNTLPNAI

-5042 GVVIATLVVGNDGR
+5042 GGVIATLVVGNDGR

-5245 PILLQDDGTFN
+5245 PILLQDDGKFN

-5299 DLITNHNKPVLVGTA
+5299 DLITSHNKPVLVGTA

-5382 DNPAMVAGSD
+5382 DNPVMIAGSD

-5406 PTFSIFGEMN
+5406 PAFSIFGEMN

-5471 FTIDTFNTT
+5471 FTIDTLNTT

-5528 GLNVGEVWVNEK
+5528 GLNVGEVWVNDK

-5583 KVFTSELDDNKS
+5583 QVFTSELDDNKS
-5595 SSKTEWWSNS
+5595 SSKTDWWSNS
-5605 DLITMRGTG
+5605 STITMRGMG

-5636 TGRWELSTDKLPEG
+5636 NGQWELSTDQLPEG
-5650 TYDISLVIEDSAGNR
+5650 KYDITLSIEDNAGNR
-5665 WEDVREIFIDRT
+5665 KEEVHEIFIDRT

-5708 TDSEG
+5708 TDSNG

-5752 VPLDIMKEVPVIS
+5752 VPLDIMKETPVIS

-5774 VGDNIT
+5774 AGDNIT
-5780 RDKQPTFIIGN
+5780 RDNQPTFIIGN

-5881 HTQPKFTLQHIDADV
+5881 HNHTQPKFTLQHIDADV

-5910 IYQATQGADGWTF
+5910 TYQATQGADGWTF

-5965 DSQHDDA
+5965 DSQHNDA
-5972 SDDATATA
+5972 SDDATAIA

-5998 TEPSAAEESVVKVTA
+5998 TVPSVAEESVVKETA

-6049 IMFEGEEFTLPIT
+6049 VMFEGEEFTLPII

-6073 LEDGEYTMDVKFIDK
+6073 LEDGEYTMDVKYLDK
-6088 DNDFLIKEKTFSVD
+6088 DDDFLIKEKTFSVD

-6108 VNAMNVRGKTED
+6108 VNAMNARGKTED

-6143 VNEVTLPVDNQEE
+6143 VNEVTLPVDNQE
-6156 HA
+6156 

>member
-34 GPDMNITTPR
+34 GPDMNITTPH

-122 DDAENAKKEA
+122 DEAENAKKEA

-440 DDSSDSGIKNDNI
+440 DDSSDSGIKNDSI

-540 TNDSGIVGD
+540 TDDSGIVGD

-597 SVEGINNL
+597 SVEGVNNL

-619 SFSYVIDTIA
+619 SFSYVIDTVA
-629 PVPPTVSLEDY
+629 PVPPTVSLEDF

-1060 SVQVWDAM
+1060 SVQVWDAA

-1111 NSAIFDFT
+1111 NSAVFDFT

-1183 GSWLFI
+1183 GSWLFT

-1329 LDSADD
+1329 LNSADD
-1335 TGIQGDNMTNSTQPT
+1335 TGVQGDNMTNSTQPT

-1377 ATKGTGGWTFT
+1377 ATKGVGGWSFT
-1388 PPTSWAD
+1388 PTGAWAD

-1436 GIPDDNL
+1436 GIPNDNL

-1473 NATQSATPGVWDYI
+1473 NATQNATPGVWDYI

-1509 KATQTLDFTIDTTL
+1509 KTTQTLDFTIDTTL

-1563 IVEVMHN
+1563 TVEVMHN

-1632 VNDSGIPGDNL
+1632 VNDSGIPDDNL

-1679 TSGVWDYTW
+1679 TPGVWDYTW

-1709 KTTQKLDFTIDT
+1709 KTTQKLDFIIDT
-1721 ILSEPTITLD
+1721 MLSEPTITLD

-1873 ATLTSD
+1873 ATLTPD

-2021 QITID
+2021 QIAID

-2055 DVNVVR
+2055 DVNEVR

-2105 GNKTTQQLDFI
+2105 GNQTTQKLDFI

-2131 DDSGTKGDHLTNV
+2131 DDSGIKGDNLTNA

-2156 DARYVTVEVQHGG
+2156 DARYVTVEVQHG
-2169 TKEVLTATKD
+2169 
-2179 ATGNWSVT
+2179 S
-2187 PTGTWADGDYT
+2187 
-2198 LTVRVEDEAGN
+2198 
-2209 EKHSASL
+2209 
-2216 TVTVDTQITI
+2216 
-2226 DVIELVNDNG
+2226 
-2236 IPGDNMTNDAHPQF
+2236 
-2250 RVTVP
+2250 
-2255 GDVNEVSLSID
+2255 
-2266 GGVTWVKATQSATP
+2266 
-2280 GVWNYTWPGTVPDG
+2280 
-2294 DYTLNVKATDN
+2294 
-2305 AGNTVTETLHFT
+2305 
-2317 IDTTLST
+2317 
-2324 PVIVL
+2324 
-2329 DSADDSGVHG
+2329 
-2339 DNMTNHTQP
+2339 
-2348 TFALQHIDDDAVR
+2348 
-2361 VTVSVEH
+2361 
-2368 GGVTTTFDATKDAG
+2368 
-2382 GWTFTPTGAWADGDY
+2382 
-2397 TLSVSV
+2397 
-2403 EDKAGNTS
+2403 
-2411 HSASLT
+2411 
-2417 VTVDTQIAIN
+2417 
-2427 NIELVNDSGIP
+2427 
-2438 DDNLTNNVRPH
+2438 
-2449 FQVTV
+2449 
-2454 PTDVNV
+2454 
-2460 VRLSIDGGKT
+2460 
-2470 WFNATQSA
+2470 
-2478 TPGVWDY
+2478 
-2485 IWPDDVADGGYTLTV
+2485 
-2500 EATDE
+2500 
-2505 AGNKATQTLDF
+2505 
-2516 TIDTTLSVPT
+2516 
-2526 LSLDSADDSGI
+2526 
-2537 AGDNITN
+2537 
-2544 VKTPGFTLNNIDT
+2544 
-2557 DVSRVIVEVM
+2557 
-2567 HNGIKQE
+2567 
-2574 VPLVQTG
+2574 
-2581 GQWRF
+2581 
-2586 APTSDWADGDYIL
+2586 
-2599 TVKVEDRAGNVKQ
+2599 
-2612 SAPLTVTVDTHIAI
+2612 
-2626 DRIELVNDSGIP
+2626 
-2638 GDNLTN
+2638 
-2644 EARPHF
+2644 
-2650 QVTVPADVNGV
+2650 
-2661 RLSIDGGKTW
+2661 
-2671 FDATQSA
+2671 
-2678 TSGVWDYT
+2678 
-2686 WLTNVANGPH
+2686 
-2696 TLMVEA
+2696 
-2702 SDKAGNKTTQKLD
+2702 
-2715 FTIDTILSEPT
+2715 
-2726 ITLDS
+2726 
-2731 ADDSAAGDNITNVKM
+2731 
-2746 PGFTLGNIDAD
+2746 
-2757 VTKVVVTVAHD
+2757 
-2768 GKNQQIE
+2768 
-2775 LIKNGGV
+2775 
-2782 WRFTPGAAW
+2782 
-2791 TDGDYT
+2791 
-2797 LTVKVEDKAG
+2797 
-2807 NTNYSAPLT
+2807 
-2816 VTIDT
+2816 
-2821 QTSIDRIELLND
+2821 
-2833 TGIVGDN
+2833 
-2840 LTNEAR
+2840 
-2846 PQFHITVPTDVNSVQ
+2846 
-2861 LSLDGGINWVNATL
+2861 
-2875 TSDGVWEYIWPT
+2875 
-2887 DLVENT
+2887 
-2893 YTLTVKATDVAGNTA
+2893 
-2908 TETLNFIIDTTLSTP
+2908 
-2923 TITLDSADDSGTA
+2923 
-2936 NDNKTNVKT
+2936 
-2945 PGFIIGGIDS
+2945 
-2955 DVTQVVVQVMRDGH
+2955 
-2969 SEEVELTQTN
+2969 
-2979 GQWRFVPG
+2979 
-2987 SAWTDGDYTLTVTV
+2987 
-3001 KDEAG
+3001 
-3006 NIRHSAPLTVTIDT
+3006 
-3020 QITIDHIELVNDSGI
+3020 
-3035 PDDNLTN
+3035 
-3042 NVRPHFQVTVPT
+3042 
-3054 DVNVVRLSIDG
+3054 
-3065 GKTWFNATQS
+3065 
-3075 ATPGVWDYTWLA
+3075 
-3087 DVGEGKH
+3087 
-3094 TLTVEATDKAG
+3094 
-3105 NKTTQQLDFIIDTLL
+3105 
-3120 SEPTIV
+3120 
-3126 LDNTDDSGTKGDNLT
+3126 
-3141 NVNKPTFLLGNI
+3141 
-3153 DADARYVTVEVQHG
+3153 
-3167 GTKEVLT
+3167 TKEVLT

-3203 DDAGNV
+3203 DEAGNV

-3314 TIDTRLSTPTIA
+3314 TIDTRLSTPTIT

-3346 GFTIGNIDADAH
+3346 GFTIGNIDSDAQ

-3413 LVVTVD
+3413 LIVTVD

-3467 NWVSATQGI
+3467 NWVSAAQGI

-3621 AIDRIELVNDSGVPG
+3621 AIDHIELVNDSGVPG
-3636 DNVTKHVRPQFQ
+3636 DNITKHVRPQFQ

-3695 TVEVTDGAGNKMT
+3695 IVEVTDGAGNKMT
-3708 ETLNFTIDITLLT
+3708 GTLDFTIDITLLT

-3736 NDNLTSVTQPVFVLG
+3736 NDNLTSVTQPIFVLG

-3839 DRLTNHDRPVFDIH
+3839 DRLTNHDRPVFDIR

-3909 VKESAPFEVRIDT
+3909 VKESALLEVRIDT

-3956 DVVQV
+3956 DVIQV

-4187 PDGQHTL
+4187 PDGKHTL

-4299 AGNTKTSAELRIE
+4299 AGNTKTSAELQIE

-4532 SVTTPR
+4532 SVTKPR

-4559 YSVTAN
+4559 YPVTAN

-4616 PASDTGNSNSDNLTN
+4616 PASDTGSSNSDNLTN

-4652 DDKSGREVLKQ
+4652 DDKSGREVLKH

-4718 SDPSIDDQHEATS
+4718 SDPSIDDQYEATS
-4731 LRPEFKGFAEA
+4731 LRPEFKGLAEA

-4835 IGSTLPNTI
+4835 VGNTLPNAI

-4965 GNDGNYELTF
+4965 GNDGNYVLTF

-5074 EDKAGNSQQKEILI
+5074 EDKAGNSQQKDILI

-5299 DLITNHNKPVLVGTA
+5299 DLITSHNKPVLVGTA

-5382 DNPAMVAGSD
+5382 DNPVMMAGSD

-5406 PTFSIFGEMN
+5406 PAFSIYGEMN

-5528 GLNVGEVWVNEK
+5528 GLNVGEVWVNDK

-5583 KVFTSELDDNKS
+5583 QVFTSELDDNKS
-5595 SSKTEWWSNS
+5595 SSKTDWWSNS
-5605 DLITMRGTG
+5605 STITMRGMG

-5636 TGRWELSTDKLPEG
+5636 NGQWELSTDQLPEG
-5650 TYDISLVIEDSAGNR
+5650 KYDITLSIEDNAGNR
-5665 WEDVREIFIDRT
+5665 KEEVHEIFIDRT

-5708 TDSEG
+5708 TDSNG

-5752 VPLDIMKEVPVIS
+5752 VPLDIMKETPVIS

-5780 RDKQPTFIIGN
+5780 RDNQPTFIIGN

-5826 ADGSYTISVIASDAA
+5826 ADGSYTVSVIASDAA

-5867 GEDNGASDSDNVTN
+5867 GEGNGASDSDNVTNHN

-5923 TPPAAWNDGNYTLS
+5923 TPPAAWNDGIYTLS

-5944 GNSQQSASLAVTV
+5944 GNSLQSASLEVTV

-5998 TEPSAAEESVVKVTA
+5998 TVPSAAEESVVKETA

-6049 IMFEGEEFTLPIT
+6049 VMFEGEEFTLPIT

-6073 LEDGEYTMDVKFIDK
+6073 LEDGEYTMDVKFLDK
-6088 DNDFLIKEKTFSVD
+6088 DDDFLIKEKTFSVD

-6108 VNAMNVRGKTED
+6108 VNAMNARGKTED

-6128 SSVGHNNNGAIDVFA
+6128 SSVGHNNNGAIEVFA

>member
-34 GPDMNITTPR
+34 GPDMNITTPH

-540 TNDSGIVGD
+540 TDDSGIVGD

-597 SVEGINNL
+597 SVEGVNNL

-619 SFSYVIDTIA
+619 SFSYVIDTVA
-629 PVPPTVSLEDY
+629 PVPPTVSLEDF

-1036 ISDDNLTNI
+1036 IADDNLTNI

-1111 NSAIFDFT
+1111 NSAVFDFT

-1377 ATKGTGGWTFT
+1377 ATKGTGGWSFT
-1388 PPTSWAD
+1388 PTGAWAD

-1436 GIPDDNL
+1436 GIPNDNL

-1473 NATQSATPGVWDYI
+1473 NATQSATPGAWDYI

-1501 EATDEAGN
+1501 EATDKAGN
-1509 KATQTLDFTIDTTL
+1509 KTTQELDFTIDTTL

-2126 VLDNT
+2126 VLDST
-2131 DDSGTKGDHLTNV
+2131 DDSGTKGDNLTNV

-2317 IDTTLST
+2317 IDTTLSV

-2329 DSADDSGVHG
+2329 NSADDTGVQG
-2339 DNMTNHTQP
+2339 DNMTNSTQP

-2368 GGVTTTFDATKDAG
+2368 GGVTTTFDATKGVG
-2382 GWTFTPTGAWADGDY
+2382 GWSFTPTGAWADGDY

-2449 FQVTV
+2449 FQVKV
-2454 PTDVNV
+2454 PTDVN
-2460 VRLSIDGGKT
+2460 
-2470 WFNATQSA
+2470 
-2478 TPGVWDY
+2478 
-2485 IWPDDVADGGYTLTV
+2485 
-2500 EATDE
+2500 E
-2505 AGNKATQTLDF
+2505 
-2516 TIDTTLSVPT
+2516 
-2526 LSLDSADDSGI
+2526 
-2537 AGDNITN
+2537 
-2544 VKTPGFTLNNIDT
+2544 
-2557 DVSRVIVEVM
+2557 
-2567 HNGIKQE
+2567 
-2574 VPLVQTG
+2574 
-2581 GQWRF
+2581 
-2586 APTSDWADGDYIL
+2586 
-2599 TVKVEDRAGNVKQ
+2599 
-2612 SAPLTVTVDTHIAI
+2612 
-2626 DRIELVNDSGIP
+2626 
-2638 GDNLTN
+2638 
-2644 EARPHF
+2644 
-2650 QVTVPADVNGV
+2650 
-2661 RLSIDGGKTW
+2661 
-2671 FDATQSA
+2671 
-2678 TSGVWDYT
+2678 
-2686 WLTNVANGPH
+2686 
-2696 TLMVEA
+2696 
-2702 SDKAGNKTTQKLD
+2702 
-2715 FTIDTILSEPT
+2715 
-2726 ITLDS
+2726 
-2731 ADDSAAGDNITNVKM
+2731 
-2746 PGFTLGNIDAD
+2746 
-2757 VTKVVVTVAHD
+2757 
-2768 GKNQQIE
+2768 
-2775 LIKNGGV
+2775 
-2782 WRFTPGAAW
+2782 
-2791 TDGDYT
+2791 
-2797 LTVKVEDKAG
+2797 
-2807 NTNYSAPLT
+2807 
-2816 VTIDT
+2816 
-2821 QTSIDRIELLND
+2821 
-2833 TGIVGDN
+2833 
-2840 LTNEAR
+2840 
-2846 PQFHITVPTDVNSVQ
+2846 
-2861 LSLDGGINWVNATL
+2861 
-2875 TSDGVWEYIWPT
+2875 
-2887 DLVENT
+2887 
-2893 YTLTVKATDVAGNTA
+2893 
-2908 TETLNFIIDTTLSTP
+2908 
-2923 TITLDSADDSGTA
+2923 
-2936 NDNKTNVKT
+2936 
-2945 PGFIIGGIDS
+2945 
-2955 DVTQVVVQVMRDGH
+2955 
-2969 SEEVELTQTN
+2969 
-2979 GQWRFVPG
+2979 
-2987 SAWTDGDYTLTVTV
+2987 
-3001 KDEAG
+3001 
-3006 NIRHSAPLTVTIDT
+3006 
-3020 QITIDHIELVNDSGI
+3020 
-3035 PDDNLTN
+3035 
-3042 NVRPHFQVTVPT
+3042 
-3054 DVNVVRLSIDG
+3054 VRLSIDG

-3105 NKTTQQLDFIIDTLL
+3105 NQTTQKLDFIIDTML

-3126 LDNTDDSGTKGDNLT
+3126 LDSTDDSGTKGDNLT
-3141 NVNKPTFLLGNI
+3141 NANKPTFILGNI
-3153 DADARYVTVEVQHG
+3153 DADARYVTVEVQYG

-3314 TIDTRLSTPTIA
+3314 TIDTRLSTPTIT

-3346 GFTIGNIDADAH
+3346 GFTIGNIDSDAQ

-3413 LVVTVD
+3413 LIVTVD

-3467 NWVSATQGI
+3467 NWVSAAQGI

-3621 AIDRIELVNDSGVPG
+3621 AIDHIELVNDSGVPG

-3708 ETLNFTIDITLLT
+3708 ETLNFTIDITLMT

-3839 DRLTNHDRPVFDIH
+3839 DRLTNHDRPVFDIR

-3865 VTYNGK
+3865 VTYNSK

-4267 YTIENTGGNLTF
+4267 YTIENTGENLTF

-4299 AGNTKTSAELRIE
+4299 AGNTKTSAELKIE

-4532 SVTTPR
+4532 SVTKPR

-4559 YSVTAN
+4559 YPVTAN

-4894 TAVDV
+4894 TAVDL

-5299 DLITNHNKPVLVGTA
+5299 DLITSHNKPVLVGTA

-5382 DNPAMVAGSD
+5382 DNPVMMAGSD

-5406 PTFSIFGEMN
+5406 PAFSIYGEMN

-5471 FTIDTFNTT
+5471 FTIDTLNTT

-5528 GLNVGEVWVNEK
+5528 GLNVGEVWVNDK

-5583 KVFTSELDDNKS
+5583 QVFTSELDDNKS
-5595 SSKTEWWSNS
+5595 SSKTDWWSNS
-5605 DLITMRGTG
+5605 STITMRGMG

-5636 TGRWELSTDKLPEG
+5636 NGQWELSTDQLPEG
-5650 TYDISLVIEDSAGNR
+5650 KYDITLSIEDNAGNR
-5665 WEDVREIFIDRT
+5665 KEEVHEIFIDRT

-5708 TDSEG
+5708 TDSNG

-5923 TPPAAWNDGNYTLS
+5923 TPPAAWNDGTYTLS

-5965 DSQHDDA
+5965 DSQHNDA

-5998 TEPSAAEESVVKVTA
+5998 TVPSVAEESVVKETA

-6049 IMFEGEEFTLPIT
+6049 VMFEGEEFTLPIT

-6088 DNDFLIKEKTFSVD
+6088 DDDFLIKEKTFSVD

-6108 VNAMNVRGKTED
+6108 VNAMNARGKAED

>member
-1473 NATQSATPGVWDYI
+1473 NATQSAKPGVWDYI

-2126 VLDNT
+2126 VLDST

-2427 NIELVNDSGIP
+2427 N
-2438 DDNLTNNVRPH
+2438 
-2449 FQVTV
+2449 
-2454 PTDVNV
+2454 
-2460 VRLSIDGGKT
+2460 
-2470 WFNATQSA
+2470 
-2478 TPGVWDY
+2478 
-2485 IWPDDVADGGYTLTV
+2485 
-2500 EATDE
+2500 
-2505 AGNKATQTLDF
+2505 
-2516 TIDTTLSVPT
+2516 
-2526 LSLDSADDSGI
+2526 
-2537 AGDNITN
+2537 
-2544 VKTPGFTLNNIDT
+2544 
-2557 DVSRVIVEVM
+2557 
-2567 HNGIKQE
+2567 
-2574 VPLVQTG
+2574 
-2581 GQWRF
+2581 
-2586 APTSDWADGDYIL
+2586 
-2599 TVKVEDRAGNVKQ
+2599 
-2612 SAPLTVTVDTHIAI
+2612 
-2626 DRIELVNDSGIP
+2626 
-2638 GDNLTN
+2638 
-2644 EARPHF
+2644 
-2650 QVTVPADVNGV
+2650 
-2661 RLSIDGGKTW
+2661 
-2671 FDATQSA
+2671 
-2678 TSGVWDYT
+2678 
-2686 WLTNVANGPH
+2686 
-2696 TLMVEA
+2696 
-2702 SDKAGNKTTQKLD
+2702 
-2715 FTIDTILSEPT
+2715 
-2726 ITLDS
+2726 
-2731 ADDSAAGDNITNVKM
+2731 
-2746 PGFTLGNIDAD
+2746 
-2757 VTKVVVTVAHD
+2757 
-2768 GKNQQIE
+2768 
-2775 LIKNGGV
+2775 
-2782 WRFTPGAAW
+2782 
-2791 TDGDYT
+2791 
-2797 LTVKVEDKAG
+2797 
-2807 NTNYSAPLT
+2807 
-2816 VTIDT
+2816 
-2821 QTSIDRIELLND
+2821 
-2833 TGIVGDN
+2833 
-2840 LTNEAR
+2840 
-2846 PQFHITVPTDVNSVQ
+2846 
-2861 LSLDGGINWVNATL
+2861 
-2875 TSDGVWEYIWPT
+2875 
-2887 DLVENT
+2887 
-2893 YTLTVKATDVAGNTA
+2893 
-2908 TETLNFIIDTTLSTP
+2908 
-2923 TITLDSADDSGTA
+2923 
-2936 NDNKTNVKT
+2936 
-2945 PGFIIGGIDS
+2945 
-2955 DVTQVVVQVMRDGH
+2955 
-2969 SEEVELTQTN
+2969 
-2979 GQWRFVPG
+2979 
-2987 SAWTDGDYTLTVTV
+2987 
-3001 KDEAG
+3001 
-3006 NIRHSAPLTVTIDT
+3006 
-3020 QITIDHIELVNDSGI
+3020 IELVNDSGI

-4559 YSVTAN
+4559 YPVTAN

-5791 LESDVVVVQVDI
+5791 LESDGVVVQVDI

>member
-158 SSKQIEEMLQNFLA
+158 SSKQMEEMLQEFLA

-194 ATQAS
+194 ASQAS

-428 DTIAPEKPTIEL
+428 DTIPPEKPTIEL

-540 TNDSGIVGD
+540 TDDSGIVGD

-570 VINSETGEEVIF
+570 VINSETGEEVVF
-582 KANDK
+582 KANDQ

-619 SFSYVIDTIA
+619 SFSYFIDTIA
-629 PVPPTVSLEDY
+629 PLPPTVSLEDY

-1111 NSAIFDFT
+1111 NSAVFDFT

-1183 GSWLFI
+1183 GSWLFT
-1189 PGNTWADGSYTLTV
+1189 PGNTWTDGSYTLTV

-1329 LDSADD
+1329 LNSADD
-1335 TGIQGDNMTNSTQPT
+1335 TGVQGDNMTNRTQPT

-1388 PPTSWAD
+1388 PTASWTD

-1449 HFQVTVPTDVNVVRL
+1449 QFQVTVPTDVNVVRL
-1464 SIDGGKTWF
+1464 SIDGGKTWVTAAQK
-1473 NATQSATPGVWDYI
+1473 ATGVWEYI

-1492 ADGGYTLTV
+1492 TDGSHTLTV

-1860 VQLSLDGGINWVN
+1860 VQLSLDGGTNWVN

-1914 FIIDTTLSTP
+1914 FTIDTTLSTP

-1971 EEVELTQT
+1971 EEVELTQIG
-1979 NGQWRFV
+1979 GQWRFV

-2043 NVRPHFQVTVPT
+2043 NVRPQFQVTVPT

-2076 ATPGVWDYTWLADV
+2076 STPGVWDYTWLADV

-2131 DDSGTKGDHLTNV
+2131 DDSGTKGDNLTNV

-2198 LTVRVEDEAGN
+2198 LTVRVEDDAGN
-2209 EKHSASL
+2209 VKHSASL

-2226 DVIELVNDNG
+2226 DDIELVNDSG
-2236 IPGDNMTNDAHPQF
+2236 TRGDNLTNNANPHF
-2250 RVTVP
+2250 RITVP

-2266 GGVTWVKATQSATP
+2266 GGVTWVKATQSVTP

-2329 DSADDSGVHG
+2329 DSADDTGIQG
-2339 DNMTNHTQP
+2339 DNMTNRTQP
-2348 TFALQHIDDDAVR
+2348 TFNLQHIDDDAVR

-2368 GGVTTTFDATKDAG
+2368 GGVSTTFDATKDAG
-2382 GWTFTPTGAWADGDY
+2382 GWTFTPPTSWGAGDY

-2485 IWPDDVADGGYTLTV
+2485 
-2500 EATDE
+2500 
-2505 AGNKATQTLDF
+2505 
-2516 TIDTTLSVPT
+2516 
-2526 LSLDSADDSGI
+2526 
-2537 AGDNITN
+2537 
-2544 VKTPGFTLNNIDT
+2544 
-2557 DVSRVIVEVM
+2557 
-2567 HNGIKQE
+2567 
-2574 VPLVQTG
+2574 
-2581 GQWRF
+2581 
-2586 APTSDWADGDYIL
+2586 
-2599 TVKVEDRAGNVKQ
+2599 
-2612 SAPLTVTVDTHIAI
+2612 
-2626 DRIELVNDSGIP
+2626 
-2638 GDNLTN
+2638 
-2644 EARPHF
+2644 
-2650 QVTVPADVNGV
+2650 
-2661 RLSIDGGKTW
+2661 
-2671 FDATQSA
+2671 
-2678 TSGVWDYT
+2678 
-2686 WLTNVANGPH
+2686 
-2696 TLMVEA
+2696 
-2702 SDKAGNKTTQKLD
+2702 
-2715 FTIDTILSEPT
+2715 
-2726 ITLDS
+2726 
-2731 ADDSAAGDNITNVKM
+2731 
-2746 PGFTLGNIDAD
+2746 
-2757 VTKVVVTVAHD
+2757 
-2768 GKNQQIE
+2768 
-2775 LIKNGGV
+2775 
-2782 WRFTPGAAW
+2782 
-2791 TDGDYT
+2791 
-2797 LTVKVEDKAG
+2797 
-2807 NTNYSAPLT
+2807 
-2816 VTIDT
+2816 
-2821 QTSIDRIELLND
+2821 
-2833 TGIVGDN
+2833 
-2840 LTNEAR
+2840 
-2846 PQFHITVPTDVNSVQ
+2846 
-2861 LSLDGGINWVNATL
+2861 
-2875 TSDGVWEYIWPT
+2875 
-2887 DLVENT
+2887 
-2893 YTLTVKATDVAGNTA
+2893 
-2908 TETLNFIIDTTLSTP
+2908 
-2923 TITLDSADDSGTA
+2923 
-2936 NDNKTNVKT
+2936 
-2945 PGFIIGGIDS
+2945 
-2955 DVTQVVVQVMRDGH
+2955 
-2969 SEEVELTQTN
+2969 
-2979 GQWRFVPG
+2979 
-2987 SAWTDGDYTLTVTV
+2987 
-3001 KDEAG
+3001 
-3006 NIRHSAPLTVTIDT
+3006 
-3020 QITIDHIELVNDSGI
+3020 
-3035 PDDNLTN
+3035 
-3042 NVRPHFQVTVPT
+3042 
-3054 DVNVVRLSIDG
+3054 
-3065 GKTWFNATQS
+3065 
-3075 ATPGVWDYTWLA
+3075 TWLA

-3105 NKTTQQLDFIIDTLL
+3105 NQTTQKLDFIIDTLL
-3120 SEPTIV
+3120 SEPTIA
-3126 LDNTDDSGTKGDNLT
+3126 LDSTDDSGTKGDNLT
-3141 NVNKPTFLLGNI
+3141 NVNKPTFILGNI

-3167 GTKEVLT
+3167 GTGTKEVLT

-3275 GTAGIWDYTWPK
+3275 GTAGTWDYTWPK

-3376 QVGGQWRFTPDADW
+3376 QAGGQWRFTPDADW

-3401 TDNAGN
+3401 QDNAGN

-3413 LVVTVD
+3413 LIVTVD

-3621 AIDRIELVNDSGVPG
+3621 AIDHIELVNDSGVPG

-3708 ETLNFTIDITLLT
+3708 ETLNFTIDITLMT

-3839 DRLTNHDRPVFDIH
+3839 DRLTNHDRPVFDIR

-4214 DTTLREPTIVLDPTH
+4214 DTTLQEPTIVLDPTH

-4254 DVSHIVVHIDGRD
+4254 DVSHIVVHLDGRD

-4299 AGNTKTSAELRIE
+4299 AGNTKTSAELKIE

-4318 IDSVTLTTD
+4318 IDSVTLITD

-4374 WEFTAGSAL
+4374 WQFTAGSAL
-4383 PDGHYTLHVQATDR
+4383 SDGHYTLHVQATDR

-4501 VSFTIDTI
+4501 VSFTIDTV
-4509 VSDPSIDLLDADD
+4509 VSDPRIDLLDADD

-4532 SVTTPR
+4532 SVTKPR

-4559 YSVTAN
+4559 YPVTAN

-4616 PASDTGNSNSDNLTN
+4616 PASDTGSSNSDNLTN

-4718 SDPSIDDQHEATS
+4718 SDPSIDDQYEATS
-4731 LRPEFKGFAEA
+4731 LRPEFKGLAEA

-4835 IGSTLPNTI
+4835 IGNTLPNAI

-5189 SQIAVFDIDE
+5189 SKIAVFDIDE

-5245 PILLQDDGTFN
+5245 PILLQDDGKFN

-5299 DLITNHNKPVLVGTA
+5299 DLITSHNKPVLVGTA

-5382 DNPAMVAGSD
+5382 DNPAMMAGSD
-5392 NGIFSNDSITSQTR
+5392 NGIFSNDSVTSQTR
-5406 PTFSIFGEMN
+5406 PAFSIFGEMN

-5583 KVFTSELDDNKS
+5583 QVFTSELDDNKS
-5595 SSKTEWWSNS
+5595 SSKTDWWSNS
-5605 DLITMRGTG
+5605 STITMRGMG

-5636 TGRWELSTDKLPEG
+5636 NGQWELSTDQLPEG
-5650 TYDISLVIEDSAGNR
+5650 KYDITLSIEDNAGNR
-5665 WEDVREIFIDRT
+5665 KEEVHEIFIDRT

-5696 QGTAEAKSQLII
+5696 QGAAEAKSQLII
-5708 TDSEG
+5708 TDSNG

-5910 IYQATQGADGWTF
+5910 TYQATQGADGWTF

-5998 TEPSAAEESVVKVTA
+5998 TVPSAAEESVVKETA

-6049 IMFEGEEFTLPIT
+6049 VMFEGEEFTLPIT

-6088 DNDFLIKEKTFSVD
+6088 DDDFLIKEKTFSVD

-6108 VNAMNVRGKTED
+6108 VNAMNARGKTED

>member
-1089 SDLTEGLHQV
+1089 SDLKEGLHQV

-2126 VLDNT
+2126 VLDST

-2427 NIELVNDSGIP
+2427 N
-2438 DDNLTNNVRPH
+2438 
-2449 FQVTV
+2449 
-2454 PTDVNV
+2454 
-2460 VRLSIDGGKT
+2460 
-2470 WFNATQSA
+2470 
-2478 TPGVWDY
+2478 
-2485 IWPDDVADGGYTLTV
+2485 
-2500 EATDE
+2500 
-2505 AGNKATQTLDF
+2505 
-2516 TIDTTLSVPT
+2516 
-2526 LSLDSADDSGI
+2526 
-2537 AGDNITN
+2537 
-2544 VKTPGFTLNNIDT
+2544 
-2557 DVSRVIVEVM
+2557 
-2567 HNGIKQE
+2567 
-2574 VPLVQTG
+2574 
-2581 GQWRF
+2581 
-2586 APTSDWADGDYIL
+2586 
-2599 TVKVEDRAGNVKQ
+2599 
-2612 SAPLTVTVDTHIAI
+2612 
-2626 DRIELVNDSGIP
+2626 
-2638 GDNLTN
+2638 
-2644 EARPHF
+2644 
-2650 QVTVPADVNGV
+2650 
-2661 RLSIDGGKTW
+2661 
-2671 FDATQSA
+2671 
-2678 TSGVWDYT
+2678 
-2686 WLTNVANGPH
+2686 
-2696 TLMVEA
+2696 
-2702 SDKAGNKTTQKLD
+2702 
-2715 FTIDTILSEPT
+2715 
-2726 ITLDS
+2726 
-2731 ADDSAAGDNITNVKM
+2731 
-2746 PGFTLGNIDAD
+2746 
-2757 VTKVVVTVAHD
+2757 
-2768 GKNQQIE
+2768 
-2775 LIKNGGV
+2775 
-2782 WRFTPGAAW
+2782 
-2791 TDGDYT
+2791 
-2797 LTVKVEDKAG
+2797 
-2807 NTNYSAPLT
+2807 
-2816 VTIDT
+2816 
-2821 QTSIDRIELLND
+2821 
-2833 TGIVGDN
+2833 
-2840 LTNEAR
+2840 
-2846 PQFHITVPTDVNSVQ
+2846 
-2861 LSLDGGINWVNATL
+2861 
-2875 TSDGVWEYIWPT
+2875 
-2887 DLVENT
+2887 
-2893 YTLTVKATDVAGNTA
+2893 
-2908 TETLNFIIDTTLSTP
+2908 
-2923 TITLDSADDSGTA
+2923 
-2936 NDNKTNVKT
+2936 
-2945 PGFIIGGIDS
+2945 
-2955 DVTQVVVQVMRDGH
+2955 
-2969 SEEVELTQTN
+2969 
-2979 GQWRFVPG
+2979 
-2987 SAWTDGDYTLTVTV
+2987 
-3001 KDEAG
+3001 
-3006 NIRHSAPLTVTIDT
+3006 
-3020 QITIDHIELVNDSGI
+3020 IELVNDSGI

-4559 YSVTAN
+4559 YPVTAN

>member
-243 LALAAE
+243 LALATE

-619 SFSYVIDTIA
+619 SFSYVIDTVA
-629 PVPPTVSLEDY
+629 PVPPTVSLEDF

-1036 ISDDNLTNI
+1036 VSDDNLTNI

-1060 SVQVWDAM
+1060 SVQVWDAA

-1111 NSAIFDFT
+1111 NSAVFDFT

-1208 AGNTNYSAPLT
+1208 AGNTSYSAPLT

-1377 ATKGTGGWTFT
+1377 ATKGTGGWSFT
-1388 PPTSWAD
+1388 PTGAWAD

-1436 GIPDDNL
+1436 GIPNDNL

-1473 NATQSATPGVWDYI
+1473 SATQSATPGAWDYI

-1501 EATDEAGN
+1501 EATDKAGN
-1509 KATQTLDFTIDTTL
+1509 KTTQELDFTIDTTL

-2126 VLDNT
+2126 VLDST
-2131 DDSGTKGDHLTNV
+2131 DDSGTKGDNLTNV

-2317 IDTTLST
+2317 IDTTLSV

-2329 DSADDSGVHG
+2329 NSADDTGVQG
-2339 DNMTNHTQP
+2339 DNMTNSTQP

-2368 GGVTTTFDATKDAG
+2368 GGVTTTFDATKGTG
-2382 GWTFTPTGAWADGDY
+2382 GWSFTPTGAWADGDY

-2449 FQVTV
+2449 FQVKV
-2454 PTDVNV
+2454 PMDVN
-2460 VRLSIDGGKT
+2460 
-2470 WFNATQSA
+2470 
-2478 TPGVWDY
+2478 
-2485 IWPDDVADGGYTLTV
+2485 
-2500 EATDE
+2500 E
-2505 AGNKATQTLDF
+2505 
-2516 TIDTTLSVPT
+2516 
-2526 LSLDSADDSGI
+2526 
-2537 AGDNITN
+2537 
-2544 VKTPGFTLNNIDT
+2544 
-2557 DVSRVIVEVM
+2557 
-2567 HNGIKQE
+2567 
-2574 VPLVQTG
+2574 
-2581 GQWRF
+2581 
-2586 APTSDWADGDYIL
+2586 
-2599 TVKVEDRAGNVKQ
+2599 
-2612 SAPLTVTVDTHIAI
+2612 
-2626 DRIELVNDSGIP
+2626 
-2638 GDNLTN
+2638 
-2644 EARPHF
+2644 
-2650 QVTVPADVNGV
+2650 
-2661 RLSIDGGKTW
+2661 
-2671 FDATQSA
+2671 
-2678 TSGVWDYT
+2678 
-2686 WLTNVANGPH
+2686 
-2696 TLMVEA
+2696 
-2702 SDKAGNKTTQKLD
+2702 
-2715 FTIDTILSEPT
+2715 
-2726 ITLDS
+2726 
-2731 ADDSAAGDNITNVKM
+2731 
-2746 PGFTLGNIDAD
+2746 
-2757 VTKVVVTVAHD
+2757 
-2768 GKNQQIE
+2768 
-2775 LIKNGGV
+2775 
-2782 WRFTPGAAW
+2782 
-2791 TDGDYT
+2791 
-2797 LTVKVEDKAG
+2797 
-2807 NTNYSAPLT
+2807 
-2816 VTIDT
+2816 
-2821 QTSIDRIELLND
+2821 
-2833 TGIVGDN
+2833 
-2840 LTNEAR
+2840 
-2846 PQFHITVPTDVNSVQ
+2846 
-2861 LSLDGGINWVNATL
+2861 
-2875 TSDGVWEYIWPT
+2875 
-2887 DLVENT
+2887 
-2893 YTLTVKATDVAGNTA
+2893 
-2908 TETLNFIIDTTLSTP
+2908 
-2923 TITLDSADDSGTA
+2923 
-2936 NDNKTNVKT
+2936 
-2945 PGFIIGGIDS
+2945 
-2955 DVTQVVVQVMRDGH
+2955 
-2969 SEEVELTQTN
+2969 
-2979 GQWRFVPG
+2979 
-2987 SAWTDGDYTLTVTV
+2987 
-3001 KDEAG
+3001 
-3006 NIRHSAPLTVTIDT
+3006 
-3020 QITIDHIELVNDSGI
+3020 
-3035 PDDNLTN
+3035 
-3042 NVRPHFQVTVPT
+3042 
-3054 DVNVVRLSIDG
+3054 VRLSIDG

-3105 NKTTQQLDFIIDTLL
+3105 NQTTQKLDFIIDTLL

-3126 LDNTDDSGTKGDNLT
+3126 LDSTDDSGTKGDNLT
-3141 NVNKPTFLLGNI
+3141 NANKPTFILGNI
-3153 DADARYVTVEVQHG
+3153 DADARYVTVEVQYG

-3314 TIDTRLSTPTIA
+3314 TIDTRLSTPTIT

-3346 GFTIGNIDADAH
+3346 GFTIGNIDSDAQ

-3413 LVVTVD
+3413 LIVTVD

-3467 NWVSATQGI
+3467 NWVSAAQGI

-3621 AIDRIELVNDSGVPG
+3621 AIDHIELVNDSGVPG

-3708 ETLNFTIDITLLT
+3708 ETLNFTIDITLMT

-3839 DRLTNHDRPVFDIH
+3839 DRLTNHDRPVFDIR

-4532 SVTTPR
+4532 SVTKPR

-4559 YSVTAN
+4559 YPVTAN

-4835 IGSTLPNTI
+4835 VGNTLPNAI

-4965 GNDGNYELTF
+4965 GNDGNYVLTF

-5299 DLITNHNKPVLVGTA
+5299 DLITSHNKPVLVGTA

-5382 DNPAMVAGSD
+5382 DNPVMMAGSD

-5406 PTFSIFGEMN
+5406 PAFSIYGEMN

-5471 FTIDTFNTT
+5471 FTIDTLNTT

-5528 GLNVGEVWVNEK
+5528 GLNVGEVWVNDK

-5583 KVFTSELDDNKS
+5583 QVFTSELDDNKS
-5595 SSKTEWWSNS
+5595 SSKTDWWSNS
-5605 DLITMRGTG
+5605 STITMRGMG

-5636 TGRWELSTDKLPEG
+5636 NGQWELSTDQLPEG
-5650 TYDISLVIEDSAGNR
+5650 KYDITLSIEDNAGNR
-5665 WEDVREIFIDRT
+5665 KEEVHEIFIDRT

-5708 TDSEG
+5708 TDSNG

-5752 VPLDIMKEVPVIS
+5752 VSLDIMKEVPVIS

-5867 GEDNGASDSDNVTN
+5867 GEDNGVSDSDNVTN

-5910 IYQATQGADGWTF
+5910 TYQATQGADGWTF
-5923 TPPAAWNDGNYTLS
+5923 TPPAAWNDGTYTLS

-5998 TEPSAAEESVVKVTA
+5998 TVPSAAEESVVKETA

-6108 VNAMNVRGKTED
+6108 VNAMNARGKTED

>member
-301 PETLTDGTY
+301 PETLTDGAY

-428 DTIAPEKPTIEL
+428 DTIPPEKPTIEL

-629 PVPPTVSLEDY
+629 PVPPTVSLEDF

-1036 ISDDNLTNI
+1036 IADDNLTNI

-1111 NSAIFDFT
+1111 NSAVFDFT

-1183 GSWLFI
+1183 GSWLFT

-1208 AGNTNYSAPLT
+1208 AGNTSYSAPLT

-1329 LDSADD
+1329 LNSADD
-1335 TGIQGDNMTNSTQPT
+1335 TGVQGDNMTNRTQPT

-1388 PPTSWAD
+1388 PTWAWAD

-1473 NATQSATPGVWDYI
+1473 NATQSATPGAWDYI

-1501 EATDEAGN
+1501 EATDKAGN
-1509 KATQTLDFTIDTTL
+1509 KTTQELDFTIDTTL

-1709 KTTQKLDFTIDT
+1709 KTTQKLDFIIDT
-1721 ILSEPTITLD
+1721 LLSEPTITLD

-2043 NVRPHFQVTVPT
+2043 NVRPHFQVKVPT
-2055 DVNVVR
+2055 DVNEVR

-2126 VLDNT
+2126 VLDST
-2131 DDSGTKGDHLTNV
+2131 DDSGTKGDNLTNA
-2144 NKPTFLLGNIDA
+2144 NKPTFILGNIDA

-2179 ATGNWSVT
+2179 ATGN
-2187 PTGTWADGDYT
+2187 
-2198 LTVRVEDEAGN
+2198 
-2209 EKHSASL
+2209 
-2216 TVTVDTQITI
+2216 
-2226 DVIELVNDNG
+2226 
-2236 IPGDNMTNDAHPQF
+2236 
-2250 RVTVP
+2250 
-2255 GDVNEVSLSID
+2255 
-2266 GGVTWVKATQSATP
+2266 
-2280 GVWNYTWPGTVPDG
+2280 
-2294 DYTLNVKATDN
+2294 
-2305 AGNTVTETLHFT
+2305 
-2317 IDTTLST
+2317 
-2324 PVIVL
+2324 
-2329 DSADDSGVHG
+2329 
-2339 DNMTNHTQP
+2339 
-2348 TFALQHIDDDAVR
+2348 
-2361 VTVSVEH
+2361 
-2368 GGVTTTFDATKDAG
+2368 
-2382 GWTFTPTGAWADGDY
+2382 
-2397 TLSVSV
+2397 
-2403 EDKAGNTS
+2403 
-2411 HSASLT
+2411 
-2417 VTVDTQIAIN
+2417 
-2427 NIELVNDSGIP
+2427 
-2438 DDNLTNNVRPH
+2438 
-2449 FQVTV
+2449 
-2454 PTDVNV
+2454 
-2460 VRLSIDGGKT
+2460 
-2470 WFNATQSA
+2470 
-2478 TPGVWDY
+2478 
-2485 IWPDDVADGGYTLTV
+2485 
-2500 EATDE
+2500 
-2505 AGNKATQTLDF
+2505 
-2516 TIDTTLSVPT
+2516 
-2526 LSLDSADDSGI
+2526 
-2537 AGDNITN
+2537 
-2544 VKTPGFTLNNIDT
+2544 
-2557 DVSRVIVEVM
+2557 
-2567 HNGIKQE
+2567 
-2574 VPLVQTG
+2574 
-2581 GQWRF
+2581 
-2586 APTSDWADGDYIL
+2586 
-2599 TVKVEDRAGNVKQ
+2599 
-2612 SAPLTVTVDTHIAI
+2612 
-2626 DRIELVNDSGIP
+2626 
-2638 GDNLTN
+2638 
-2644 EARPHF
+2644 
-2650 QVTVPADVNGV
+2650 
-2661 RLSIDGGKTW
+2661 
-2671 FDATQSA
+2671 
-2678 TSGVWDYT
+2678 
-2686 WLTNVANGPH
+2686 
-2696 TLMVEA
+2696 
-2702 SDKAGNKTTQKLD
+2702 
-2715 FTIDTILSEPT
+2715 
-2726 ITLDS
+2726 
-2731 ADDSAAGDNITNVKM
+2731 
-2746 PGFTLGNIDAD
+2746 
-2757 VTKVVVTVAHD
+2757 
-2768 GKNQQIE
+2768 
-2775 LIKNGGV
+2775 
-2782 WRFTPGAAW
+2782 
-2791 TDGDYT
+2791 
-2797 LTVKVEDKAG
+2797 
-2807 NTNYSAPLT
+2807 
-2816 VTIDT
+2816 
-2821 QTSIDRIELLND
+2821 
-2833 TGIVGDN
+2833 
-2840 LTNEAR
+2840 
-2846 PQFHITVPTDVNSVQ
+2846 
-2861 LSLDGGINWVNATL
+2861 
-2875 TSDGVWEYIWPT
+2875 
-2887 DLVENT
+2887 
-2893 YTLTVKATDVAGNTA
+2893 
-2908 TETLNFIIDTTLSTP
+2908 
-2923 TITLDSADDSGTA
+2923 
-2936 NDNKTNVKT
+2936 
-2945 PGFIIGGIDS
+2945 
-2955 DVTQVVVQVMRDGH
+2955 
-2969 SEEVELTQTN
+2969 
-2979 GQWRFVPG
+2979 
-2987 SAWTDGDYTLTVTV
+2987 
-3001 KDEAG
+3001 
-3006 NIRHSAPLTVTIDT
+3006 
-3020 QITIDHIELVNDSGI
+3020 
-3035 PDDNLTN
+3035 
-3042 NVRPHFQVTVPT
+3042 
-3054 DVNVVRLSIDG
+3054 
-3065 GKTWFNATQS
+3065 
-3075 ATPGVWDYTWLA
+3075 
-3087 DVGEGKH
+3087 
-3094 TLTVEATDKAG
+3094 
-3105 NKTTQQLDFIIDTLL
+3105 
-3120 SEPTIV
+3120 
-3126 LDNTDDSGTKGDNLT
+3126 
-3141 NVNKPTFLLGNI
+3141 
-3153 DADARYVTVEVQHG
+3153 
-3167 GTKEVLT
+3167 
-3174 ATKGAT
+3174 
-3180 GIWSVTPT
+3180 WSVTPT

-3314 TIDTRLSTPTIA
+3314 TIDTRLSTPTIT

-3346 GFTIGNIDADAH
+3346 GFTIGNIDSDAQ

-3413 LVVTVD
+3413 LIVTVD

-3467 NWVSATQGI
+3467 NWVSAAQGI

-3621 AIDRIELVNDSGVPG
+3621 AIDHIELVNDSGVPG

-3708 ETLNFTIDITLLT
+3708 ETLNFTIDITLMT

-3839 DRLTNHDRPVFDIH
+3839 DRLTNHDRPVFDIR

-4299 AGNTKTSAELRIE
+4299 AGNTKTSAELKIE

-4532 SVTTPR
+4532 SVTKPR

-4559 YSVTAN
+4559 YPVTAN

-4835 IGSTLPNTI
+4835 VGNTLPNAI

-4965 GNDGNYELTF
+4965 GNDGNYVLTF

-5032 GSTLTIRNPQ
+5032 GSTLTIRSPQ

-5074 EDKAGNSQQKEILI
+5074 EDKAGNSQQKDILI

-5341 YQFDNAL
+5341 YQFDNVL

-5406 PTFSIFGEMN
+5406 PTFSISGEMN

-5583 KVFTSELDDNKS
+5583 QVFTSELDDNKS
-5595 SSKTEWWSNS
+5595 SSKTDWWSNS
-5605 DLITMRGTG
+5605 STITMRGMG

-5636 TGRWELSTDKLPEG
+5636 NGQWELSTDQLPEG
-5650 TYDISLVIEDSAGNR
+5650 KYDITLSIEDNAGNR
-5665 WEDVREIFIDRT
+5665 KEEVHEIFIDRT

-5708 TDSEG
+5708 TDSNG

-5752 VPLDIMKEVPVIS
+5752 VSLDIMKEVPVIS

-5867 GEDNGASDSDNVTN
+5867 GEDNGVSDSDNVTN

-5910 IYQATQGADGWTF
+5910 TYQATQGADGWTF
-5923 TPPAAWNDGNYTLS
+5923 TPPAAWNDGTYTLS

-5998 TEPSAAEESVVKVTA
+5998 TVPSAAEESVVKETA

-6108 VNAMNVRGKTED
+6108 VNAMNARGKTED

>member
-326 LVITIDSVTDKPTFE
+326 LVITIDSVTDKLTFE

-1137 GVTGDNLTNIN
+1137 GVTGDKLTNIN

-2126 VLDNT
+2126 VLDST

-2427 NIELVNDSGIP
+2427 N
-2438 DDNLTNNVRPH
+2438 
-2449 FQVTV
+2449 
-2454 PTDVNV
+2454 
-2460 VRLSIDGGKT
+2460 
-2470 WFNATQSA
+2470 
-2478 TPGVWDY
+2478 
-2485 IWPDDVADGGYTLTV
+2485 
-2500 EATDE
+2500 
-2505 AGNKATQTLDF
+2505 
-2516 TIDTTLSVPT
+2516 
-2526 LSLDSADDSGI
+2526 
-2537 AGDNITN
+2537 
-2544 VKTPGFTLNNIDT
+2544 
-2557 DVSRVIVEVM
+2557 
-2567 HNGIKQE
+2567 
-2574 VPLVQTG
+2574 
-2581 GQWRF
+2581 
-2586 APTSDWADGDYIL
+2586 
-2599 TVKVEDRAGNVKQ
+2599 
-2612 SAPLTVTVDTHIAI
+2612 
-2626 DRIELVNDSGIP
+2626 
-2638 GDNLTN
+2638 
-2644 EARPHF
+2644 
-2650 QVTVPADVNGV
+2650 
-2661 RLSIDGGKTW
+2661 
-2671 FDATQSA
+2671 
-2678 TSGVWDYT
+2678 
-2686 WLTNVANGPH
+2686 
-2696 TLMVEA
+2696 
-2702 SDKAGNKTTQKLD
+2702 
-2715 FTIDTILSEPT
+2715 
-2726 ITLDS
+2726 
-2731 ADDSAAGDNITNVKM
+2731 
-2746 PGFTLGNIDAD
+2746 
-2757 VTKVVVTVAHD
+2757 
-2768 GKNQQIE
+2768 
-2775 LIKNGGV
+2775 
-2782 WRFTPGAAW
+2782 
-2791 TDGDYT
+2791 
-2797 LTVKVEDKAG
+2797 
-2807 NTNYSAPLT
+2807 
-2816 VTIDT
+2816 
-2821 QTSIDRIELLND
+2821 
-2833 TGIVGDN
+2833 
-2840 LTNEAR
+2840 
-2846 PQFHITVPTDVNSVQ
+2846 
-2861 LSLDGGINWVNATL
+2861 
-2875 TSDGVWEYIWPT
+2875 
-2887 DLVENT
+2887 
-2893 YTLTVKATDVAGNTA
+2893 
-2908 TETLNFIIDTTLSTP
+2908 
-2923 TITLDSADDSGTA
+2923 
-2936 NDNKTNVKT
+2936 
-2945 PGFIIGGIDS
+2945 
-2955 DVTQVVVQVMRDGH
+2955 
-2969 SEEVELTQTN
+2969 
-2979 GQWRFVPG
+2979 
-2987 SAWTDGDYTLTVTV
+2987 
-3001 KDEAG
+3001 
-3006 NIRHSAPLTVTIDT
+3006 
-3020 QITIDHIELVNDSGI
+3020 IELVNDSGI

-4559 YSVTAN
+4559 YPVTAN

>member
-1 MGNKSIQKFFADQN
+1 DQN

-428 DTIAPEKPTIEL
+428 DTIPPEKPTIEL

-540 TNDSGIVGD
+540 TDDSGIVGD

-629 PVPPTVSLEDY
+629 PVPPTVSLEDF

-1036 ISDDNLTNI
+1036 IADDNLTNI

-1060 SVQVWDAM
+1060 SVQVWDAA

-1111 NSAIFDFT
+1111 NSAVFDFT

-1377 ATKGTGGWTFT
+1377 ATKGTGGWSFT
-1388 PPTSWAD
+1388 PTGAWAD

-1436 GIPDDNL
+1436 GIPNDNL

-1473 NATQSATPGVWDYI
+1473 NATQSATPGAWDYI

-1501 EATDEAGN
+1501 EATDKAGN
-1509 KATQTLDFTIDTTL
+1509 KTTQELDFTIDTTL

-1709 KTTQKLDFTIDT
+1709 KTTQKLDFIIDT
-1721 ILSEPTITLD
+1721 LLSEPTITLD

-2021 QITID
+2021 QI
-2026 HIELVNDSGIPD
+2026 
-2038 DNLTN
+2038 
-2043 NVRPHFQVTVPT
+2043 
-2055 DVNVVR
+2055 
-2061 LSIDGGKTWFNATQS
+2061 A
-2076 ATPGVWDYTWLADV
+2076 
-2090 GEGKHTLTVEATDKA
+2090 
-2105 GNKTTQQLDFI
+2105 
-2116 IDTLLSEPTI
+2116 
-2126 VLDNT
+2126 
-2131 DDSGTKGDHLTNV
+2131 
-2144 NKPTFLLGNIDA
+2144 
-2156 DARYVTVEVQHGG
+2156 
-2169 TKEVLTATKD
+2169 
-2179 ATGNWSVT
+2179 
-2187 PTGTWADGDYT
+2187 
-2198 LTVRVEDEAGN
+2198 
-2209 EKHSASL
+2209 
-2216 TVTVDTQITI
+2216 
-2226 DVIELVNDNG
+2226 
-2236 IPGDNMTNDAHPQF
+2236 
-2250 RVTVP
+2250 
-2255 GDVNEVSLSID
+2255 
-2266 GGVTWVKATQSATP
+2266 
-2280 GVWNYTWPGTVPDG
+2280 
-2294 DYTLNVKATDN
+2294 
-2305 AGNTVTETLHFT
+2305 
-2317 IDTTLST
+2317 
-2324 PVIVL
+2324 
-2329 DSADDSGVHG
+2329 
-2339 DNMTNHTQP
+2339 
-2348 TFALQHIDDDAVR
+2348 
-2361 VTVSVEH
+2361 
-2368 GGVTTTFDATKDAG
+2368 
-2382 GWTFTPTGAWADGDY
+2382 
-2397 TLSVSV
+2397 
-2403 EDKAGNTS
+2403 
-2411 HSASLT
+2411 
-2417 VTVDTQIAIN
+2417 
-2427 NIELVNDSGIP
+2427 
-2438 DDNLTNNVRPH
+2438 
-2449 FQVTV
+2449 
-2454 PTDVNV
+2454 
-2460 VRLSIDGGKT
+2460 
-2470 WFNATQSA
+2470 
-2478 TPGVWDY
+2478 
-2485 IWPDDVADGGYTLTV
+2485 
-2500 EATDE
+2500 
-2505 AGNKATQTLDF
+2505 
-2516 TIDTTLSVPT
+2516 
-2526 LSLDSADDSGI
+2526 
-2537 AGDNITN
+2537 
-2544 VKTPGFTLNNIDT
+2544 
-2557 DVSRVIVEVM
+2557 
-2567 HNGIKQE
+2567 
-2574 VPLVQTG
+2574 
-2581 GQWRF
+2581 
-2586 APTSDWADGDYIL
+2586 
-2599 TVKVEDRAGNVKQ
+2599 
-2612 SAPLTVTVDTHIAI
+2612 
-2626 DRIELVNDSGIP
+2626 
-2638 GDNLTN
+2638 
-2644 EARPHF
+2644 
-2650 QVTVPADVNGV
+2650 
-2661 RLSIDGGKTW
+2661 
-2671 FDATQSA
+2671 
-2678 TSGVWDYT
+2678 
-2686 WLTNVANGPH
+2686 
-2696 TLMVEA
+2696 
-2702 SDKAGNKTTQKLD
+2702 
-2715 FTIDTILSEPT
+2715 
-2726 ITLDS
+2726 
-2731 ADDSAAGDNITNVKM
+2731 
-2746 PGFTLGNIDAD
+2746 
-2757 VTKVVVTVAHD
+2757 
-2768 GKNQQIE
+2768 
-2775 LIKNGGV
+2775 
-2782 WRFTPGAAW
+2782 
-2791 TDGDYT
+2791 
-2797 LTVKVEDKAG
+2797 
-2807 NTNYSAPLT
+2807 
-2816 VTIDT
+2816 
-2821 QTSIDRIELLND
+2821 
-2833 TGIVGDN
+2833 
-2840 LTNEAR
+2840 
-2846 PQFHITVPTDVNSVQ
+2846 
-2861 LSLDGGINWVNATL
+2861 
-2875 TSDGVWEYIWPT
+2875 
-2887 DLVENT
+2887 
-2893 YTLTVKATDVAGNTA
+2893 
-2908 TETLNFIIDTTLSTP
+2908 
-2923 TITLDSADDSGTA
+2923 
-2936 NDNKTNVKT
+2936 
-2945 PGFIIGGIDS
+2945 
-2955 DVTQVVVQVMRDGH
+2955 
-2969 SEEVELTQTN
+2969 
-2979 GQWRFVPG
+2979 
-2987 SAWTDGDYTLTVTV
+2987 
-3001 KDEAG
+3001 
-3006 NIRHSAPLTVTIDT
+3006 
-3020 QITIDHIELVNDSGI
+3020 IDHIELVNDSGI

-3174 ATKGAT
+3174 ATKDATGNWSVTPTGTWADGDYTLTVRVEDDAGNEKHSASLTVTVDTQITIDAIELVNDNGIPGDNMTNDAHPQFRVTVPGDVNEVSLSIDGGVTWVKATQSATPGVWNYTWPGTVPDGDYTLNVKATDNAGNTVTETLHFTIDTTLSTPVIVLDSADDTGIQGDNMTNRTQPTFNLQHIDDDAVRVTVSVEHGGVTTTFDATKDAGGWTFTPPTSWGAGDYTLSVSVEDKAGNTSHSASLTVTVDTQIAINNIELVNDSGIPDDNLTNNVRPHFQVKVPTDVNEVRLSIDGGKTWFNATQSATPGVWDYTWLADVGEGKHTLTVEATDKAGNQTTQKLDFIIDTLLSEPTIVLDSTDDSGTKGDNLTNANKPTFILGNIDADARYVTVEVQYGGTKEVLTATKGAT

-3193 GDYTLTVRVE
+3193 GDYMLTVRVE

-3314 TIDTRLSTPTIA
+3314 TIDTRLSTPTIT

-3346 GFTIGNIDADAH
+3346 GFTIGNIDADAQ

-3413 LVVTVD
+3413 LIVTVD

-3467 NWVSATQGI
+3467 NWVSAAQGI

-3621 AIDRIELVNDSGVPG
+3621 AIDHIELVNDSGVPG

-3708 ETLNFTIDITLLT
+3708 ETLNFTIDITLMT

-3839 DRLTNHDRPVFDIH
+3839 DRLTNHDRPVFDIR

-4299 AGNTKTSAELRIE
+4299 AGNTKTSAELKIE

-4532 SVTTPR
+4532 SVTKPR

-4559 YSVTAN
+4559 YPVTAN

-5299 DLITNHNKPVLVGTA
+5299 DLITSHNKPVLVGTA

-5382 DNPAMVAGSD
+5382 DNPVMMAGSD

-5406 PTFSIFGEMN
+5406 PAFSIYGEMN

-5471 FTIDTFNTT
+5471 FTIDTLNTT

-5528 GLNVGEVWVNEK
+5528 GLNVGEVWVNDK

-5583 KVFTSELDDNKS
+5583 QVFTSELDDNKS
-5595 SSKTEWWSNS
+5595 SSKTDWWSNS
-5605 DLITMRGTG
+5605 STITMRGMG

-5636 TGRWELSTDKLPEG
+5636 NGQWELSTDQLPEG
-5650 TYDISLVIEDSAGNR
+5650 KYDITLSIEDNAGNR
-5665 WEDVREIFIDRT
+5665 KEEVHEIFIDRT

-5708 TDSEG
+5708 TDSNG

-5752 VPLDIMKEVPVIS
+5752 VSLDIMKETPVIS

-5774 VGDNIT
+5774 AGDNIT
-5780 RDKQPTFIIGN
+5780 RDNQPTFIIGN

-5881 HTQPKFTLQHIDADV
+5881 HNHTQPKFTLQHIDADV

-5910 IYQATQGADGWTF
+5910 TYQATQGADGWTF
-5923 TPPAAWNDGNYTLS
+5923 TPPAAWNDGTYTLS

-5944 GNSQQSASLAVTV
+5944 GNSLQSASLEVTV

-5972 SDDATATA
+5972 SDDATPTA

-5998 TEPSAAEESVVKVTA
+5998 TVPSAAEESVVKETA

-6049 IMFEGEEFTLPIT
+6049 VMFEGEEFTLPIT

-6088 DNDFLIKEKTFSVD
+6088 DDDFLIKEKTFSVD

-6108 VNAMNVRGKTED
+6108 VNAMNARGKTED

>member
-428 DTIAPEKPTIEL
+428 DTIPPEKPTIEL

-1060 SVQVWDAM
+1060 SVQVWDAA

-1111 NSAIFDFT
+1111 NSAVFDFT

-1377 ATKGTGGWTFT
+1377 ATKGTGGWSFT
-1388 PPTSWAD
+1388 PTGAWAD

-1436 GIPDDNL
+1436 GIPNDNL

-1473 NATQSATPGVWDYI
+1473 NATQSATPGAWDYI

-1501 EATDEAGN
+1501 EATDKAGN
-1509 KATQTLDFTIDTTL
+1509 KTTQELDFTIDTTL

-2021 QITID
+2021 QIAID

-2043 NVRPHFQVTVPT
+2043 EARPHFQVTVPT

-2116 IDTLLSEPTI
+2116 IDTMLSEPTI

-2131 DDSGTKGDHLTNV
+2131 DDSGTKGDNLTNV

-2226 DVIELVNDNG
+2226 DAIELVNDNG

-2317 IDTTLST
+2317 IDTTLSV

-2329 DSADDSGVHG
+2329 NSADDTGVQG
-2339 DNMTNHTQP
+2339 DNMTNSSQP

-2368 GGVTTTFDATKDAG
+2368 GGVTTTFDATKGVG
-2382 GWTFTPTGAWADGDY
+2382 GWSFTPTGAWADGDY

-2449 FQVTV
+2449 FQVKV
-2454 PTDVNV
+2454 PTDVN
-2460 VRLSIDGGKT
+2460 
-2470 WFNATQSA
+2470 
-2478 TPGVWDY
+2478 
-2485 IWPDDVADGGYTLTV
+2485 
-2500 EATDE
+2500 E
-2505 AGNKATQTLDF
+2505 
-2516 TIDTTLSVPT
+2516 
-2526 LSLDSADDSGI
+2526 
-2537 AGDNITN
+2537 
-2544 VKTPGFTLNNIDT
+2544 
-2557 DVSRVIVEVM
+2557 
-2567 HNGIKQE
+2567 
-2574 VPLVQTG
+2574 
-2581 GQWRF
+2581 
-2586 APTSDWADGDYIL
+2586 
-2599 TVKVEDRAGNVKQ
+2599 
-2612 SAPLTVTVDTHIAI
+2612 
-2626 DRIELVNDSGIP
+2626 
-2638 GDNLTN
+2638 
-2644 EARPHF
+2644 
-2650 QVTVPADVNGV
+2650 
-2661 RLSIDGGKTW
+2661 
-2671 FDATQSA
+2671 
-2678 TSGVWDYT
+2678 
-2686 WLTNVANGPH
+2686 
-2696 TLMVEA
+2696 
-2702 SDKAGNKTTQKLD
+2702 
-2715 FTIDTILSEPT
+2715 
-2726 ITLDS
+2726 
-2731 ADDSAAGDNITNVKM
+2731 
-2746 PGFTLGNIDAD
+2746 
-2757 VTKVVVTVAHD
+2757 
-2768 GKNQQIE
+2768 
-2775 LIKNGGV
+2775 
-2782 WRFTPGAAW
+2782 
-2791 TDGDYT
+2791 
-2797 LTVKVEDKAG
+2797 
-2807 NTNYSAPLT
+2807 
-2816 VTIDT
+2816 
-2821 QTSIDRIELLND
+2821 
-2833 TGIVGDN
+2833 
-2840 LTNEAR
+2840 
-2846 PQFHITVPTDVNSVQ
+2846 
-2861 LSLDGGINWVNATL
+2861 
-2875 TSDGVWEYIWPT
+2875 
-2887 DLVENT
+2887 
-2893 YTLTVKATDVAGNTA
+2893 
-2908 TETLNFIIDTTLSTP
+2908 
-2923 TITLDSADDSGTA
+2923 
-2936 NDNKTNVKT
+2936 
-2945 PGFIIGGIDS
+2945 
-2955 DVTQVVVQVMRDGH
+2955 
-2969 SEEVELTQTN
+2969 
-2979 GQWRFVPG
+2979 
-2987 SAWTDGDYTLTVTV
+2987 
-3001 KDEAG
+3001 
-3006 NIRHSAPLTVTIDT
+3006 
-3020 QITIDHIELVNDSGI
+3020 
-3035 PDDNLTN
+3035 
-3042 NVRPHFQVTVPT
+3042 
-3054 DVNVVRLSIDG
+3054 VRLSIDG

-3105 NKTTQQLDFIIDTLL
+3105 NQTTQKLDFIIDTML

-3126 LDNTDDSGTKGDNLT
+3126 LDSTDDSGTKGDNLT
-3141 NVNKPTFLLGNI
+3141 NANKPTFILGNI
-3153 DADARYVTVEVQHG
+3153 DADARYVTVEVQYG

-3193 GDYTLTVRVE
+3193 GDYMLTVRVE

-3314 TIDTRLSTPTIA
+3314 TIDTRLSTPTIT

-3346 GFTIGNIDADAH
+3346 GFTIGNIDSDAQ

-3413 LVVTVD
+3413 LIVTVD

-3467 NWVSATQGI
+3467 NWVSAAQGI

-3621 AIDRIELVNDSGVPG
+3621 AIDHIELVNDSGVPG

-3708 ETLNFTIDITLLT
+3708 ETLNFTIDITLMT

-4007 IANKDLVFNI
+4007 IAN
-4017 DTNIQVPTIALDAG
+4017 
-4031 QDTGANTADNITNIS
+4031 
-4046 RPTFTIGNVDPDVI
+4046 
-4060 KVVVTIDGHDYNA
+4060 
-4073 TKVGAGWQFTPGNAI
+4073 
-4088 PDGSYNITVTVEDKA
+4088 
-4103 GNTAT
+4103 
-4108 SKPLP
+4108 
-4113 VVIDTTAEIESVT
+4113 
-4126 LVTDSGDS
+4126 
-4134 DVDNITK
+4134 
-4141 VDKPQFSI
+4141 
-4149 VTADDITHVRVKI
+4149 
-4162 DNAANWIELTKGG
+4162 
-4175 DGRWIFNVGSAL
+4175 
-4187 PDGQHTL
+4187 
-4194 LVDVTDIAGNV
+4194 
-4205 AQETLQFTI
+4205 
-4214 DTTLREPTIVLDPTH
+4214 
-4229 DTGDDTNDNLTR
+4229 
-4241 INKPV
+4241 
-4246 FIIGNVDN
+4246 
-4254 DVSHIVVHIDGRD
+4254 
-4267 YTIENTGGNLTF
+4267 
-4279 TPDQP
+4279 
-4284 LSDGQHTISVTVTDI
+4284 
-4299 AGNTKTSAELRIE
+4299 
-4312 IDTQVQ
+4312 
-4318 IDSVTLTTD
+4318 
-4327 SGVNDHDNVTNATR
+4327 
-4341 PSFEIATPDDVTS
+4341 
-4354 VLVSFDGVNWTP
+4354 
-4366 ISKNAAGQ
+4366 
-4374 WEFTAGSAL
+4374 
-4383 PDGHYTLHVQATDR
+4383 
-4397 AGNTANSTL
+4397 
-4406 GFTVDTQIDGLS
+4406 
-4418 VVMLDDA
+4418 
-4425 GKDSTDGITNI
+4425 
-4436 TSPRFEIS
+4436 
-4444 AREPLQSVTVILNG
+4444 
-4458 KSSTLT
+4458 
-4464 QGAGN
+4464 
-4469 KWLFTPDTPLVDG
+4469 
-4482 TYKIEIV
+4482 
-4489 AEDIAG
+4489 
-4495 NKISKE
+4495 
-4501 VSFTIDTI
+4501 
-4509 VSDPSIDLLDADD
+4509 
-4522 TGESAVDNIT
+4522 
-4532 SVTTPR
+4532 
-4538 FVIGNVPAD
+4538 
-4547 IDTVVIRINGVS
+4547 
-4559 YSVTAN
+4559 
-4565 GNNLWEFQVPVALND
+4565 
-4580 GVYEAVVVFRDI
+4580 
-4592 AGNTSETK
+4592 
-4600 LPFTI
+4600 
-4605 DTTTSVSVRME
+4605 
-4616 PASDTGNSNSDNLTN
+4616 
-4631 KQNPK
+4631 
-4636 FEGTAEPN
+4636 
-4644 AKLVITIV
+4644 
-4652 DDKSGREVLKQ
+4652 
-4663 TITVG
+4663 
-4668 ADGNWSVTPN
+4668 
-4678 ILPDGMYTINVVAT
+4678 
-4692 DVAGNTAQTQE
+4692 
-4703 RFTID
+4703 
-4708 TVTIDPTIRL
+4708 
-4718 SDPSIDDQHEATS
+4718 
-4731 LRPEFKGFAEA
+4731 
-4742 FSTIMIQWDGKVVGS
+4742 
-4757 ANANANGEWS
+4757 
-4767 WTPPSVLAPGSY
+4767 
-4779 VVSIVAKDKAGNES
+4779 
-4793 SQVDF
+4793 
-4798 PVVIPVIDVTPPTIK
+4798 
-4813 LSEES
+4813 
-4818 DSGALG
+4818 
-4824 DFTTNNKTPTL
+4824 
-4835 IGSTLPNTI
+4835 
-4844 VSIYVDGVKVGEA
+4844 
-4857 TADTAGRYTFQ
+4857 
-4868 LSEMKDGHY
+4868 
-4877 VVQVGIVNP
+4877 
-4886 RDNSELRS
+4886 
-4894 TAVDV
+4894 
-4899 TIDTEVAE
+4899 
-4907 LVWNISGMHEGGYIN
+4907 
-4922 TVTPEIGGTSEPNS
+4922 
-4936 KITIFVNGVEKAIAY
+4936 
-4951 TTGAGHW
+4951 
-4958 GVVLPAL
+4958 
-4965 GNDGNYELTF
+4965 
-4975 KVEDVAGNIR
+4975 
-4985 EFGPQNVILDTV
+4985 
-4997 ISPLTVVLREADDS
+4997 
-5011 GKVGDWITNK
+5011 
-5021 SHVTIDGTAEA
+5021 
-5032 GSTLTIRNPQ
+5032 
-5042 GVVIATLVVGNDGR
+5042 
-5056 WSAEL
+5056 
-5061 DLREGSNA
+5061 
-5069 FVVVS
+5069 
-5074 EDKAGNSQQKEILI
+5074 
-5088 EHDTQIEIS
+5088 
-5097 DISLSRDT
+5097 
-5105 NSGDKYDLI
+5105 
-5114 TNNKSPVLVAMTD
+5114 
-5127 PGATVQVYINGVL
+5127 
-5140 QGTVEASSSG
+5140 
-5150 NISYTMPANSADGE
+5150 
-5164 YQVQFVATDT
+5164 
-5174 AGNRVESAITTVTID
+5174 
-5189 SQIAVFDIDE
+5189 
-5199 DSLPALSN
+5199 
-5207 NRALSVSGVGEA
+5207 
-5219 GSQVSIFVDGKLVNV
+5219 
-5234 VMVEADGTWRA
+5234 
-5245 PILLQDDGTFN
+5245 
-5256 IHFSITD
+5256 
-5263 VAGNTEVS
+5263 
-5271 KDYSV
+5271 
-5276 DVDSSTDFPTLN
+5276 
-5288 LEDASNSGSLD
+5288 
-5299 DLITNHNKPVLVGTA
+5299 
-5314 EAGATIHIY
+5314 
-5323 VDEKIVANVLVLE
+5323 
-5336 DGTWS
+5336 
-5341 YQFDNAL
+5341 
-5348 KDGEY
+5348 
-5353 SIRVVAED
+5353 
-5361 PAGNTAE
+5361 
-5368 SPRLLVTID
+5368 
-5377 TSTFI
+5377 
-5382 DNPAMVAGSD
+5382 
-5392 NGIFSNDSITSQTR
+5392 
-5406 PTFSIFGEMN
+5406 
-5416 QSVQIFIDGV
+5416 
-5426 LVDTITVTDRN
+5426 
-5437 QVYRPESPLGDGSH
+5437 
-5451 SIYYVIT
+5451 
-5458 DKAGNTATSKTLN
+5458 
-5471 FTIDTFNTT
+5471 
-5480 PVAID
+5480 
-5485 SIGGQTLA
+5485 
-5493 EMTGSDGKIYITD
+5493 
-5506 TTRNLLF
+5506 
-5513 SGSAEPN
+5513 
-5520 SKIEIIIN
+5520 
-5528 GLNVGEVWVNEK
+5528 
-5540 GHWQMP
+5540 
-5546 VNPLYFT
+5546 
-5553 EGQLDITVKSTDR
+5553 
-5566 AGNVNQEKYS
+5566 
-5576 IWVDTHI
+5576 
-5583 KVFTSELDDNKS
+5583 
-5595 SSKTEWWSNS
+5595 
-5605 DLITMRGTG
+5605 
-5614 EIGATVSLIVAGVTL
+5614 
-5629 ATAVVAA
+5629 
-5636 TGRWELSTDKLPEG
+5636 
-5650 TYDISLVIEDSAGNR
+5650 
-5665 WEDVREIFIDRT
+5665 
-5677 PPNAPV
+5677 
-5683 VTYSDIVNDLIIM
+5683 
-5696 QGTAEAKSQLII
+5696 
-5708 TDSEG
+5708 
-5713 NTYTLTVPDNGKWSM
+5713 
-5728 AIPYPSEGK
+5728 
-5737 FTITSVDAIGNRSDD
+5737 
-5752 VPLDIMKEVPVIS
+5752 
-5765 LSPDSDSGT
+5765 
-5774 VGDNIT
+5774 
-5780 RDKQPTFIIGN
+5780 
-5791 LESDVVVVQVDI
+5791 
-5803 NGTVYNAEKN
+5803 
-5813 ADGVWFFTPGTPL
+5813 
-5826 ADGSYTISVIASDAA
+5826 
-5841 GNQKNSLPITVTI
+5841 
-5854 DSTLTVPEIALAA
+5854 
-5867 GEDNGASDSDNVTN
+5867 
-5881 HTQPKFTLQHIDADV
+5881 
-5896 TGVTVNV
+5896 
-5903 THNGVTD
+5903 
-5910 IYQATQGADGWTF
+5910 
-5923 TPPAAWNDGNYTLS
+5923 
-5937 VTVVDRA
+5937 
-5944 GNSQQSASLAVTV
+5944 
-5957 DSTVTVTA
+5957 
-5965 DSQHDDA
+5965 
-5972 SDDATATA
+5972 
-5980 VTPPESET
+5980 
-5988 VNAESATHLR
+5988 
-5998 TEPSAAEESVVKVTA
+5998 
-6013 YSITLL
+6013 
-6019 NADSGDEIDRSIS
+6019 
-6032 QTPSFEISVP
+6032 
-6042 ENIVNVS
+6042 
-6049 IMFEGEEFTLPIT
+6049 
-6062 NQKAIFEVPLS
+6062 
-6073 LEDGEYTMDVKFIDK
+6073 
-6088 DNDFLIKEKTFSVD
+6088 
-6102 HSSADI
+6102 
-6108 VNAMNVRGKTED
+6108 
-6120 DINDSPST
+6120 
-6128 SSVGHNNNGAIDVFA
+6128 
-6143 VNEVTLPVDNQEE
+6143 
-6156 HA
+6156 

>member
-158 SSKQIEEMLQNFLA
+158 SSKQMEEMLQEFLA

-428 DTIAPEKPTIEL
+428 DTIPPEKPTIEL

-710 GNKSSTVKYSF
+710 GNKSSIVKYSF

-1060 SVQVWDAM
+1060 SVQVWDAA

-1111 NSAIFDFT
+1111 NSAVFDFT

-1183 GSWLFI
+1183 GSWLFT

-1208 AGNTNYSAPLT
+1208 AGNTNYSTPLT

-1270 NSWVQAT
+1270 HSWVQAT

-1317 AVDTTLSVPVIV
+1317 AVDSTLSVPVIV
-1329 LDSADD
+1329 LNNADD
-1335 TGIQGDNMTNSTQPT
+1335 TGIQGDNLTNRTQPT
-1350 FALQHIDDDAVRV
+1350 FALQQIDDDAVRV

-1388 PPTSWAD
+1388 PPALWAD

-1473 NATQSATPGVWDYI
+1473 NATQGATPGAWDYI

-1501 EATDEAGN
+1501 EATDKAGN
-1509 KATQTLDFTIDTTL
+1509 QTTQELDFTIDTTL

-1590 SDWADGD
+1590 SDWGDGD

-1697 TLMVEASDKAGN
+1697 TLMVEATDKAGN
-1709 KTTQKLDFTIDT
+1709 QTTQKLDFIIDT
-1721 ILSEPTITLD
+1721 LLSEPTITLD

-1813 APLTVTIDTQT
+1813 APLTVTTDTQT

-2021 QITID
+2021 QIAID

-2043 NVRPHFQVTVPT
+2043 NVRPQFQVTVPT

-2076 ATPGVWDYTWLADV
+2076 ATPGVWDYTWLTDV
-2090 GEGKHTLTVEATDKA
+2090 ANGSHTLTVEATDAA
-2105 GNKTTQQLDFI
+2105 GNKATQNLEFN

-2126 VLDNT
+2126 ALDST
-2131 DDSGTKGDHLTNV
+2131 DDSGTKGDNLTNV
-2144 NKPTFLLGNIDA
+2144 NKPTFILGNIDA

-2169 TKEVLTATKD
+2169 TKEVLTATKG
-2179 ATGNWSVT
+2179 ATGIWSVT
-2187 PTGTWADGDYT
+2187 PTGMWADGSHT
-2198 LTVRVEDEAGN
+2198 LTVRVEDDAGN
-2209 EKHSASL
+2209 VKYSAPL
-2216 TVTVDTQITI
+2216 TITVDTQITI
-2226 DVIELVNDNG
+2226 DDIELVNDSG
-2236 IPGDNMTNDAHPQF
+2236 TKGDNLTNDANPHF
-2250 RVTVP
+2250 RITVP

-2266 GGVTWVKATQSATP
+2266 GGVTWVKAMQSSTS
-2280 GVWNYTWPGTVPDG
+2280 GVWNYTWPKTLADD
-2294 DYTLNVKATDN
+2294 DYTLTVKATDN
-2305 AGNTVTETLHFT
+2305 AGNTVTRTLDFT

-2329 DSADDSGVHG
+2329 DSADDTGVQG
-2339 DNMTNHTQP
+2339 DNMTNRTQP
-2348 TFALQHIDDDAVR
+2348 TFNLQHIDDDAVR

-2368 GGVTTTFDATKDAG
+2368 GGVTTTFDVTKDAG
-2382 GWTFTPTGAWADGDY
+2382 GWTFTPPTSWGAGDY

-2438 DDNLTNNVRPH
+2438 DDNLTNNVRPQ
-2449 FQVTV
+2449 FQVKV
-2454 PTDVNV
+2454 PTDVN
-2460 VRLSIDGGKT
+2460 
-2470 WFNATQSA
+2470 
-2478 TPGVWDY
+2478 
-2485 IWPDDVADGGYTLTV
+2485 
-2500 EATDE
+2500 E
-2505 AGNKATQTLDF
+2505 
-2516 TIDTTLSVPT
+2516 
-2526 LSLDSADDSGI
+2526 
-2537 AGDNITN
+2537 
-2544 VKTPGFTLNNIDT
+2544 
-2557 DVSRVIVEVM
+2557 
-2567 HNGIKQE
+2567 
-2574 VPLVQTG
+2574 
-2581 GQWRF
+2581 
-2586 APTSDWADGDYIL
+2586 
-2599 TVKVEDRAGNVKQ
+2599 
-2612 SAPLTVTVDTHIAI
+2612 
-2626 DRIELVNDSGIP
+2626 
-2638 GDNLTN
+2638 
-2644 EARPHF
+2644 
-2650 QVTVPADVNGV
+2650 
-2661 RLSIDGGKTW
+2661 
-2671 FDATQSA
+2671 
-2678 TSGVWDYT
+2678 
-2686 WLTNVANGPH
+2686 
-2696 TLMVEA
+2696 
-2702 SDKAGNKTTQKLD
+2702 
-2715 FTIDTILSEPT
+2715 
-2726 ITLDS
+2726 
-2731 ADDSAAGDNITNVKM
+2731 
-2746 PGFTLGNIDAD
+2746 
-2757 VTKVVVTVAHD
+2757 
-2768 GKNQQIE
+2768 
-2775 LIKNGGV
+2775 
-2782 WRFTPGAAW
+2782 
-2791 TDGDYT
+2791 
-2797 LTVKVEDKAG
+2797 
-2807 NTNYSAPLT
+2807 
-2816 VTIDT
+2816 
-2821 QTSIDRIELLND
+2821 
-2833 TGIVGDN
+2833 
-2840 LTNEAR
+2840 
-2846 PQFHITVPTDVNSVQ
+2846 
-2861 LSLDGGINWVNATL
+2861 
-2875 TSDGVWEYIWPT
+2875 
-2887 DLVENT
+2887 
-2893 YTLTVKATDVAGNTA
+2893 
-2908 TETLNFIIDTTLSTP
+2908 
-2923 TITLDSADDSGTA
+2923 
-2936 NDNKTNVKT
+2936 
-2945 PGFIIGGIDS
+2945 
-2955 DVTQVVVQVMRDGH
+2955 
-2969 SEEVELTQTN
+2969 
-2979 GQWRFVPG
+2979 
-2987 SAWTDGDYTLTVTV
+2987 
-3001 KDEAG
+3001 
-3006 NIRHSAPLTVTIDT
+3006 
-3020 QITIDHIELVNDSGI
+3020 
-3035 PDDNLTN
+3035 
-3042 NVRPHFQVTVPT
+3042 
-3054 DVNVVRLSIDG
+3054 VRLSIDG

-3105 NKTTQQLDFIIDTLL
+3105 NQTTQKLDFIIDTLL
-3120 SEPTIV
+3120 SEPTIA
-3126 LDNTDDSGTKGDNLT
+3126 LDSTDDSGTKGDNLT
-3141 NVNKPTFLLGNI
+3141 SVNKPTFILGNI

-3188 GTWAD
+3188 GMWAD
-3193 GDYTLTVRVE
+3193 GSHTLTVRVE

-3217 TVDTQITI
+3217 TVDTHIAI
-3225 DVIELVNDNG
+3225 DDIELVNDNG

-3305 NKTTQTLDF
+3305 NQTTQTLDF

-3401 TDNAGN
+3401 QDNAGN

-3413 LVVTVD
+3413 LIVTVD

-3467 NWVSATQGI
+3467 NWVSAAQGI

-3820 TLTTP
+3820 SLTTP

-3839 DRLTNHDRPVFDIH
+3839 DRLTKHDRPVFDIR

-3909 VKESAPFEVRIDT
+3909 VKESAPLEVRIDT

-3956 DVVQV
+3956 DVIQV

-3976 NADGQWIFDSPNTL
+3976 NADGQWIFDTPNTL

-4002 DEAGN
+4002 DQAGN

-4299 AGNTKTSAELRIE
+4299 AGNTKTSAELKIE

-4366 ISKNAAGQ
+4366 VSKNAAGQ
-4374 WEFTAGSAL
+4374 WQFTAGSAL
-4383 PDGHYTLHVQATDR
+4383 SDGHYTLHVQATDR

-4495 NKISKE
+4495 NRISKE
-4501 VSFTIDTI
+4501 VSFTIDTV
-4509 VSDPSIDLLDADD
+4509 VSDPRIDLLDADD

-4532 SVTTPR
+4532 SVTKPR

-4559 YSVTAN
+4559 YPVTAN

-4616 PASDTGNSNSDNLTN
+4616 PASDTGSSNSDNLTN

-4652 DDKSGREVLKQ
+4652 DDKSGREVLKH

-4718 SDPSIDDQHEATS
+4718 SDPSIDDQYEATS
-4731 LRPEFKGFAEA
+4731 LRPEFKGLAEA

-4835 IGSTLPNTI
+4835 VGNTLPNAI

-5382 DNPAMVAGSD
+5382 DNPVMMAGSD

-5406 PTFSIFGEMN
+5406 PAFSIYGEMN

-5471 FTIDTFNTT
+5471 FTIDTLNTT

-5528 GLNVGEVWVNEK
+5528 GLNVGEVWVNDK

-5583 KVFTSELDDNKS
+5583 QVFTSELDDNKS
-5595 SSKTEWWSNS
+5595 SSKTDWWSNS
-5605 DLITMRGTG
+5605 STITMRGMG

-5636 TGRWELSTDKLPEG
+5636 NGQWELSTDQLPEG
-5650 TYDISLVIEDSAGNR
+5650 KYDITLSIEDNAGNR
-5665 WEDVREIFIDRT
+5665 KEEVHEIFIDRT

-5708 TDSEG
+5708 TDSNG

-5780 RDKQPTFIIGN
+5780 RDNQPTFIIGN
-5791 LESDVVVVQVDI
+5791 LESDVVIVQVDI

-5881 HTQPKFTLQHIDADV
+5881 HNHTQPKFTLQHIDADV

-5923 TPPAAWNDGNYTLS
+5923 TPPAAWNDGTYTLS

-5944 GNSQQSASLAVTV
+5944 GNSLQSASLEVTV

-5998 TEPSAAEESVVKVTA
+5998 TVPSAAEESVVKETA

-6049 IMFEGEEFTLPIT
+6049 VMFEGEEFTLPIT

-6088 DNDFLIKEKTFSVD
+6088 DDDFLIKEKTFSVD

-6108 VNAMNVRGKTED
+6108 VNAMNARGKTED

>member
-428 DTIAPEKPTIEL
+428 DTIPPEKPTIEL

-629 PVPPTVSLEDY
+629 PVPPTVSLEDF

-1036 ISDDNLTNI
+1036 IADDNLTNI

-1111 NSAIFDFT
+1111 NSAVFDFT

-1183 GSWLFI
+1183 GSWLFT

-1208 AGNTNYSAPLT
+1208 AGNTSYSAPLT

-1329 LDSADD
+1329 LNSADD
-1335 TGIQGDNMTNSTQPT
+1335 TGVQGDNMTNRTQPT

-1473 NATQSATPGVWDYI
+1473 NATQSATPGAWDYI

-1501 EATDEAGN
+1501 EATDKAGN
-1509 KATQTLDFTIDTTL
+1509 KTTQELDFTIDTTL

-1570 GIKQEVPL
+1570 GIKQEVQL

-1709 KTTQKLDFTIDT
+1709 KTTQKLDFIIDT
-1721 ILSEPTITLD
+1721 LLSEPTITLD

-2126 VLDNT
+2126 VLDST
-2131 DDSGTKGDHLTNV
+2131 DDSGTKGDNLTNV

-2317 IDTTLST
+2317 IDTTLSV

-2329 DSADDSGVHG
+2329 NSADDTGVQG
-2339 DNMTNHTQP
+2339 DNMTNSTQP

-2368 GGVTTTFDATKDAG
+2368 GGVTTTFDATKGVG
-2382 GWTFTPTGAWADGDY
+2382 GWSFTPTGAWADGDY

-2449 FQVTV
+2449 FQVKV
-2454 PTDVNV
+2454 PTDVN
-2460 VRLSIDGGKT
+2460 
-2470 WFNATQSA
+2470 
-2478 TPGVWDY
+2478 
-2485 IWPDDVADGGYTLTV
+2485 
-2500 EATDE
+2500 E
-2505 AGNKATQTLDF
+2505 
-2516 TIDTTLSVPT
+2516 
-2526 LSLDSADDSGI
+2526 
-2537 AGDNITN
+2537 
-2544 VKTPGFTLNNIDT
+2544 
-2557 DVSRVIVEVM
+2557 
-2567 HNGIKQE
+2567 
-2574 VPLVQTG
+2574 
-2581 GQWRF
+2581 
-2586 APTSDWADGDYIL
+2586 
-2599 TVKVEDRAGNVKQ
+2599 
-2612 SAPLTVTVDTHIAI
+2612 
-2626 DRIELVNDSGIP
+2626 
-2638 GDNLTN
+2638 
-2644 EARPHF
+2644 
-2650 QVTVPADVNGV
+2650 
-2661 RLSIDGGKTW
+2661 
-2671 FDATQSA
+2671 
-2678 TSGVWDYT
+2678 
-2686 WLTNVANGPH
+2686 
-2696 TLMVEA
+2696 
-2702 SDKAGNKTTQKLD
+2702 
-2715 FTIDTILSEPT
+2715 
-2726 ITLDS
+2726 
-2731 ADDSAAGDNITNVKM
+2731 
-2746 PGFTLGNIDAD
+2746 
-2757 VTKVVVTVAHD
+2757 
-2768 GKNQQIE
+2768 
-2775 LIKNGGV
+2775 
-2782 WRFTPGAAW
+2782 
-2791 TDGDYT
+2791 
-2797 LTVKVEDKAG
+2797 
-2807 NTNYSAPLT
+2807 
-2816 VTIDT
+2816 
-2821 QTSIDRIELLND
+2821 
-2833 TGIVGDN
+2833 
-2840 LTNEAR
+2840 
-2846 PQFHITVPTDVNSVQ
+2846 
-2861 LSLDGGINWVNATL
+2861 
-2875 TSDGVWEYIWPT
+2875 
-2887 DLVENT
+2887 
-2893 YTLTVKATDVAGNTA
+2893 
-2908 TETLNFIIDTTLSTP
+2908 
-2923 TITLDSADDSGTA
+2923 
-2936 NDNKTNVKT
+2936 
-2945 PGFIIGGIDS
+2945 
-2955 DVTQVVVQVMRDGH
+2955 
-2969 SEEVELTQTN
+2969 
-2979 GQWRFVPG
+2979 
-2987 SAWTDGDYTLTVTV
+2987 
-3001 KDEAG
+3001 
-3006 NIRHSAPLTVTIDT
+3006 
-3020 QITIDHIELVNDSGI
+3020 
-3035 PDDNLTN
+3035 
-3042 NVRPHFQVTVPT
+3042 
-3054 DVNVVRLSIDG
+3054 VRLSIDG

-3105 NKTTQQLDFIIDTLL
+3105 NQTTQKLDFIIDTML

-3126 LDNTDDSGTKGDNLT
+3126 LDSTDDSGTKGDNLT
-3141 NVNKPTFLLGNI
+3141 NANKPTFILGNI
-3153 DADARYVTVEVQHG
+3153 DADARYVTVEVQYG

-3314 TIDTRLSTPTIA
+3314 TIDTRLSTPTIT

-3346 GFTIGNIDADAH
+3346 GFTIGNIDSDAQ

-3413 LVVTVD
+3413 LIVTVD

-3467 NWVSATQGI
+3467 NWVSAAQGI

-3621 AIDRIELVNDSGVPG
+3621 AIDHIELVNDSGVPG

-3708 ETLNFTIDITLLT
+3708 ETLNFTIDITLMT

-3839 DRLTNHDRPVFDIH
+3839 DRLTNHDRPVFDIR

-4299 AGNTKTSAELRIE
+4299 AGNTKTSAELKIE

-4532 SVTTPR
+4532 SVTKPR

-4559 YSVTAN
+4559 YPVTAN

-4835 IGSTLPNTI
+4835 VGNTLPNAI

-4965 GNDGNYELTF
+4965 GNDGNYVLTF

-5032 GSTLTIRNPQ
+5032 GSTLTIRSPQ

-5074 EDKAGNSQQKEILI
+5074 EDKAGNSQQKDILI

-5341 YQFDNAL
+5341 YQFDNVL

-5406 PTFSIFGEMN
+5406 PTFSISGEMN

-5583 KVFTSELDDNKS
+5583 QVFTSELDDNKS
-5595 SSKTEWWSNS
+5595 SSKTDWWSNS
-5605 DLITMRGTG
+5605 STITMRGMG

-5636 TGRWELSTDKLPEG
+5636 NGQWELSTDQLPEG
-5650 TYDISLVIEDSAGNR
+5650 KYDITLSIEDNAGNR
-5665 WEDVREIFIDRT
+5665 KEEVHEIFIDRT

-5708 TDSEG
+5708 TDSNG

-5752 VPLDIMKEVPVIS
+5752 VSLDIMKEVPVIS

-5867 GEDNGASDSDNVTN
+5867 GEDNGVSDSDNVTN

-5910 IYQATQGADGWTF
+5910 TYQATQGADGWTF
-5923 TPPAAWNDGNYTLS
+5923 TPPAAWNDGTYTLS

-5998 TEPSAAEESVVKVTA
+5998 TVPSAAEESVVKETA

-6108 VNAMNVRGKTED
+6108 VNAMNARGKTED

>member
-1 MGNKSIQKFFADQN
+1 
-15 SVIDLSSLGNAK
+15 
-27 GAKVSLS
+27 
-34 GPDMNITTPR
+34 
-44 GSVIIVNGALY
+44 
-55 SSIKGNNLAVKFK
+55 
-68 DKTITGA
+68 
-75 KILGSVDLKD
+75 
-85 IQLERIDSSLVDSA
+85 
-99 QVEKKGNG
+99 
-107 KRRNKKEEEELKKQL
+107 
-122 DDAENAKKEA
+122 
-132 DKAKEEAEKAKEAAE
+132 
-147 KALNEAFEVQN
+147 
-158 SSKQIEEMLQNFLA
+158 
-172 DNVAK
+172 
-177 DNLAQQSDASQ
+177 
-188 QNTQAK
+188 
-194 ATQAS
+194 
-199 KQNDAEKVL
+199 
-208 PQPINKNTSTGKSNS
+208 
-223 SKNEENK
+223 
-230 LDAESVKEPLKVT
+230 
-243 LALAAE
+243 
-249 SNSGSKD
+249 
-256 DSITN
+256 
-261 FTKPQFVG
+261 
-269 STAPNATVI
+269 
-278 IKINGIAVGQAV
+278 
-290 ADSLGNFTFTA
+290 
-301 PETLTDGTY
+301 
-310 NLEAE
+310 
-315 AKTADGSGSAK
+315 
-326 LVITIDSVTDKPTFE
+326 
-341 LSPESSVSGHKGLT
+341 
-355 PTLTPSIVGT
+355 
-365 AEENAKVDI
+365 
-374 YVDNKLVASVDVD
+374 
-387 KDGNWSY
+387 
-394 EFKDNELSEGENSI
+394 
-408 KVVAV
+408 
-413 DKAGNKNETTDSIIT
+413 
-428 DTIAPEKPTIEL
+428 
-440 DDSSDSGIKNDNI
+440 
-453 TNSTLPTFIGVA
+453 
-465 EPGSTVSIYLGLKHL
+465 
-480 GEVIVAKDGTWS
+480 
-492 YTLTTPLKDGE
+492 
-503 YNITATA
+503 
-510 TDIAGHT
+510 
-517 SATANLPFTI
+517 
-527 DTRISYFSAEIET
+527 
-540 TNDSGIVGD
+540 
-549 NVTNNT
+549 
-555 RPTFTGKTEPNAIIS
+555 
-570 VINSETGEEVIF
+570 
-582 KANDK
+582 
-587 GEWTFNFTSD
+587 
-597 SVEGINNL
+597 
-605 TFTVEDVAGNKKDF
+605 
-619 SFSYVIDTIA
+619 
-629 PVPPTVSLEDY
+629 
-640 VVLPNGIILSG
+640 
-651 NDLPA
+651 
-656 LVGTAEPK
+656 
-664 STILLMRDGKLYD
+664 
-677 SIEVD
+677 
-682 SNGTWNYQFSNKFLQ
+682 
-697 GAYDIEIISQDAA
+697 
-710 GNKSSTVKYSF
+710 
-721 TIQTEVV
+721 
-728 PPKAELDA
+728 
-736 SDDSGA
+736 
-742 KGDWITNKHNALTL
+742 
-756 LGTADRFATVNI
+756 
-768 LIDGKTIGVTTADA
+768 
-782 DGNWNFDI
+782 
-790 SRNLSDN
+790 
-797 VYKITVESIDPLGR
+797 
-811 TSSVDYQL
+811 
-819 TIDSFT
+819 
-825 PIPTVMLHDSA
+825 
-836 DSGVKGDMITKI
+836 
-848 NTPLFT
+848 
-854 GMAEANAKVSIYVDG
+854 
-869 VLSGEAI
+869 
-876 AGDDGVWNFQF
+876 
-887 TTALSDGSHDVTVKV
+887 
-902 EDIAGNTASSSAYNF
+902 
-917 QIVTQTQKPTI
+917 
-928 ELVNDTGVD
+928 
-937 NTDHIINEKNP
+937 
-948 ALTGTAAP
+948 
-956 YSTVKLYI
+956 
-964 DGALIAEVRT
+964 
-974 NKDGRWEY
+974 
-982 TLKADQGLVDGDHRI
+982 
-997 TASVEDIAG
+997 
-1006 NIAHSDPFLISVDT
+1006 
-1020 AISIPIVSLSP
+1020 
-1031 DSDSG
+1031 
-1036 ISDDNLTNI
+1036 
-1045 VKPTLHLKDIDPDII
+1045 
-1060 SVQVWDAM
+1060 
-1068 SDTQIGVATQ
+1068 
-1078 QPDGSWAYTFT
+1078 
-1089 SDLTEGLHQV
+1089 
-1099 YVKVEDIAGNKA
+1099 
-1111 NSAIFDFT
+1111 
-1119 IDTTVST
+1119 
-1126 PVISLLSKDDT
+1126 
-1137 GVTGDNLTNIN
+1137 
-1148 KPGFAIS
+1148 
-1155 GVDADAHRVVVQV
+1155 
-1168 MHNGVSEEIELSHLN
+1168 
-1183 GSWLFI
+1183 
-1189 PGNTWADGSYTLTV
+1189 
-1203 KVEDK
+1203 
-1208 AGNTNYSAPLT
+1208 
-1219 VVIDTQIAID
+1219 
-1229 GVELVNDSGVKGD
+1229 
-1242 NMTNDDRPHFR
+1242 
-1253 VTVPTDVNEVRL
+1253 
-1265 SIDGG
+1265 
-1270 NSWVQAT
+1270 
-1277 PGVAGSWEYIWP
+1277 
-1289 TDLADGQYTLTVEAT
+1289 
-1304 DKAGNTVTKTIDF
+1304 
-1317 AVDTTLSVPVIV
+1317 
-1329 LDSADD
+1329 
-1335 TGIQGDNMTNSTQPT
+1335 
-1350 FALQHIDDDAVRV
+1350 
-1363 TVSVEHGGVTTTFD
+1363 
-1377 ATKGTGGWTFT
+1377 
-1388 PPTSWAD
+1388 
-1395 GDYTL
+1395 
-1400 SVSVEDK
+1400 
-1407 AGNTSHSASL
+1407 
-1417 TVTVDTQIAI
+1417 
-1427 NNIELVNDS
+1427 
-1436 GIPDDNL
+1436 
-1443 TNNVRP
+1443 
-1449 HFQVTVPTDVNVVRL
+1449 
-1464 SIDGGKTWF
+1464 
-1473 NATQSATPGVWDYI
+1473 
-1487 WPDDV
+1487 
-1492 ADGGYTLTV
+1492 
-1501 EATDEAGN
+1501 
-1509 KATQTLDFTIDTTL
+1509 
-1523 SVPTLS
+1523 
-1529 LDSADDSGI
+1529 
-1538 AGDNITNVKTPGFT
+1538 
-1552 LNNIDTDVSRV
+1552 
-1563 IVEVMHN
+1563 
-1570 GIKQEVPL
+1570 
-1578 VQTGGQWRFAPT
+1578 
-1590 SDWADGD
+1590 
-1597 YILTVKVEDRA
+1597 
-1608 GNVKQSAP
+1608 
-1616 LTVTVDTHIAI
+1616 
-1627 DRIEL
+1627 
-1632 VNDSGIPGDNL
+1632 
-1643 TNEARPHFQVT
+1643 
-1654 VPADVN
+1654 
-1660 GVRLS
+1660 
-1665 IDGGKTWFDATQSA
+1665 
-1679 TSGVWDYTW
+1679 
-1688 LTNVANGPH
+1688 
-1697 TLMVEASDKAGN
+1697 
-1709 KTTQKLDFTIDT
+1709 
-1721 ILSEPTITLD
+1721 
-1731 SADDS
+1731 
-1736 AAGDNITNVKMPG
+1736 
-1749 FTLGNIDADVT
+1749 
-1760 KVVVTVAHDGK
+1760 
-1771 NQQIELIKNGGVW
+1771 
-1784 RFTPGAAWTDGDYTL
+1784 
-1799 TVKVE
+1799 
-1804 DKAGNTNYS
+1804 
-1813 APLTVTIDTQT
+1813 
-1824 SIDRIELLN
+1824 
-1833 DTGIVG
+1833 
-1839 DNLTNEA
+1839 
-1846 RPQFHI
+1846 
-1852 TVPTDVNS
+1852 
-1860 VQLSLDGGINWVN
+1860 
-1873 ATLTSD
+1873 
-1879 GVWEYIWPTDLV
+1879 
-1891 ENTYTLTVKA
+1891 
-1901 TDVAGNTATETLN
+1901 
-1914 FIIDTTLSTP
+1914 
-1924 TITLDS
+1924 
-1930 ADDSGTAND
+1930 
-1939 NKTNVKTPGFII
+1939 
-1951 GGIDSDVTQVVVQV
+1951 
-1965 MRDGHS
+1965 
-1971 EEVELTQT
+1971 
-1979 NGQWRFV
+1979 
-1986 PGSAWTD
+1986 
-1993 GDYTLT
+1993 
-1999 VTVKDEA
+1999 
-2006 GNIRHSAPLT
+2006 
-2016 VTIDT
+2016 
-2021 QITID
+2021 
-2026 HIELVNDSGIPD
+2026 
-2038 DNLTN
+2038 
-2043 NVRPHFQVTVPT
+2043 
-2055 DVNVVR
+2055 
-2061 LSIDGGKTWFNATQS
+2061 
-2076 ATPGVWDYTWLADV
+2076 
-2090 GEGKHTLTVEATDKA
+2090 
-2105 GNKTTQQLDFI
+2105 
-2116 IDTLLSEPTI
+2116 
-2126 VLDNT
+2126 
-2131 DDSGTKGDHLTNV
+2131 
-2144 NKPTFLLGNIDA
+2144 
-2156 DARYVTVEVQHGG
+2156 
-2169 TKEVLTATKD
+2169 
-2179 ATGNWSVT
+2179 
-2187 PTGTWADGDYT
+2187 
-2198 LTVRVEDEAGN
+2198 
-2209 EKHSASL
+2209 
-2216 TVTVDTQITI
+2216 
-2226 DVIELVNDNG
+2226 
-2236 IPGDNMTNDAHPQF
+2236 
-2250 RVTVP
+2250 
-2255 GDVNEVSLSID
+2255 
-2266 GGVTWVKATQSATP
+2266 
-2280 GVWNYTWPGTVPDG
+2280 
-2294 DYTLNVKATDN
+2294 
-2305 AGNTVTETLHFT
+2305 
-2317 IDTTLST
+2317 
-2324 PVIVL
+2324 
-2329 DSADDSGVHG
+2329 
-2339 DNMTNHTQP
+2339 
-2348 TFALQHIDDDAVR
+2348 
-2361 VTVSVEH
+2361 
-2368 GGVTTTFDATKDAG
+2368 
-2382 GWTFTPTGAWADGDY
+2382 
-2397 TLSVSV
+2397 
-2403 EDKAGNTS
+2403 
-2411 HSASLT
+2411 
-2417 VTVDTQIAIN
+2417 
-2427 NIELVNDSGIP
+2427 
-2438 DDNLTNNVRPH
+2438 
-2449 FQVTV
+2449 
-2454 PTDVNV
+2454 
-2460 VRLSIDGGKT
+2460 
-2470 WFNATQSA
+2470 
-2478 TPGVWDY
+2478 
-2485 IWPDDVADGGYTLTV
+2485 
-2500 EATDE
+2500 
-2505 AGNKATQTLDF
+2505 
-2516 TIDTTLSVPT
+2516 
-2526 LSLDSADDSGI
+2526 
-2537 AGDNITN
+2537 
-2544 VKTPGFTLNNIDT
+2544 
-2557 DVSRVIVEVM
+2557 
-2567 HNGIKQE
+2567 
-2574 VPLVQTG
+2574 
-2581 GQWRF
+2581 
-2586 APTSDWADGDYIL
+2586 
-2599 TVKVEDRAGNVKQ
+2599 
-2612 SAPLTVTVDTHIAI
+2612 
-2626 DRIELVNDSGIP
+2626 
-2638 GDNLTN
+2638 
-2644 EARPHF
+2644 
-2650 QVTVPADVNGV
+2650 
-2661 RLSIDGGKTW
+2661 
-2671 FDATQSA
+2671 
-2678 TSGVWDYT
+2678 
-2686 WLTNVANGPH
+2686 
-2696 TLMVEA
+2696 
-2702 SDKAGNKTTQKLD
+2702 
-2715 FTIDTILSEPT
+2715 
-2726 ITLDS
+2726 
-2731 ADDSAAGDNITNVKM
+2731 
-2746 PGFTLGNIDAD
+2746 
-2757 VTKVVVTVAHD
+2757 
-2768 GKNQQIE
+2768 
-2775 LIKNGGV
+2775 
-2782 WRFTPGAAW
+2782 
-2791 TDGDYT
+2791 
-2797 LTVKVEDKAG
+2797 
-2807 NTNYSAPLT
+2807 
-2816 VTIDT
+2816 
-2821 QTSIDRIELLND
+2821 
-2833 TGIVGDN
+2833 
-2840 LTNEAR
+2840 
-2846 PQFHITVPTDVNSVQ
+2846 
-2861 LSLDGGINWVNATL
+2861 
-2875 TSDGVWEYIWPT
+2875 
-2887 DLVENT
+2887 
-2893 YTLTVKATDVAGNTA
+2893 
-2908 TETLNFIIDTTLSTP
+2908 
-2923 TITLDSADDSGTA
+2923 
-2936 NDNKTNVKT
+2936 
-2945 PGFIIGGIDS
+2945 
-2955 DVTQVVVQVMRDGH
+2955 
-2969 SEEVELTQTN
+2969 
-2979 GQWRFVPG
+2979 
-2987 SAWTDGDYTLTVTV
+2987 
-3001 KDEAG
+3001 
-3006 NIRHSAPLTVTIDT
+3006 
-3020 QITIDHIELVNDSGI
+3020 
-3035 PDDNLTN
+3035 
-3042 NVRPHFQVTVPT
+3042 
-3054 DVNVVRLSIDG
+3054 
-3065 GKTWFNATQS
+3065 
-3075 ATPGVWDYTWLA
+3075 
-3087 DVGEGKH
+3087 
-3094 TLTVEATDKAG
+3094 
-3105 NKTTQQLDFIIDTLL
+3105 
-3120 SEPTIV
+3120 
-3126 LDNTDDSGTKGDNLT
+3126 
-3141 NVNKPTFLLGNI
+3141 
-3153 DADARYVTVEVQHG
+3153 
-3167 GTKEVLT
+3167 
-3174 ATKGAT
+3174 
-3180 GIWSVTPT
+3180 
-3188 GTWAD
+3188 
-3193 GDYTLTVRVE
+3193 
-3203 DDAGNV
+3203 
-3209 KYSAPLTV
+3209 APLTV

-3314 TIDTRLSTPTIA
+3314 TIDTRLSMPTIA

-3621 AIDRIELVNDSGVPG
+3621 AIDHIELVNDSGVPG

-3695 TVEVTDGAGNKMT
+3695 IVEVTDGAGNKMT
-3708 ETLNFTIDITLLT
+3708 GTLDFTIDITLLT

-3839 DRLTNHDRPVFDIH
+3839 DRLTNHDRPVFDIR
-3853 QVDSDV
+3853 QIDSDV

-3909 VKESAPFEVRIDT
+3909 VKESAPLEVRIDT

-4073 TKVGAGWQFTPGNAI
+4073 NKVGAGWQFTPGNAI

-4254 DVSHIVVHIDGRD
+4254 DVSHIVVHLDGRD
-4267 YTIENTGGNLTF
+4267 YTIENKGGNLTF

-4299 AGNTKTSAELRIE
+4299 AGNTKTSAELQIE

-4444 AREPLQSVTVILNG
+4444 AREQLQSVTVILNG

-4538 FVIGNVPAD
+4538 FVIGNVPTD

-4559 YSVTAN
+4559 YPVTAN

-4616 PASDTGNSNSDNLTN
+4616 PASDTGSSNSDNLTN

-4652 DDKSGREVLKQ
+4652 DDKSGREVLKHR
-4663 TITVG
+4663 ITVG

-4718 SDPSIDDQHEATS
+4718 SDPSIDDQYEATS
-4731 LRPEFKGFAEA
+4731 LRPEFKGLAEA

-5234 VMVEADGTWRA
+5234 VMVEADGSWRA

-5271 KDYSV
+5271 KNYSV

-5382 DNPAMVAGSD
+5382 DNPVMMAGSD
-5392 NGIFSNDSITSQTR
+5392 NGIFSNDSVTSQTR
-5406 PTFSIFGEMN
+5406 PAFSIFGEMN

-5437 QVYRPESPLGDGSH
+5437 QVYRPASPLGDGSH

-5471 FTIDTFNTT
+5471 FTIDTLNTT

-5528 GLNVGEVWVNEK
+5528 GLNVGEVWVNDK

-5583 KVFTSELDDNKS
+5583 QVFTSELDDNKS
-5595 SSKTEWWSNS
+5595 SSKTDWWSNS
-5605 DLITMRGTG
+5605 STITMRGMG

-5636 TGRWELSTDKLPEG
+5636 NGQWELSTDQLPEG
-5650 TYDISLVIEDSAGNR
+5650 KYDITLSIEDNAGNR
-5665 WEDVREIFIDRT
+5665 KEEVHEIFIDRT

-5708 TDSEG
+5708 TDSNG
-5713 NTYTLTVPDNGKWSM
+5713 NTYALTVPDNGKWSM

-5867 GEDNGASDSDNVTN
+5867 GEDNGVSDSDNVTN

-5910 IYQATQGADGWTF
+5910 TYQATQGADGWTF
-5923 TPPAAWNDGNYTLS
+5923 TPPAAWNDGTYTLS

-5972 SDDATATA
+5972 SDDATPTA

-5988 VNAESATHLR
+5988 VNAESDTHLR
-5998 TEPSAAEESVVKVTA
+5998 TVPSAAEESVVKETA

-6049 IMFEGEEFTLPIT
+6049 VMFEGEEFTLPIT

-6108 VNAMNVRGKTED
+6108 VNAMNARGKTED

>member
-428 DTIAPEKPTIEL
+428 DTIPPEKPTIEL

-540 TNDSGIVGD
+540 TDDSGIVGD

-597 SVEGINNL
+597 SVEGVNNL

-619 SFSYVIDTIA
+619 SFSYVIDTVA
-629 PVPPTVSLEDY
+629 PVPPTVSLEDF

-1036 ISDDNLTNI
+1036 IADDNLTNI

-1111 NSAIFDFT
+1111 NSAVFDFT

-1377 ATKGTGGWTFT
+1377 ATKGTGGWSFT
-1388 PPTSWAD
+1388 PTGAWAD

-1436 GIPDDNL
+1436 GVPNDNL

-1473 NATQSATPGVWDYI
+1473 NATQSATPGAWDYI

-1501 EATDEAGN
+1501 EATDKAGN
-1509 KATQTLDFTIDTTL
+1509 KTTQELDFTIDTTL

-2126 VLDNT
+2126 VLDST
-2131 DDSGTKGDHLTNV
+2131 DDSGTKGDNLTNV

-2198 LTVRVEDEAGN
+2198 LTVRVEDDAGN

-2329 DSADDSGVHG
+2329 DSADDTGIQG
-2339 DNMTNHTQP
+2339 DNMTNRTQP
-2348 TFALQHIDDDAVR
+2348 TFNLQHIDDDAVR

-2368 GGVTTTFDATKDAG
+2368 GGVTTTFDATKGTG
-2382 GWTFTPTGAWADGDY
+2382 GWTFTPPTSWGAGDY

-2454 PTDVNV
+2454 PTDVNE

-2470 WFNATQSA
+2470 WFNATQS
-2478 TPGVWDY
+2478 V
-2485 IWPDDVADGGYTLTV
+2485 
-2500 EATDE
+2500 
-2505 AGNKATQTLDF
+2505 
-2516 TIDTTLSVPT
+2516 
-2526 LSLDSADDSGI
+2526 
-2537 AGDNITN
+2537 
-2544 VKTPGFTLNNIDT
+2544 
-2557 DVSRVIVEVM
+2557 
-2567 HNGIKQE
+2567 
-2574 VPLVQTG
+2574 
-2581 GQWRF
+2581 
-2586 APTSDWADGDYIL
+2586 
-2599 TVKVEDRAGNVKQ
+2599 
-2612 SAPLTVTVDTHIAI
+2612 
-2626 DRIELVNDSGIP
+2626 
-2638 GDNLTN
+2638 
-2644 EARPHF
+2644 
-2650 QVTVPADVNGV
+2650 
-2661 RLSIDGGKTW
+2661 
-2671 FDATQSA
+2671 
-2678 TSGVWDYT
+2678 
-2686 WLTNVANGPH
+2686 
-2696 TLMVEA
+2696 
-2702 SDKAGNKTTQKLD
+2702 
-2715 FTIDTILSEPT
+2715 
-2726 ITLDS
+2726 
-2731 ADDSAAGDNITNVKM
+2731 
-2746 PGFTLGNIDAD
+2746 
-2757 VTKVVVTVAHD
+2757 
-2768 GKNQQIE
+2768 
-2775 LIKNGGV
+2775 
-2782 WRFTPGAAW
+2782 
-2791 TDGDYT
+2791 
-2797 LTVKVEDKAG
+2797 
-2807 NTNYSAPLT
+2807 
-2816 VTIDT
+2816 
-2821 QTSIDRIELLND
+2821 
-2833 TGIVGDN
+2833 
-2840 LTNEAR
+2840 
-2846 PQFHITVPTDVNSVQ
+2846 
-2861 LSLDGGINWVNATL
+2861 
-2875 TSDGVWEYIWPT
+2875 
-2887 DLVENT
+2887 
-2893 YTLTVKATDVAGNTA
+2893 
-2908 TETLNFIIDTTLSTP
+2908 
-2923 TITLDSADDSGTA
+2923 
-2936 NDNKTNVKT
+2936 
-2945 PGFIIGGIDS
+2945 
-2955 DVTQVVVQVMRDGH
+2955 
-2969 SEEVELTQTN
+2969 
-2979 GQWRFVPG
+2979 
-2987 SAWTDGDYTLTVTV
+2987 
-3001 KDEAG
+3001 
-3006 NIRHSAPLTVTIDT
+3006 
-3020 QITIDHIELVNDSGI
+3020 
-3035 PDDNLTN
+3035 
-3042 NVRPHFQVTVPT
+3042 
-3054 DVNVVRLSIDG
+3054 
-3065 GKTWFNATQS
+3065 
-3075 ATPGVWDYTWLA
+3075 TPGVWDYTWLA

-3126 LDNTDDSGTKGDNLT
+3126 LDSTDDSGTKGDNLT

-3275 GTAGIWDYTWPK
+3275 GTAGTWDYTWPK

-3314 TIDTRLSTPTIA
+3314 TIDTRLSTPTIT

-3413 LVVTVD
+3413 LIVTVD

-3467 NWVSATQGI
+3467 NWVSAAQGI

-3839 DRLTNHDRPVFDIH
+3839 DRLTNHDRPVFDIR

-4299 AGNTKTSAELRIE
+4299 AGNTKTSAELKIE

-4532 SVTTPR
+4532 SVTKPR

-4559 YSVTAN
+4559 YPVTAN

-4894 TAVDV
+4894 TAVDL

-5299 DLITNHNKPVLVGTA
+5299 DLITSHNKPVLVGTA

-5382 DNPAMVAGSD
+5382 DNPVMMAGSD

-5406 PTFSIFGEMN
+5406 PAFSIYGEMN

-5471 FTIDTFNTT
+5471 FTIDTLNTT

-5528 GLNVGEVWVNEK
+5528 GLNVGEVWVNDK

-5583 KVFTSELDDNKS
+5583 QVFTSELDDNKS
-5595 SSKTEWWSNS
+5595 SSKTDWWSNS
-5605 DLITMRGTG
+5605 STITMRGMG

-5636 TGRWELSTDKLPEG
+5636 NGQWELSTDQLPEG
-5650 TYDISLVIEDSAGNR
+5650 KYDITLSIEDNAGNR
-5665 WEDVREIFIDRT
+5665 KEEVHEIFIDRT

-5708 TDSEG
+5708 TDSNG

-5923 TPPAAWNDGNYTLS
+5923 TPPAAWNDGTYTLS

-5965 DSQHDDA
+5965 DSQHNDA

-5998 TEPSAAEESVVKVTA
+5998 TVPSVAEESVVKETA

-6049 IMFEGEEFTLPIT
+6049 VMFEGEEFTLPIT

-6088 DNDFLIKEKTFSVD
+6088 DDDFLIKEKTFSVD

-6108 VNAMNVRGKTED
+6108 VNAMNARGKTED

>member
-428 DTIAPEKPTIEL
+428 DTIPPEKPTIEL

-629 PVPPTVSLEDY
+629 PVPPTVSLEDF

-1036 ISDDNLTNI
+1036 IADDNLTNI

-1111 NSAIFDFT
+1111 NSAVFDFT

-1377 ATKGTGGWTFT
+1377 ATKGTGGWSFT
-1388 PPTSWAD
+1388 PTGAWAD

-1436 GIPDDNL
+1436 GIPNDNL

-1473 NATQSATPGVWDYI
+1473 NATQSATTGVWDYI

-1538 AGDNITNVKTPGFT
+1538 AGDNITSVKTPGFT

-1563 IVEVMHN
+1563 IAEVMHN

-1632 VNDSGIPGDNL
+1632 VNDSGIPDDNL

-1697 TLMVEASDKAGN
+1697 TLMVEATDKAGN
-1709 KTTQKLDFTIDT
+1709 KTTQKLDFIIDT
-1721 ILSEPTITLD
+1721 LLSEPTITLD

-2006 GNIRHSAPLT
+2006 GNIRHSALLT

-2021 QITID
+2021 QIAID

-2126 VLDNT
+2126 VLDST

-2179 ATGNWSVT
+2179 VTGNWSVT

-2329 DSADDSGVHG
+2329 DSADDTGIQG
-2339 DNMTNHTQP
+2339 DNMTNRTQP
-2348 TFALQHIDDDAVR
+2348 TFNLQHIDDDAVR

-2485 IWPDDVADGGYTLTV
+2485 
-2500 EATDE
+2500 
-2505 AGNKATQTLDF
+2505 
-2516 TIDTTLSVPT
+2516 
-2526 LSLDSADDSGI
+2526 
-2537 AGDNITN
+2537 
-2544 VKTPGFTLNNIDT
+2544 
-2557 DVSRVIVEVM
+2557 
-2567 HNGIKQE
+2567 
-2574 VPLVQTG
+2574 
-2581 GQWRF
+2581 
-2586 APTSDWADGDYIL
+2586 
-2599 TVKVEDRAGNVKQ
+2599 
-2612 SAPLTVTVDTHIAI
+2612 
-2626 DRIELVNDSGIP
+2626 
-2638 GDNLTN
+2638 
-2644 EARPHF
+2644 
-2650 QVTVPADVNGV
+2650 
-2661 RLSIDGGKTW
+2661 
-2671 FDATQSA
+2671 
-2678 TSGVWDYT
+2678 
-2686 WLTNVANGPH
+2686 
-2696 TLMVEA
+2696 
-2702 SDKAGNKTTQKLD
+2702 
-2715 FTIDTILSEPT
+2715 
-2726 ITLDS
+2726 
-2731 ADDSAAGDNITNVKM
+2731 
-2746 PGFTLGNIDAD
+2746 
-2757 VTKVVVTVAHD
+2757 
-2768 GKNQQIE
+2768 
-2775 LIKNGGV
+2775 
-2782 WRFTPGAAW
+2782 
-2791 TDGDYT
+2791 
-2797 LTVKVEDKAG
+2797 
-2807 NTNYSAPLT
+2807 
-2816 VTIDT
+2816 
-2821 QTSIDRIELLND
+2821 
-2833 TGIVGDN
+2833 
-2840 LTNEAR
+2840 
-2846 PQFHITVPTDVNSVQ
+2846 
-2861 LSLDGGINWVNATL
+2861 
-2875 TSDGVWEYIWPT
+2875 
-2887 DLVENT
+2887 
-2893 YTLTVKATDVAGNTA
+2893 
-2908 TETLNFIIDTTLSTP
+2908 
-2923 TITLDSADDSGTA
+2923 
-2936 NDNKTNVKT
+2936 
-2945 PGFIIGGIDS
+2945 
-2955 DVTQVVVQVMRDGH
+2955 
-2969 SEEVELTQTN
+2969 
-2979 GQWRFVPG
+2979 
-2987 SAWTDGDYTLTVTV
+2987 
-3001 KDEAG
+3001 
-3006 NIRHSAPLTVTIDT
+3006 
-3020 QITIDHIELVNDSGI
+3020 
-3035 PDDNLTN
+3035 
-3042 NVRPHFQVTVPT
+3042 
-3054 DVNVVRLSIDG
+3054 
-3065 GKTWFNATQS
+3065 
-3075 ATPGVWDYTWLA
+3075 TWLA

-3105 NKTTQQLDFIIDTLL
+3105 NQTTQQLDFIIDTML

-3401 TDNAGN
+3401 QDNAGN

-3524 ALDSTD
+3524 ELDSTG

-3941 LTNVAKPSFRIDVPG
+3941 LTNVTKPSFRIDVPG

-4559 YSVTAN
+4559 YPVTAN

-5528 GLNVGEVWVNEK
+5528 GLNVGEVWVNDK

-5583 KVFTSELDDNKS
+5583 QVFTSELDDNKS
-5595 SSKTEWWSNS
+5595 SSKTDWWSNS
-5605 DLITMRGTG
+5605 STITMRGMG

-5636 TGRWELSTDKLPEG
+5636 NGQWELSTDQLPEG
-5650 TYDISLVIEDSAGNR
+5650 KYDITLSIEDNAGNR
-5665 WEDVREIFIDRT
+5665 KEEVHEIFIDRT

-5708 TDSEG
+5708 TDSNG

-5923 TPPAAWNDGNYTLS
+5923 TPPAAWNDGTYTLS

-5965 DSQHDDA
+5965 DSQHNDA

-5998 TEPSAAEESVVKVTA
+5998 TVPSVAEESVVKETA

-6049 IMFEGEEFTLPIT
+6049 VMFEGEEFTLPIT

-6088 DNDFLIKEKTFSVD
+6088 DDDFLIKEKTFSVD

-6108 VNAMNVRGKTED
+6108 VNAMNARGKTED

>member
-428 DTIAPEKPTIEL
+428 DTIPPEKPTIEL

-1060 SVQVWDAM
+1060 SVQVWDAA

-1111 NSAIFDFT
+1111 NSAVFDFT

-1377 ATKGTGGWTFT
+1377 ATKGTGGWSFT
-1388 PPTSWAD
+1388 PTGAWAD

-1436 GIPDDNL
+1436 GIPNDNL

-1473 NATQSATPGVWDYI
+1473 NATQSATPGAWDYI

-1501 EATDEAGN
+1501 EAIDKAGN
-1509 KATQTLDFTIDTTL
+1509 KTTQELDFTIDTTL

-2021 QITID
+2021 QIAID

-2043 NVRPHFQVTVPT
+2043 EARPHFQVTVPT

-2116 IDTLLSEPTI
+2116 IDTMLSEPTI

-2131 DDSGTKGDHLTNV
+2131 DDSGTKGDNLTNV

-2226 DVIELVNDNG
+2226 DAIELVNDNG

-2317 IDTTLST
+2317 IDTTLSV

-2329 DSADDSGVHG
+2329 NSADDTGVQG
-2339 DNMTNHTQP
+2339 DNMTNSTQP

-2368 GGVTTTFDATKDAG
+2368 GGVTTTFDATKGVG
-2382 GWTFTPTGAWADGDY
+2382 GWSFTPTGAWADGDY

-2449 FQVTV
+2449 FQVKV
-2454 PTDVNV
+2454 PTDVN
-2460 VRLSIDGGKT
+2460 
-2470 WFNATQSA
+2470 
-2478 TPGVWDY
+2478 
-2485 IWPDDVADGGYTLTV
+2485 
-2500 EATDE
+2500 E
-2505 AGNKATQTLDF
+2505 
-2516 TIDTTLSVPT
+2516 
-2526 LSLDSADDSGI
+2526 
-2537 AGDNITN
+2537 
-2544 VKTPGFTLNNIDT
+2544 
-2557 DVSRVIVEVM
+2557 
-2567 HNGIKQE
+2567 
-2574 VPLVQTG
+2574 
-2581 GQWRF
+2581 
-2586 APTSDWADGDYIL
+2586 
-2599 TVKVEDRAGNVKQ
+2599 
-2612 SAPLTVTVDTHIAI
+2612 
-2626 DRIELVNDSGIP
+2626 
-2638 GDNLTN
+2638 
-2644 EARPHF
+2644 
-2650 QVTVPADVNGV
+2650 
-2661 RLSIDGGKTW
+2661 
-2671 FDATQSA
+2671 
-2678 TSGVWDYT
+2678 
-2686 WLTNVANGPH
+2686 
-2696 TLMVEA
+2696 
-2702 SDKAGNKTTQKLD
+2702 
-2715 FTIDTILSEPT
+2715 
-2726 ITLDS
+2726 
-2731 ADDSAAGDNITNVKM
+2731 
-2746 PGFTLGNIDAD
+2746 
-2757 VTKVVVTVAHD
+2757 
-2768 GKNQQIE
+2768 
-2775 LIKNGGV
+2775 
-2782 WRFTPGAAW
+2782 
-2791 TDGDYT
+2791 
-2797 LTVKVEDKAG
+2797 
-2807 NTNYSAPLT
+2807 
-2816 VTIDT
+2816 
-2821 QTSIDRIELLND
+2821 
-2833 TGIVGDN
+2833 
-2840 LTNEAR
+2840 
-2846 PQFHITVPTDVNSVQ
+2846 
-2861 LSLDGGINWVNATL
+2861 
-2875 TSDGVWEYIWPT
+2875 
-2887 DLVENT
+2887 
-2893 YTLTVKATDVAGNTA
+2893 
-2908 TETLNFIIDTTLSTP
+2908 
-2923 TITLDSADDSGTA
+2923 
-2936 NDNKTNVKT
+2936 
-2945 PGFIIGGIDS
+2945 
-2955 DVTQVVVQVMRDGH
+2955 
-2969 SEEVELTQTN
+2969 
-2979 GQWRFVPG
+2979 
-2987 SAWTDGDYTLTVTV
+2987 
-3001 KDEAG
+3001 
-3006 NIRHSAPLTVTIDT
+3006 
-3020 QITIDHIELVNDSGI
+3020 
-3035 PDDNLTN
+3035 
-3042 NVRPHFQVTVPT
+3042 
-3054 DVNVVRLSIDG
+3054 VRLSIDG

-3105 NKTTQQLDFIIDTLL
+3105 NQTTQKLDFIIDTML

-3126 LDNTDDSGTKGDNLT
+3126 LDSTDDSGTKGDNLT
-3141 NVNKPTFLLGNI
+3141 NANKPTFILGNI
-3153 DADARYVTVEVQHG
+3153 DADARYVTVEVQYG

-3193 GDYTLTVRVE
+3193 GDYMLTVRVE

-3314 TIDTRLSTPTIA
+3314 TIDTRLSTPTIT

-3346 GFTIGNIDADAH
+3346 GFTIGNIDSDAQ

-3413 LVVTVD
+3413 LIVTVD

-3467 NWVSATQGI
+3467 NWVSAAQGI

-3621 AIDRIELVNDSGVPG
+3621 AIDHIELVNDSGVPG

-3708 ETLNFTIDITLLT
+3708 ETLNFTIDITLMT

-4299 AGNTKTSAELRIE
+4299 AGNTKTSAELKIE

-4464 QGAGN
+4464 QGADN

-4532 SVTTPR
+4532 SVTKPR

-4559 YSVTAN
+4559 YPVTAN

-4894 TAVDV
+4894 TAVDL

-5299 DLITNHNKPVLVGTA
+5299 DLITSHNKPVLVGTA

-5382 DNPAMVAGSD
+5382 DNPVMMAGSD

-5406 PTFSIFGEMN
+5406 PAFSIYGEMN

-5471 FTIDTFNTT
+5471 FTIDTLNTT

-5583 KVFTSELDDNKS
+5583 QVFTSELDDNKS
-5595 SSKTEWWSNS
+5595 SSKTDWWSNS
-5605 DLITMRGTG
+5605 STITMRGMG

-5636 TGRWELSTDKLPEG
+5636 NGQWELSTDQLPEG
-5650 TYDISLVIEDSAGNR
+5650 KYDITLSIEDNAGNR
-5665 WEDVREIFIDRT
+5665 KEEVHEIFIDRT

-5708 TDSEG
+5708 TDSNG

-5752 VPLDIMKEVPVIS
+5752 VSLDIMKEVPVIS

-5813 ADGVWFFTPGTPL
+5813 ADGVWFFTPGIPL

-5867 GEDNGASDSDNVTN
+5867 GEDNGVSDSDNVTN

-5910 IYQATQGADGWTF
+5910 TYQATQGADGWTF
-5923 TPPAAWNDGNYTLS
+5923 TPPAAWNDGTYTLS

-5972 SDDATATA
+5972 SDDATPTA
-5980 VTPPESET
+5980 VTPLESET
-5988 VNAESATHLR
+5988 VNAESDTHLR
-5998 TEPSAAEESVVKVTA
+5998 TVPSAAEESVVKETA

-6049 IMFEGEEFTLPIT
+6049 VMFEGEEFTLPIT

-6108 VNAMNVRGKTED
+6108 VNAMNARGKAED

>member
-243 LALAAE
+243 LALATE

-619 SFSYVIDTIA
+619 SFSYVIDTVA
-629 PVPPTVSLEDY
+629 PVPPTVSLEDF

-1036 ISDDNLTNI
+1036 VSDDNLTNI

-1060 SVQVWDAM
+1060 SVQVWDAA

-1111 NSAIFDFT
+1111 NSAVFDFT

-1208 AGNTNYSAPLT
+1208 AGNTSYSAPLT

-1377 ATKGTGGWTFT
+1377 ATKGTGGWSFT
-1388 PPTSWAD
+1388 PTGAWAD

-1436 GIPDDNL
+1436 GIPNDNL

-1473 NATQSATPGVWDYI
+1473 NATQSATPGAWDYI

-1501 EATDEAGN
+1501 EATDKAGN
-1509 KATQTLDFTIDTTL
+1509 KTTQELDFTIDTTL

-2126 VLDNT
+2126 VLDST
-2131 DDSGTKGDHLTNV
+2131 DDSGTKGDNLTNV

-2317 IDTTLST
+2317 IDTTLSV

-2329 DSADDSGVHG
+2329 NSADDTGVQG
-2339 DNMTNHTQP
+2339 DNMTNSTQP

-2368 GGVTTTFDATKDAG
+2368 GGVTTTFDATKGTG
-2382 GWTFTPTGAWADGDY
+2382 GWSFTPTGAWADGDY

-2449 FQVTV
+2449 FQVKV
-2454 PTDVNV
+2454 PMDVN
-2460 VRLSIDGGKT
+2460 
-2470 WFNATQSA
+2470 
-2478 TPGVWDY
+2478 
-2485 IWPDDVADGGYTLTV
+2485 
-2500 EATDE
+2500 E
-2505 AGNKATQTLDF
+2505 
-2516 TIDTTLSVPT
+2516 
-2526 LSLDSADDSGI
+2526 
-2537 AGDNITN
+2537 
-2544 VKTPGFTLNNIDT
+2544 
-2557 DVSRVIVEVM
+2557 
-2567 HNGIKQE
+2567 
-2574 VPLVQTG
+2574 
-2581 GQWRF
+2581 
-2586 APTSDWADGDYIL
+2586 
-2599 TVKVEDRAGNVKQ
+2599 
-2612 SAPLTVTVDTHIAI
+2612 
-2626 DRIELVNDSGIP
+2626 
-2638 GDNLTN
+2638 
-2644 EARPHF
+2644 
-2650 QVTVPADVNGV
+2650 
-2661 RLSIDGGKTW
+2661 
-2671 FDATQSA
+2671 
-2678 TSGVWDYT
+2678 
-2686 WLTNVANGPH
+2686 
-2696 TLMVEA
+2696 
-2702 SDKAGNKTTQKLD
+2702 
-2715 FTIDTILSEPT
+2715 
-2726 ITLDS
+2726 
-2731 ADDSAAGDNITNVKM
+2731 
-2746 PGFTLGNIDAD
+2746 
-2757 VTKVVVTVAHD
+2757 
-2768 GKNQQIE
+2768 
-2775 LIKNGGV
+2775 
-2782 WRFTPGAAW
+2782 
-2791 TDGDYT
+2791 
-2797 LTVKVEDKAG
+2797 
-2807 NTNYSAPLT
+2807 
-2816 VTIDT
+2816 
-2821 QTSIDRIELLND
+2821 
-2833 TGIVGDN
+2833 
-2840 LTNEAR
+2840 
-2846 PQFHITVPTDVNSVQ
+2846 
-2861 LSLDGGINWVNATL
+2861 
-2875 TSDGVWEYIWPT
+2875 
-2887 DLVENT
+2887 
-2893 YTLTVKATDVAGNTA
+2893 
-2908 TETLNFIIDTTLSTP
+2908 
-2923 TITLDSADDSGTA
+2923 
-2936 NDNKTNVKT
+2936 
-2945 PGFIIGGIDS
+2945 
-2955 DVTQVVVQVMRDGH
+2955 
-2969 SEEVELTQTN
+2969 
-2979 GQWRFVPG
+2979 
-2987 SAWTDGDYTLTVTV
+2987 
-3001 KDEAG
+3001 
-3006 NIRHSAPLTVTIDT
+3006 
-3020 QITIDHIELVNDSGI
+3020 
-3035 PDDNLTN
+3035 
-3042 NVRPHFQVTVPT
+3042 
-3054 DVNVVRLSIDG
+3054 VRLSIDG

-3105 NKTTQQLDFIIDTLL
+3105 NQTTQKLDFIIDTLL

-3126 LDNTDDSGTKGDNLT
+3126 LDSTDDSGTKGDNLT
-3141 NVNKPTFLLGNI
+3141 NANKPTFILGNI
-3153 DADARYVTVEVQHG
+3153 DADARYVTVEVQYG

-3314 TIDTRLSTPTIA
+3314 TIDTRLSTPTIT

-3346 GFTIGNIDADAH
+3346 GFTIGNIDSDAQ

-3413 LVVTVD
+3413 LIVTVD

-3467 NWVSATQGI
+3467 NWVSAAQGI

-3621 AIDRIELVNDSGVPG
+3621 AIDHIELVNDSGVPG

-3708 ETLNFTIDITLLT
+3708 ETLNFTIDITLMT

-3839 DRLTNHDRPVFDIH
+3839 DRLTNHDRPVFDIR

-4532 SVTTPR
+4532 SVTKPR

-4559 YSVTAN
+4559 YPVTAN

-4718 SDPSIDDQHEATS
+4718 SYPSIDDQHEATS

-4835 IGSTLPNTI
+4835 VGNTLPNAI

-4965 GNDGNYELTF
+4965 GNDGNYVLTF

-5299 DLITNHNKPVLVGTA
+5299 DLITSHNKPVLVGTA

-5382 DNPAMVAGSD
+5382 DNPVMMAGSD

-5406 PTFSIFGEMN
+5406 PAFSIYGEMN

-5471 FTIDTFNTT
+5471 FTIDTLNTT

-5528 GLNVGEVWVNEK
+5528 GLNVGEVWVNDK

-5583 KVFTSELDDNKS
+5583 QVFTSELDDNKS
-5595 SSKTEWWSNS
+5595 SSKTDWWSNS
-5605 DLITMRGTG
+5605 STITMRGMG

-5636 TGRWELSTDKLPEG
+5636 NGQWELSTDQLPEG
-5650 TYDISLVIEDSAGNR
+5650 KYDITLSIEDNAGNR
-5665 WEDVREIFIDRT
+5665 KEEVHEIFIDRT

-5708 TDSEG
+5708 TDSNG

-5752 VPLDIMKEVPVIS
+5752 VSLDIMKEVPVIS

-5867 GEDNGASDSDNVTN
+5867 GEDNGVSDSDNVTN

-5910 IYQATQGADGWTF
+5910 TYQATQGADGWTF
-5923 TPPAAWNDGNYTLS
+5923 TPPAAWNDGTYTLS

-5998 TEPSAAEESVVKVTA
+5998 TVPSAAEESVVKETA

-6108 VNAMNVRGKTED
+6108 VNAMNARGKTED

>member
-1 MGNKSIQKFFADQN
+1 KSIQKFFADQN

-2126 VLDNT
+2126 VLDST

-2427 NIELVNDSGIP
+2427 N
-2438 DDNLTNNVRPH
+2438 
-2449 FQVTV
+2449 
-2454 PTDVNV
+2454 
-2460 VRLSIDGGKT
+2460 
-2470 WFNATQSA
+2470 
-2478 TPGVWDY
+2478 
-2485 IWPDDVADGGYTLTV
+2485 
-2500 EATDE
+2500 
-2505 AGNKATQTLDF
+2505 
-2516 TIDTTLSVPT
+2516 
-2526 LSLDSADDSGI
+2526 
-2537 AGDNITN
+2537 
-2544 VKTPGFTLNNIDT
+2544 
-2557 DVSRVIVEVM
+2557 
-2567 HNGIKQE
+2567 
-2574 VPLVQTG
+2574 
-2581 GQWRF
+2581 
-2586 APTSDWADGDYIL
+2586 
-2599 TVKVEDRAGNVKQ
+2599 
-2612 SAPLTVTVDTHIAI
+2612 
-2626 DRIELVNDSGIP
+2626 
-2638 GDNLTN
+2638 
-2644 EARPHF
+2644 
-2650 QVTVPADVNGV
+2650 
-2661 RLSIDGGKTW
+2661 
-2671 FDATQSA
+2671 
-2678 TSGVWDYT
+2678 
-2686 WLTNVANGPH
+2686 
-2696 TLMVEA
+2696 
-2702 SDKAGNKTTQKLD
+2702 
-2715 FTIDTILSEPT
+2715 
-2726 ITLDS
+2726 
-2731 ADDSAAGDNITNVKM
+2731 
-2746 PGFTLGNIDAD
+2746 
-2757 VTKVVVTVAHD
+2757 
-2768 GKNQQIE
+2768 
-2775 LIKNGGV
+2775 
-2782 WRFTPGAAW
+2782 
-2791 TDGDYT
+2791 
-2797 LTVKVEDKAG
+2797 
-2807 NTNYSAPLT
+2807 
-2816 VTIDT
+2816 
-2821 QTSIDRIELLND
+2821 
-2833 TGIVGDN
+2833 
-2840 LTNEAR
+2840 
-2846 PQFHITVPTDVNSVQ
+2846 
-2861 LSLDGGINWVNATL
+2861 
-2875 TSDGVWEYIWPT
+2875 
-2887 DLVENT
+2887 
-2893 YTLTVKATDVAGNTA
+2893 
-2908 TETLNFIIDTTLSTP
+2908 
-2923 TITLDSADDSGTA
+2923 
-2936 NDNKTNVKT
+2936 
-2945 PGFIIGGIDS
+2945 
-2955 DVTQVVVQVMRDGH
+2955 
-2969 SEEVELTQTN
+2969 
-2979 GQWRFVPG
+2979 
-2987 SAWTDGDYTLTVTV
+2987 
-3001 KDEAG
+3001 
-3006 NIRHSAPLTVTIDT
+3006 
-3020 QITIDHIELVNDSGI
+3020 IELVNDSGI

-3929 VLLNDTGVQNDQ
+3929 VLLNDTGEQNDQ

-4559 YSVTAN
+4559 YPVTAN

>member
-428 DTIAPEKPTIEL
+428 DTIPPEKPTIEL

-540 TNDSGIVGD
+540 TDDSGIVGD

-597 SVEGINNL
+597 SVEGVNNL

-619 SFSYVIDTIA
+619 SFSYVIDTVA
-629 PVPPTVSLEDY
+629 PVPPTVSLEDF

-1036 ISDDNLTNI
+1036 IADDNLTNI

-1111 NSAIFDFT
+1111 NSAVFDFT

-1183 GSWLFI
+1183 GSWLFT

-1377 ATKGTGGWTFT
+1377 ATKGTGGW
-1388 PPTSWAD
+1388 S
-1395 GDYTL
+1395 
-1400 SVSVEDK
+1400 
-1407 AGNTSHSASL
+1407 
-1417 TVTVDTQIAI
+1417 
-1427 NNIELVNDS
+1427 
-1436 GIPDDNL
+1436 
-1443 TNNVRP
+1443 
-1449 HFQVTVPTDVNVVRL
+1449 
-1464 SIDGGKTWF
+1464 
-1473 NATQSATPGVWDYI
+1473 
-1487 WPDDV
+1487 
-1492 ADGGYTLTV
+1492 
-1501 EATDEAGN
+1501 
-1509 KATQTLDFTIDTTL
+1509 
-1523 SVPTLS
+1523 
-1529 LDSADDSGI
+1529 
-1538 AGDNITNVKTPGFT
+1538 
-1552 LNNIDTDVSRV
+1552 
-1563 IVEVMHN
+1563 
-1570 GIKQEVPL
+1570 
-1578 VQTGGQWRFAPT
+1578 
-1590 SDWADGD
+1590 
-1597 YILTVKVEDRA
+1597 
-1608 GNVKQSAP
+1608 
-1616 LTVTVDTHIAI
+1616 
-1627 DRIEL
+1627 
-1632 VNDSGIPGDNL
+1632 
-1643 TNEARPHFQVT
+1643 
-1654 VPADVN
+1654 
-1660 GVRLS
+1660 
-1665 IDGGKTWFDATQSA
+1665 
-1679 TSGVWDYTW
+1679 
-1688 LTNVANGPH
+1688 
-1697 TLMVEASDKAGN
+1697 
-1709 KTTQKLDFTIDT
+1709 
-1721 ILSEPTITLD
+1721 
-1731 SADDS
+1731 
-1736 AAGDNITNVKMPG
+1736 
-1749 FTLGNIDADVT
+1749 
-1760 KVVVTVAHDGK
+1760 
-1771 NQQIELIKNGGVW
+1771 
-1784 RFTPGAAWTDGDYTL
+1784 
-1799 TVKVE
+1799 
-1804 DKAGNTNYS
+1804 
-1813 APLTVTIDTQT
+1813 
-1824 SIDRIELLN
+1824 
-1833 DTGIVG
+1833 
-1839 DNLTNEA
+1839 
-1846 RPQFHI
+1846 
-1852 TVPTDVNS
+1852 
-1860 VQLSLDGGINWVN
+1860 
-1873 ATLTSD
+1873 
-1879 GVWEYIWPTDLV
+1879 
-1891 ENTYTLTVKA
+1891 
-1901 TDVAGNTATETLN
+1901 
-1914 FIIDTTLSTP
+1914 
-1924 TITLDS
+1924 
-1930 ADDSGTAND
+1930 
-1939 NKTNVKTPGFII
+1939 
-1951 GGIDSDVTQVVVQV
+1951 
-1965 MRDGHS
+1965 
-1971 EEVELTQT
+1971 
-1979 NGQWRFV
+1979 
-1986 PGSAWTD
+1986 
-1993 GDYTLT
+1993 
-1999 VTVKDEA
+1999 
-2006 GNIRHSAPLT
+2006 
-2016 VTIDT
+2016 
-2021 QITID
+2021 
-2026 HIELVNDSGIPD
+2026 
-2038 DNLTN
+2038 
-2043 NVRPHFQVTVPT
+2043 
-2055 DVNVVR
+2055 
-2061 LSIDGGKTWFNATQS
+2061 
-2076 ATPGVWDYTWLADV
+2076 
-2090 GEGKHTLTVEATDKA
+2090 
-2105 GNKTTQQLDFI
+2105 
-2116 IDTLLSEPTI
+2116 
-2126 VLDNT
+2126 
-2131 DDSGTKGDHLTNV
+2131 
-2144 NKPTFLLGNIDA
+2144 
-2156 DARYVTVEVQHGG
+2156 
-2169 TKEVLTATKD
+2169 
-2179 ATGNWSVT
+2179 
-2187 PTGTWADGDYT
+2187 
-2198 LTVRVEDEAGN
+2198 
-2209 EKHSASL
+2209 
-2216 TVTVDTQITI
+2216 
-2226 DVIELVNDNG
+2226 
-2236 IPGDNMTNDAHPQF
+2236 
-2250 RVTVP
+2250 
-2255 GDVNEVSLSID
+2255 
-2266 GGVTWVKATQSATP
+2266 
-2280 GVWNYTWPGTVPDG
+2280 
-2294 DYTLNVKATDN
+2294 
-2305 AGNTVTETLHFT
+2305 
-2317 IDTTLST
+2317 
-2324 PVIVL
+2324 
-2329 DSADDSGVHG
+2329 
-2339 DNMTNHTQP
+2339 
-2348 TFALQHIDDDAVR
+2348 
-2361 VTVSVEH
+2361 
-2368 GGVTTTFDATKDAG
+2368 
-2382 GWTFTPTGAWADGDY
+2382 FTPTGAWADGDY

-2438 DDNLTNNVRPH
+2438 NDNLTNNVRPH

-2478 TPGVWDY
+2478 TPGAWDY

-2500 EATDE
+2500 EATDK
-2505 AGNKATQTLDF
+2505 AGNKTTQELDF

-3174 ATKGAT
+3174 ATKDATGNWSVTPTGTWADGDYTLTVRVEDDAGNVKHSASLTVTVDTQITIDVIELVNDSGTRGDNLTNDANPHFRITVPGDVNEVSLSIDGGVTWVKAMQSATPGVWNYTWPKTVADGDYTLTVKATDNAGNTVTRTLDFTIDTTLSTPVIVLDSADDSGVHGDNMTNRTQPTFALQQIDDDAVRVTVSVEHGGVTTTFDATKDAGGWTFTPTGAWADGDYTLSVSVEDKAGNTSHSASLTVTVDTQIAINNIELVNDSGIPDDNLTNNVRPHFQVTVPTDVNVVRLSIDGGKTWFNATQSATPGVWDYTWLADVGEGKHTLTVEATDKAGNKTTQQLDFIIDTLLSEPTIVLDNTDDSGTKGDNLTNVNKPTFLLGNIDADARYVTVEVQHGGTKEVLTATKGAT

-3401 TDNAGN
+3401 QDNAGN

-3524 ALDSTD
+3524 ELDSTD

-3594 TLTVTVEDRAGNTR
+3594 TLTVTVEDRAGNTC

-4559 YSVTAN
+4559 YPVTAN

-5528 GLNVGEVWVNEK
+5528 GLNVGEVWANDK

-5553 EGQLDITVKSTDR
+5553 EGQLDINVKSTDR

-5583 KVFTSELDDNKS
+5583 QVFTSELDDNKS
-5595 SSKTEWWSNS
+5595 SSKTDWWSNS
-5605 DLITMRGTG
+5605 STITMRGMG

-5636 TGRWELSTDKLPEG
+5636 NGQWELSTDQLPEG
-5650 TYDISLVIEDSAGNR
+5650 KYDITLSIEDNAGNR
-5665 WEDVREIFIDRT
+5665 KEEVHEIFIDRT

-5708 TDSEG
+5708 TDSNG

-5826 ADGSYTISVIASDAA
+5826 TDGSYTISVIASDAA

-5923 TPPAAWNDGNYTLS
+5923 TPPAAWNDGTYTLS

-5998 TEPSAAEESVVKVTA
+5998 TVPSAAEESVVKVTA

-6049 IMFEGEEFTLPIT
+6049 VMFEGEEFTLPIT

-6088 DNDFLIKEKTFSVD
+6088 DDDFLIKEKTFSVD

-6108 VNAMNVRGKTED
+6108 VNAMNARGKTED

>member
-413 DKAGNKNETTDSIIT
+413 DKADNKNETTDSIIT
-428 DTIAPEKPTIEL
+428 DTIPPEKPTIEL

-629 PVPPTVSLEDY
+629 PVPPTVSLEDF

-1036 ISDDNLTNI
+1036 IADDNLTNI

-1111 NSAIFDFT
+1111 NSAVFDFT

-1183 GSWLFI
+1183 GSWLFT

-1208 AGNTNYSAPLT
+1208 AGNTSYSAPLT

-1329 LDSADD
+1329 LNSADD
-1335 TGIQGDNMTNSTQPT
+1335 TGVQGDNMTNRTQPT

-1473 NATQSATPGVWDYI
+1473 NATQSATPGAWDYI

-1501 EATDEAGN
+1501 EATDKAGN
-1509 KATQTLDFTIDTTL
+1509 KTTQELDFTIDTTL

-1709 KTTQKLDFTIDT
+1709 KTTQKLDFIIDT
-1721 ILSEPTITLD
+1721 LLSEPTITLD

-2126 VLDNT
+2126 VLDST
-2131 DDSGTKGDHLTNV
+2131 DDSGTKGDNLTNV

-2317 IDTTLST
+2317 IDTTLSV

-2329 DSADDSGVHG
+2329 NSADDTGVQG
-2339 DNMTNHTQP
+2339 DNMTNRTQP

-2368 GGVTTTFDATKDAG
+2368 GGVTTTFDATKGVG
-2382 GWTFTPTGAWADGDY
+2382 GWSFTPTGAWADGDY

-2449 FQVTV
+2449 FQVKV
-2454 PTDVNV
+2454 PTDVN
-2460 VRLSIDGGKT
+2460 
-2470 WFNATQSA
+2470 
-2478 TPGVWDY
+2478 
-2485 IWPDDVADGGYTLTV
+2485 
-2500 EATDE
+2500 E
-2505 AGNKATQTLDF
+2505 
-2516 TIDTTLSVPT
+2516 
-2526 LSLDSADDSGI
+2526 
-2537 AGDNITN
+2537 
-2544 VKTPGFTLNNIDT
+2544 
-2557 DVSRVIVEVM
+2557 
-2567 HNGIKQE
+2567 
-2574 VPLVQTG
+2574 
-2581 GQWRF
+2581 
-2586 APTSDWADGDYIL
+2586 
-2599 TVKVEDRAGNVKQ
+2599 
-2612 SAPLTVTVDTHIAI
+2612 
-2626 DRIELVNDSGIP
+2626 
-2638 GDNLTN
+2638 
-2644 EARPHF
+2644 
-2650 QVTVPADVNGV
+2650 
-2661 RLSIDGGKTW
+2661 
-2671 FDATQSA
+2671 
-2678 TSGVWDYT
+2678 
-2686 WLTNVANGPH
+2686 
-2696 TLMVEA
+2696 
-2702 SDKAGNKTTQKLD
+2702 
-2715 FTIDTILSEPT
+2715 
-2726 ITLDS
+2726 
-2731 ADDSAAGDNITNVKM
+2731 
-2746 PGFTLGNIDAD
+2746 
-2757 VTKVVVTVAHD
+2757 
-2768 GKNQQIE
+2768 
-2775 LIKNGGV
+2775 
-2782 WRFTPGAAW
+2782 
-2791 TDGDYT
+2791 
-2797 LTVKVEDKAG
+2797 
-2807 NTNYSAPLT
+2807 
-2816 VTIDT
+2816 
-2821 QTSIDRIELLND
+2821 
-2833 TGIVGDN
+2833 
-2840 LTNEAR
+2840 
-2846 PQFHITVPTDVNSVQ
+2846 
-2861 LSLDGGINWVNATL
+2861 
-2875 TSDGVWEYIWPT
+2875 
-2887 DLVENT
+2887 
-2893 YTLTVKATDVAGNTA
+2893 
-2908 TETLNFIIDTTLSTP
+2908 
-2923 TITLDSADDSGTA
+2923 
-2936 NDNKTNVKT
+2936 
-2945 PGFIIGGIDS
+2945 
-2955 DVTQVVVQVMRDGH
+2955 
-2969 SEEVELTQTN
+2969 
-2979 GQWRFVPG
+2979 
-2987 SAWTDGDYTLTVTV
+2987 
-3001 KDEAG
+3001 
-3006 NIRHSAPLTVTIDT
+3006 
-3020 QITIDHIELVNDSGI
+3020 
-3035 PDDNLTN
+3035 
-3042 NVRPHFQVTVPT
+3042 
-3054 DVNVVRLSIDG
+3054 VRLSIDG

-3105 NKTTQQLDFIIDTLL
+3105 NQTTQKLDFIIDTML

-3126 LDNTDDSGTKGDNLT
+3126 LDSTDDSGTKGDNLT
-3141 NVNKPTFLLGNI
+3141 NANKPTFILGNI
-3153 DADARYVTVEVQHG
+3153 DADARYVTVEVQYG

-3314 TIDTRLSTPTIA
+3314 TIDTRLSTPTIT

-3346 GFTIGNIDADAH
+3346 GFTIGNIDSDAQ

-3413 LVVTVD
+3413 LIVTVD

-3467 NWVSATQGI
+3467 NWVSAAQGI

-3621 AIDRIELVNDSGVPG
+3621 AIDHIELVNDSGVPG

-3708 ETLNFTIDITLLT
+3708 ETLNFTIDITLMT

-3839 DRLTNHDRPVFDIH
+3839 DRLTNHDRPVFDIR

-4113 VVIDTTAEIESVT
+4113 VVIDTMAEIESVT

-4299 AGNTKTSAELRIE
+4299 AGNTKTSAELKIE

-4532 SVTTPR
+4532 SVTKPR

-4559 YSVTAN
+4559 YPVTAN

-4835 IGSTLPNTI
+4835 VGNTLPNAI

-4965 GNDGNYELTF
+4965 GNDGNYVLTF

-5032 GSTLTIRNPQ
+5032 GSTLTIRSPQ

-5074 EDKAGNSQQKEILI
+5074 EDKAGNSQQKDILI

-5406 PTFSIFGEMN
+5406 PTFSISGEMN

-5583 KVFTSELDDNKS
+5583 QVFTSELDDNKS
-5595 SSKTEWWSNS
+5595 SSKTDWWSNS
-5605 DLITMRGTG
+5605 STITMRGMG

-5636 TGRWELSTDKLPEG
+5636 NGQWELSTDQLPEG
-5650 TYDISLVIEDSAGNR
+5650 KYDITLSIEDNAGNR
-5665 WEDVREIFIDRT
+5665 KEEVHEIFIDRT

-5708 TDSEG
+5708 TDSNG

-5752 VPLDIMKEVPVIS
+5752 VSLDIMKEVPVIS

-5867 GEDNGASDSDNVTN
+5867 GEDNGVSDSDNVTN

-5910 IYQATQGADGWTF
+5910 TYQATQGADGWTF
-5923 TPPAAWNDGNYTLS
+5923 TPPAAWNDGTYTLS

-5998 TEPSAAEESVVKVTA
+5998 TVPSAAEESVVKETA

-6108 VNAMNVRGKTED
+6108 VNAMNARGKTED

>member
-1 MGNKSIQKFFADQN
+1 QKFFADQN

-34 GPDMNITTPR
+34 GPDMNITTPH

-540 TNDSGIVGD
+540 TDDSGIVGD

-597 SVEGINNL
+597 SVEGVNNL

-619 SFSYVIDTIA
+619 SFSYVIDTVA
-629 PVPPTVSLEDY
+629 PVPPTVSLEDF

-1036 ISDDNLTNI
+1036 IADDNLTNI

-1111 NSAIFDFT
+1111 NSAVFDFT

-1377 ATKGTGGWTFT
+1377 ATKGTGGWSFT
-1388 PPTSWAD
+1388 PTGAWAD

-1436 GIPDDNL
+1436 GIPNDNL

-1473 NATQSATPGVWDYI
+1473 NATQSATPGAWDYI

-1501 EATDEAGN
+1501 EATDKAGN
-1509 KATQTLDFTIDTTL
+1509 KTTQELDFTIDTTL

-2126 VLDNT
+2126 VLDST
-2131 DDSGTKGDHLTNV
+2131 DDSGTKGDNLTNV

-2317 IDTTLST
+2317 IDTTLSV

-2329 DSADDSGVHG
+2329 NSADDTGVQG
-2339 DNMTNHTQP
+2339 DNMTNSTQP

-2368 GGVTTTFDATKDAG
+2368 GGVTTTFDATKGTG
-2382 GWTFTPTGAWADGDY
+2382 GWSFTPTGAWADGDY

-2438 DDNLTNNVRPH
+2438 NDNLTNNVRPH
-2449 FQVTV
+2449 FQVKV
-2454 PTDVNV
+2454 PTDVN
-2460 VRLSIDGGKT
+2460 
-2470 WFNATQSA
+2470 
-2478 TPGVWDY
+2478 
-2485 IWPDDVADGGYTLTV
+2485 
-2500 EATDE
+2500 E
-2505 AGNKATQTLDF
+2505 
-2516 TIDTTLSVPT
+2516 
-2526 LSLDSADDSGI
+2526 
-2537 AGDNITN
+2537 
-2544 VKTPGFTLNNIDT
+2544 
-2557 DVSRVIVEVM
+2557 
-2567 HNGIKQE
+2567 
-2574 VPLVQTG
+2574 
-2581 GQWRF
+2581 
-2586 APTSDWADGDYIL
+2586 
-2599 TVKVEDRAGNVKQ
+2599 
-2612 SAPLTVTVDTHIAI
+2612 
-2626 DRIELVNDSGIP
+2626 
-2638 GDNLTN
+2638 
-2644 EARPHF
+2644 
-2650 QVTVPADVNGV
+2650 
-2661 RLSIDGGKTW
+2661 
-2671 FDATQSA
+2671 
-2678 TSGVWDYT
+2678 
-2686 WLTNVANGPH
+2686 
-2696 TLMVEA
+2696 
-2702 SDKAGNKTTQKLD
+2702 
-2715 FTIDTILSEPT
+2715 
-2726 ITLDS
+2726 
-2731 ADDSAAGDNITNVKM
+2731 
-2746 PGFTLGNIDAD
+2746 
-2757 VTKVVVTVAHD
+2757 
-2768 GKNQQIE
+2768 
-2775 LIKNGGV
+2775 
-2782 WRFTPGAAW
+2782 
-2791 TDGDYT
+2791 
-2797 LTVKVEDKAG
+2797 
-2807 NTNYSAPLT
+2807 
-2816 VTIDT
+2816 
-2821 QTSIDRIELLND
+2821 
-2833 TGIVGDN
+2833 
-2840 LTNEAR
+2840 
-2846 PQFHITVPTDVNSVQ
+2846 
-2861 LSLDGGINWVNATL
+2861 
-2875 TSDGVWEYIWPT
+2875 
-2887 DLVENT
+2887 
-2893 YTLTVKATDVAGNTA
+2893 
-2908 TETLNFIIDTTLSTP
+2908 
-2923 TITLDSADDSGTA
+2923 
-2936 NDNKTNVKT
+2936 
-2945 PGFIIGGIDS
+2945 
-2955 DVTQVVVQVMRDGH
+2955 
-2969 SEEVELTQTN
+2969 
-2979 GQWRFVPG
+2979 
-2987 SAWTDGDYTLTVTV
+2987 
-3001 KDEAG
+3001 
-3006 NIRHSAPLTVTIDT
+3006 
-3020 QITIDHIELVNDSGI
+3020 
-3035 PDDNLTN
+3035 
-3042 NVRPHFQVTVPT
+3042 
-3054 DVNVVRLSIDG
+3054 VRLSIDG

-3105 NKTTQQLDFIIDTLL
+3105 NQTTQKLDFIIDTML

-3126 LDNTDDSGTKGDNLT
+3126 LDSTDDSGTKGDNLT
-3141 NVNKPTFLLGNI
+3141 NANKPTFILGNI
-3153 DADARYVTVEVQHG
+3153 DADARYVTVEVQYG

-3314 TIDTRLSTPTIA
+3314 TIDTRLSTPTIT

-3346 GFTIGNIDADAH
+3346 GFTIGNIDSDAQ

-3413 LVVTVD
+3413 LIVTVD

-3467 NWVSATQGI
+3467 NWVSAAQGI

-3530 DTGTPGDDMTN
+3530 DIGTPGDDMTN

-3621 AIDRIELVNDSGVPG
+3621 AIDHIELVNDSGVPG

-3708 ETLNFTIDITLLT
+3708 ETLNFTIDITLMT

-3839 DRLTNHDRPVFDIH
+3839 DRLTNHDRPVFDIR

-4267 YTIENTGGNLTF
+4267 YTIENTWGNLTF

-4299 AGNTKTSAELRIE
+4299 AGNTKTSAELKIE

-4532 SVTTPR
+4532 SVTKPR

-4559 YSVTAN
+4559 YPVTAN

-4894 TAVDV
+4894 TAVDL

-5056 WSAEL
+5056 WSAKL

-5299 DLITNHNKPVLVGTA
+5299 DLITSHNKPVLVGTA

-5382 DNPAMVAGSD
+5382 DNPVMMAGSD

-5406 PTFSIFGEMN
+5406 PAFSIYGEMN

-5471 FTIDTFNTT
+5471 FTIDTLNTT

-5528 GLNVGEVWVNEK
+5528 GLNVGEVWVNDK

-5583 KVFTSELDDNKS
+5583 QVFTSELDDNKS
-5595 SSKTEWWSNS
+5595 SSKTDWWSNS
-5605 DLITMRGTG
+5605 STITMRGMG

-5636 TGRWELSTDKLPEG
+5636 NGQWELSTDQLPEG
-5650 TYDISLVIEDSAGNR
+5650 KYDITLSIEDNAGNR
-5665 WEDVREIFIDRT
+5665 KEEVHEIFIDRT

-5708 TDSEG
+5708 TDSNG

-5923 TPPAAWNDGNYTLS
+5923 TPPAAWNDGTYTLS

-5965 DSQHDDA
+5965 DSQHNDA

-5998 TEPSAAEESVVKVTA
+5998 TVPSVAEESVVKETA

-6049 IMFEGEEFTLPIT
+6049 VMFEGEEFTLPIT

-6088 DNDFLIKEKTFSVD
+6088 DDDFLIKEKTFSVD

-6108 VNAMNVRGKTED
+6108 VNAMNARGKAED

>member
-310 NLEAE
+310 NLEVE

-428 DTIAPEKPTIEL
+428 DTIPPEKPTIEL

-540 TNDSGIVGD
+540 TDDSGIVGD

-597 SVEGINNL
+597 SVEGVNNL

-619 SFSYVIDTIA
+619 SFSYVIDTVA
-629 PVPPTVSLEDY
+629 PVPPTVSLEDF

-1036 ISDDNLTNI
+1036 IADDNLTNI

-1111 NSAIFDFT
+1111 NSAVFDFT

-1183 GSWLFI
+1183 GSWLFT

-1377 ATKGTGGWTFT
+1377 ATKGTGGW
-1388 PPTSWAD
+1388 S
-1395 GDYTL
+1395 
-1400 SVSVEDK
+1400 
-1407 AGNTSHSASL
+1407 
-1417 TVTVDTQIAI
+1417 
-1427 NNIELVNDS
+1427 
-1436 GIPDDNL
+1436 
-1443 TNNVRP
+1443 
-1449 HFQVTVPTDVNVVRL
+1449 
-1464 SIDGGKTWF
+1464 
-1473 NATQSATPGVWDYI
+1473 
-1487 WPDDV
+1487 
-1492 ADGGYTLTV
+1492 
-1501 EATDEAGN
+1501 
-1509 KATQTLDFTIDTTL
+1509 
-1523 SVPTLS
+1523 
-1529 LDSADDSGI
+1529 
-1538 AGDNITNVKTPGFT
+1538 
-1552 LNNIDTDVSRV
+1552 
-1563 IVEVMHN
+1563 
-1570 GIKQEVPL
+1570 
-1578 VQTGGQWRFAPT
+1578 
-1590 SDWADGD
+1590 
-1597 YILTVKVEDRA
+1597 
-1608 GNVKQSAP
+1608 
-1616 LTVTVDTHIAI
+1616 
-1627 DRIEL
+1627 
-1632 VNDSGIPGDNL
+1632 
-1643 TNEARPHFQVT
+1643 
-1654 VPADVN
+1654 
-1660 GVRLS
+1660 
-1665 IDGGKTWFDATQSA
+1665 
-1679 TSGVWDYTW
+1679 
-1688 LTNVANGPH
+1688 
-1697 TLMVEASDKAGN
+1697 
-1709 KTTQKLDFTIDT
+1709 
-1721 ILSEPTITLD
+1721 
-1731 SADDS
+1731 
-1736 AAGDNITNVKMPG
+1736 
-1749 FTLGNIDADVT
+1749 
-1760 KVVVTVAHDGK
+1760 
-1771 NQQIELIKNGGVW
+1771 
-1784 RFTPGAAWTDGDYTL
+1784 
-1799 TVKVE
+1799 
-1804 DKAGNTNYS
+1804 
-1813 APLTVTIDTQT
+1813 
-1824 SIDRIELLN
+1824 
-1833 DTGIVG
+1833 
-1839 DNLTNEA
+1839 
-1846 RPQFHI
+1846 
-1852 TVPTDVNS
+1852 
-1860 VQLSLDGGINWVN
+1860 
-1873 ATLTSD
+1873 
-1879 GVWEYIWPTDLV
+1879 
-1891 ENTYTLTVKA
+1891 
-1901 TDVAGNTATETLN
+1901 
-1914 FIIDTTLSTP
+1914 
-1924 TITLDS
+1924 
-1930 ADDSGTAND
+1930 
-1939 NKTNVKTPGFII
+1939 
-1951 GGIDSDVTQVVVQV
+1951 
-1965 MRDGHS
+1965 
-1971 EEVELTQT
+1971 
-1979 NGQWRFV
+1979 
-1986 PGSAWTD
+1986 
-1993 GDYTLT
+1993 
-1999 VTVKDEA
+1999 
-2006 GNIRHSAPLT
+2006 
-2016 VTIDT
+2016 
-2021 QITID
+2021 
-2026 HIELVNDSGIPD
+2026 
-2038 DNLTN
+2038 
-2043 NVRPHFQVTVPT
+2043 
-2055 DVNVVR
+2055 
-2061 LSIDGGKTWFNATQS
+2061 
-2076 ATPGVWDYTWLADV
+2076 
-2090 GEGKHTLTVEATDKA
+2090 
-2105 GNKTTQQLDFI
+2105 
-2116 IDTLLSEPTI
+2116 
-2126 VLDNT
+2126 
-2131 DDSGTKGDHLTNV
+2131 
-2144 NKPTFLLGNIDA
+2144 
-2156 DARYVTVEVQHGG
+2156 
-2169 TKEVLTATKD
+2169 
-2179 ATGNWSVT
+2179 
-2187 PTGTWADGDYT
+2187 
-2198 LTVRVEDEAGN
+2198 
-2209 EKHSASL
+2209 
-2216 TVTVDTQITI
+2216 
-2226 DVIELVNDNG
+2226 
-2236 IPGDNMTNDAHPQF
+2236 
-2250 RVTVP
+2250 
-2255 GDVNEVSLSID
+2255 
-2266 GGVTWVKATQSATP
+2266 
-2280 GVWNYTWPGTVPDG
+2280 
-2294 DYTLNVKATDN
+2294 
-2305 AGNTVTETLHFT
+2305 
-2317 IDTTLST
+2317 
-2324 PVIVL
+2324 
-2329 DSADDSGVHG
+2329 
-2339 DNMTNHTQP
+2339 
-2348 TFALQHIDDDAVR
+2348 
-2361 VTVSVEH
+2361 
-2368 GGVTTTFDATKDAG
+2368 
-2382 GWTFTPTGAWADGDY
+2382 FTPTGAWADGDY

-2438 DDNLTNNVRPH
+2438 NDNLTNNVRPH

-2478 TPGVWDY
+2478 TPGAWDY

-2500 EATDE
+2500 EATDK
-2505 AGNKATQTLDF
+2505 AGNKTTQELDF

-3174 ATKGAT
+3174 ATKDATGNWSVTPTGTWADGDYTLTVRVEDDAGNVKHSASLTVTVDTQITIDVIELVNDSGTRGDNLTNDANPHFRITVPGDVNEVSLSIDGGVTWVKAMQSATPGVWNYTWPKTVADGDYTLTVKATDNAGNTVTRTLDFTIDTTLSTPVIVLDSADDSGVHGDNMTNRTQPTFALQQIDDDAVRVTVSVEHGGVTTTFDATKDAGGWTFTPTGAWADGDYTLSVSVEDKAGNTSHSASLTVTVDTQIAINNIELVNDSGIPDDNLTNNVRPHFQVTVPTDVNVVRLSIDGGKTWFNATQSATPGVWDYTWLADVGEGKHTLTVEATDKAGNQTTQQLDFIIDTMLSEPTIVLDNTDDSGTKGDNLTNVNKPTFLLGNIDADARYVTVEVQHGGTKEVLTATKGAT

-3401 TDNAGN
+3401 QDNAGN

-3524 ALDSTD
+3524 ELDSTD

-4141 VDKPQFSI
+4141 VNKPQFSI

-4559 YSVTAN
+4559 YPVTAN

-5528 GLNVGEVWVNEK
+5528 GLNVGEVWANDK

-5553 EGQLDITVKSTDR
+5553 EGQLDINVKSTDR

-5583 KVFTSELDDNKS
+5583 QVFTSELDDNKS
-5595 SSKTEWWSNS
+5595 SSKTDWWSNS
-5605 DLITMRGTG
+5605 STITMRGMG

-5636 TGRWELSTDKLPEG
+5636 NGQWELSTDQLPEG
-5650 TYDISLVIEDSAGNR
+5650 KYDITLSIEDNAGNR
-5665 WEDVREIFIDRT
+5665 KEEVHEIFIDRT

-5708 TDSEG
+5708 TDSNG

-5826 ADGSYTISVIASDAA
+5826 TDGSYTISVIASDAA

-5923 TPPAAWNDGNYTLS
+5923 TPPAAWNDGTYTLS

-5965 DSQHDDA
+5965 DNQHDDA

-5998 TEPSAAEESVVKVTA
+5998 TVPSAAEESVVKVTA

-6049 IMFEGEEFTLPIT
+6049 VMFEGEEFTLPIT

-6088 DNDFLIKEKTFSVD
+6088 DDDFLIKEKTFSVD

-6108 VNAMNVRGKTED
+6108 VNAMNARGKTED

>member
-27 GAKVSLS
+27 DAKVSLS

-428 DTIAPEKPTIEL
+428 DTIPPEKPTIEL

-540 TNDSGIVGD
+540 TDDSGIVGD

-597 SVEGINNL
+597 SVEGVNNL

-619 SFSYVIDTIA
+619 SFSYVIDTVA
-629 PVPPTVSLEDY
+629 PVPPTVSLEDF

-1036 ISDDNLTNI
+1036 IADDNLTNI

-1111 NSAIFDFT
+1111 NSAVFDFT

-1377 ATKGTGGWTFT
+1377 ATKGTGGWSFT
-1388 PPTSWAD
+1388 PTGAWAD

-1473 NATQSATPGVWDYI
+1473 NATQSATPGAWDYI

-1501 EATDEAGN
+1501 EATDKAGN
-1509 KATQTLDFTIDTTL
+1509 KTTQELDFTIDTTL

-1697 TLMVEASDKAGN
+1697 TLMVEATDKAGN
-1709 KTTQKLDFTIDT
+1709 KTTQKLDFIIDT
-1721 ILSEPTITLD
+1721 LLSEPTITLD

-2021 QITID
+2021 QIAID
-2026 HIELVNDSGIPD
+2026 HIELVNDSGIP
-2038 DNLTN
+2038 N
-2043 NVRPHFQVTVPT
+2043 
-2055 DVNVVR
+2055 
-2061 LSIDGGKTWFNATQS
+2061 
-2076 ATPGVWDYTWLADV
+2076 
-2090 GEGKHTLTVEATDKA
+2090 
-2105 GNKTTQQLDFI
+2105 
-2116 IDTLLSEPTI
+2116 
-2126 VLDNT
+2126 
-2131 DDSGTKGDHLTNV
+2131 
-2144 NKPTFLLGNIDA
+2144 
-2156 DARYVTVEVQHGG
+2156 
-2169 TKEVLTATKD
+2169 
-2179 ATGNWSVT
+2179 
-2187 PTGTWADGDYT
+2187 
-2198 LTVRVEDEAGN
+2198 
-2209 EKHSASL
+2209 
-2216 TVTVDTQITI
+2216 
-2226 DVIELVNDNG
+2226 
-2236 IPGDNMTNDAHPQF
+2236 
-2250 RVTVP
+2250 
-2255 GDVNEVSLSID
+2255 
-2266 GGVTWVKATQSATP
+2266 
-2280 GVWNYTWPGTVPDG
+2280 
-2294 DYTLNVKATDN
+2294 
-2305 AGNTVTETLHFT
+2305 
-2317 IDTTLST
+2317 
-2324 PVIVL
+2324 
-2329 DSADDSGVHG
+2329 
-2339 DNMTNHTQP
+2339 
-2348 TFALQHIDDDAVR
+2348 
-2361 VTVSVEH
+2361 
-2368 GGVTTTFDATKDAG
+2368 
-2382 GWTFTPTGAWADGDY
+2382 
-2397 TLSVSV
+2397 
-2403 EDKAGNTS
+2403 
-2411 HSASLT
+2411 
-2417 VTVDTQIAIN
+2417 
-2427 NIELVNDSGIP
+2427 
-2438 DDNLTNNVRPH
+2438 
-2449 FQVTV
+2449 
-2454 PTDVNV
+2454 
-2460 VRLSIDGGKT
+2460 
-2470 WFNATQSA
+2470 
-2478 TPGVWDY
+2478 
-2485 IWPDDVADGGYTLTV
+2485 
-2500 EATDE
+2500 
-2505 AGNKATQTLDF
+2505 
-2516 TIDTTLSVPT
+2516 
-2526 LSLDSADDSGI
+2526 
-2537 AGDNITN
+2537 
-2544 VKTPGFTLNNIDT
+2544 
-2557 DVSRVIVEVM
+2557 
-2567 HNGIKQE
+2567 
-2574 VPLVQTG
+2574 
-2581 GQWRF
+2581 
-2586 APTSDWADGDYIL
+2586 
-2599 TVKVEDRAGNVKQ
+2599 
-2612 SAPLTVTVDTHIAI
+2612 
-2626 DRIELVNDSGIP
+2626 
-2638 GDNLTN
+2638 
-2644 EARPHF
+2644 
-2650 QVTVPADVNGV
+2650 
-2661 RLSIDGGKTW
+2661 
-2671 FDATQSA
+2671 
-2678 TSGVWDYT
+2678 
-2686 WLTNVANGPH
+2686 
-2696 TLMVEA
+2696 
-2702 SDKAGNKTTQKLD
+2702 
-2715 FTIDTILSEPT
+2715 
-2726 ITLDS
+2726 
-2731 ADDSAAGDNITNVKM
+2731 
-2746 PGFTLGNIDAD
+2746 
-2757 VTKVVVTVAHD
+2757 
-2768 GKNQQIE
+2768 
-2775 LIKNGGV
+2775 
-2782 WRFTPGAAW
+2782 
-2791 TDGDYT
+2791 
-2797 LTVKVEDKAG
+2797 
-2807 NTNYSAPLT
+2807 
-2816 VTIDT
+2816 
-2821 QTSIDRIELLND
+2821 
-2833 TGIVGDN
+2833 
-2840 LTNEAR
+2840 
-2846 PQFHITVPTDVNSVQ
+2846 
-2861 LSLDGGINWVNATL
+2861 
-2875 TSDGVWEYIWPT
+2875 
-2887 DLVENT
+2887 
-2893 YTLTVKATDVAGNTA
+2893 
-2908 TETLNFIIDTTLSTP
+2908 
-2923 TITLDSADDSGTA
+2923 
-2936 NDNKTNVKT
+2936 
-2945 PGFIIGGIDS
+2945 
-2955 DVTQVVVQVMRDGH
+2955 
-2969 SEEVELTQTN
+2969 
-2979 GQWRFVPG
+2979 
-2987 SAWTDGDYTLTVTV
+2987 
-3001 KDEAG
+3001 
-3006 NIRHSAPLTVTIDT
+3006 
-3020 QITIDHIELVNDSGI
+3020 
-3035 PDDNLTN
+3035 DNLTN

-3153 DADARYVTVEVQHG
+3153 DADARYVTVEVQHGGTKEVLTATKDATGNWSVTPTGTWADGDYTLTVRVEDEAGNEKHSASLTVTVDTQITIDAIELVNDNGIPGDNMTNDAHPQFRVTVPGDVNEVSLSIDGGVTWVKATQSATPGVWNYTWPGTVPDGDYTLNVKATDNAGNTVTETLHFTIDTTLSVPVIVLNSADDTGVQGDNMTNSTQPTFALQHIDDDAVRVTVSVEHGGVTTTFDATKGVGGWSFTPTGAWADGDYTLSVSVEDKAGNTSHSASLTVTVDTQIAINNIELVNDSGIPDDNLTNNVRPHFQVKVPTDVNEVRLSIDGGKTWFNATQSATPGVWDYTWLADVGEGKHTLTVEATDKAGNQTTQKLDFIIDTMLSEPTIVLDSTDDSGTKGDNLTNANKPTFILGNIDADARYVTVEVQYG

-3314 TIDTRLSTPTIA
+3314 TIDTRLSTPTIT

-3346 GFTIGNIDADAH
+3346 GFTIGNIDSDAQ

-3413 LVVTVD
+3413 LIVTVD

-3467 NWVSATQGI
+3467 NWVSAAQGI

-3621 AIDRIELVNDSGVPG
+3621 AIDHIELVNDSGVPG

-3708 ETLNFTIDITLLT
+3708 ETLNFTIDITLMT

-3839 DRLTNHDRPVFDIH
+3839 DRLTNHDRPVFDIR

-4559 YSVTAN
+4559 YPVTAN

-4835 IGSTLPNTI
+4835 VGNTLPNAI

-4965 GNDGNYELTF
+4965 GNDGNYVLTF

-5032 GSTLTIRNPQ
+5032 GSTLTIRSPQ

-5074 EDKAGNSQQKEILI
+5074 EDKAGNSQQKDILI

-5406 PTFSIFGEMN
+5406 PTFSISGEMN

-5583 KVFTSELDDNKS
+5583 QVFTSELDDNKS
-5595 SSKTEWWSNS
+5595 SSKTDWWSNS
-5605 DLITMRGTG
+5605 STITMRGMG

-5636 TGRWELSTDKLPEG
+5636 NGQWELSTDQLPEG
-5650 TYDISLVIEDSAGNR
+5650 KYDITLSIEDNAGNR
-5665 WEDVREIFIDRT
+5665 KEEVHEIFIDRT

-5708 TDSEG
+5708 TDSNG

-5752 VPLDIMKEVPVIS
+5752 VSLDIMKEVPVIS

-5867 GEDNGASDSDNVTN
+5867 GEDNGVSDSDNVTN

-5910 IYQATQGADGWTF
+5910 TYQATQGADGWTF
-5923 TPPAAWNDGNYTLS
+5923 TPPAAWNDGTYTLS

-5998 TEPSAAEESVVKVTA
+5998 TVPSAAEESVVKETA

-6049 IMFEGEEFTLPIT
+6049 VMFEGEEFTLPIT

-6088 DNDFLIKEKTFSVD
+6088 DDDFLIKEKTFSVD

-6108 VNAMNVRGKTED
+6108 VNAMNARGKTED

>member
-428 DTIAPEKPTIEL
+428 DTIPPEKPTIEL

-956 YSTVKLYI
+956 YSTVKLYV

-1036 ISDDNLTNI
+1036 IADDNLTNI
-1045 VKPTLHLKDIDPDII
+1045 VNPTLHLKDIDPDII
-1060 SVQVWDAM
+1060 SVQVWDAA

-1111 NSAIFDFT
+1111 NSAVFDFT

-1183 GSWLFI
+1183 GSWLFT

-1208 AGNTNYSAPLT
+1208 AGNTSYSAPLT

-1377 ATKGTGGWTFT
+1377 ATKGTGGWSFT
-1388 PPTSWAD
+1388 PTGAWAD

-1436 GIPDDNL
+1436 GIPNDNL

-1501 EATDEAGN
+1501 EATDKAGN
-1509 KATQTLDFTIDTTL
+1509 KTTQELDFTIDTTL

-1632 VNDSGIPGDNL
+1632 VNDSGIPDDNL

-2126 VLDNT
+2126 VLDST
-2131 DDSGTKGDHLTNV
+2131 DDSGTKGDNLTNV

-2169 TKEVLTATKD
+2169 TKEVLTATKG

-2329 DSADDSGVHG
+2329 DSADDTGIQG
-2339 DNMTNHTQP
+2339 DNMTNRTQP
-2348 TFALQHIDDDAVR
+2348 TFNLQHIDDDAVR

-2382 GWTFTPTGAWADGDY
+2382 GWTFTPPTSWGAGDY

-2449 FQVTV
+2449 FQVKV
-2454 PTDVNV
+2454 PTDVN
-2460 VRLSIDGGKT
+2460 
-2470 WFNATQSA
+2470 
-2478 TPGVWDY
+2478 
-2485 IWPDDVADGGYTLTV
+2485 
-2500 EATDE
+2500 E
-2505 AGNKATQTLDF
+2505 
-2516 TIDTTLSVPT
+2516 
-2526 LSLDSADDSGI
+2526 
-2537 AGDNITN
+2537 
-2544 VKTPGFTLNNIDT
+2544 
-2557 DVSRVIVEVM
+2557 
-2567 HNGIKQE
+2567 
-2574 VPLVQTG
+2574 
-2581 GQWRF
+2581 
-2586 APTSDWADGDYIL
+2586 
-2599 TVKVEDRAGNVKQ
+2599 
-2612 SAPLTVTVDTHIAI
+2612 
-2626 DRIELVNDSGIP
+2626 
-2638 GDNLTN
+2638 
-2644 EARPHF
+2644 
-2650 QVTVPADVNGV
+2650 
-2661 RLSIDGGKTW
+2661 
-2671 FDATQSA
+2671 
-2678 TSGVWDYT
+2678 
-2686 WLTNVANGPH
+2686 
-2696 TLMVEA
+2696 
-2702 SDKAGNKTTQKLD
+2702 
-2715 FTIDTILSEPT
+2715 
-2726 ITLDS
+2726 
-2731 ADDSAAGDNITNVKM
+2731 
-2746 PGFTLGNIDAD
+2746 
-2757 VTKVVVTVAHD
+2757 
-2768 GKNQQIE
+2768 
-2775 LIKNGGV
+2775 
-2782 WRFTPGAAW
+2782 
-2791 TDGDYT
+2791 
-2797 LTVKVEDKAG
+2797 
-2807 NTNYSAPLT
+2807 
-2816 VTIDT
+2816 
-2821 QTSIDRIELLND
+2821 
-2833 TGIVGDN
+2833 
-2840 LTNEAR
+2840 
-2846 PQFHITVPTDVNSVQ
+2846 
-2861 LSLDGGINWVNATL
+2861 
-2875 TSDGVWEYIWPT
+2875 
-2887 DLVENT
+2887 
-2893 YTLTVKATDVAGNTA
+2893 
-2908 TETLNFIIDTTLSTP
+2908 
-2923 TITLDSADDSGTA
+2923 
-2936 NDNKTNVKT
+2936 
-2945 PGFIIGGIDS
+2945 
-2955 DVTQVVVQVMRDGH
+2955 
-2969 SEEVELTQTN
+2969 
-2979 GQWRFVPG
+2979 
-2987 SAWTDGDYTLTVTV
+2987 
-3001 KDEAG
+3001 
-3006 NIRHSAPLTVTIDT
+3006 
-3020 QITIDHIELVNDSGI
+3020 
-3035 PDDNLTN
+3035 
-3042 NVRPHFQVTVPT
+3042 
-3054 DVNVVRLSIDG
+3054 VRLSIDG

-3105 NKTTQQLDFIIDTLL
+3105 NQTTQKLDFIIDTML

-3126 LDNTDDSGTKGDNLT
+3126 LDSTDDSGTKGDNLT
-3141 NVNKPTFLLGNI
+3141 NANKPTFILGNI

-3275 GTAGIWDYTWPK
+3275 GTAGTWDYTWPK

-3346 GFTIGNIDADAH
+3346 GFTIGNIDSDAQ

-3413 LVVTVD
+3413 LIVTVD

-3621 AIDRIELVNDSGVPG
+3621 AIDHIELVNDSGVPG

-3695 TVEVTDGAGNKMT
+3695 IVEVTDGAGNKMT
-3708 ETLNFTIDITLLT
+3708 GTLDFTIDITLLT

-3839 DRLTNHDRPVFDIH
+3839 DRLTNHDRPVFDIR
-3853 QVDSDV
+3853 QIDSDV

-3909 VKESAPFEVRIDT
+3909 VKESAPLEVRIDT

-4149 VTADDITHVRVKI
+4149 VTADDITHVRVKT

-4254 DVSHIVVHIDGRD
+4254 DVSHIVVHLDGRD
-4267 YTIENTGGNLTF
+4267 YTIENKGGNLTF

-4299 AGNTKTSAELRIE
+4299 AGNTKTSAELKIE

-4374 WEFTAGSAL
+4374 WQFTAGSAL

-4444 AREPLQSVTVILNG
+4444 AREQLQSVTVILNG

-4532 SVTTPR
+4532 SVTKPR

-4559 YSVTAN
+4559 YPVTAN

-4616 PASDTGNSNSDNLTN
+4616 PASDTGSSNSDNLTN
-4631 KQNPK
+4631 K
-4636 FEGTAEPN
+4636 
-4644 AKLVITIV
+4644 
-4652 DDKSGREVLKQ
+4652 
-4663 TITVG
+4663 
-4668 ADGNWSVTPN
+4668 
-4678 ILPDGMYTINVVAT
+4678 
-4692 DVAGNTAQTQE
+4692 
-4703 RFTID
+4703 
-4708 TVTIDPTIRL
+4708 
-4718 SDPSIDDQHEATS
+4718 
-4731 LRPEFKGFAEA
+4731 
-4742 FSTIMIQWDGKVVGS
+4742 
-4757 ANANANGEWS
+4757 
-4767 WTPPSVLAPGSY
+4767 
-4779 VVSIVAKDKAGNES
+4779 
-4793 SQVDF
+4793 
-4798 PVVIPVIDVTPPTIK
+4798 
-4813 LSEES
+4813 
-4818 DSGALG
+4818 
-4824 DFTTNNKTPTL
+4824 
-4835 IGSTLPNTI
+4835 
-4844 VSIYVDGVKVGEA
+4844 
-4857 TADTAGRYTFQ
+4857 
-4868 LSEMKDGHY
+4868 
-4877 VVQVGIVNP
+4877 
-4886 RDNSELRS
+4886 
-4894 TAVDV
+4894 
-4899 TIDTEVAE
+4899 
-4907 LVWNISGMHEGGYIN
+4907 
-4922 TVTPEIGGTSEPNS
+4922 
-4936 KITIFVNGVEKAIAY
+4936 
-4951 TTGAGHW
+4951 
-4958 GVVLPAL
+4958 
-4965 GNDGNYELTF
+4965 
-4975 KVEDVAGNIR
+4975 
-4985 EFGPQNVILDTV
+4985 
-4997 ISPLTVVLREADDS
+4997 
-5011 GKVGDWITNK
+5011 
-5021 SHVTIDGTAEA
+5021 
-5032 GSTLTIRNPQ
+5032 
-5042 GVVIATLVVGNDGR
+5042 
-5056 WSAEL
+5056 
-5061 DLREGSNA
+5061 
-5069 FVVVS
+5069 
-5074 EDKAGNSQQKEILI
+5074 
-5088 EHDTQIEIS
+5088 
-5097 DISLSRDT
+5097 
-5105 NSGDKYDLI
+5105 
-5114 TNNKSPVLVAMTD
+5114 
-5127 PGATVQVYINGVL
+5127 
-5140 QGTVEASSSG
+5140 
-5150 NISYTMPANSADGE
+5150 
-5164 YQVQFVATDT
+5164 
-5174 AGNRVESAITTVTID
+5174 
-5189 SQIAVFDIDE
+5189 
-5199 DSLPALSN
+5199 
-5207 NRALSVSGVGEA
+5207 
-5219 GSQVSIFVDGKLVNV
+5219 
-5234 VMVEADGTWRA
+5234 
-5245 PILLQDDGTFN
+5245 
-5256 IHFSITD
+5256 
-5263 VAGNTEVS
+5263 
-5271 KDYSV
+5271 
-5276 DVDSSTDFPTLN
+5276 
-5288 LEDASNSGSLD
+5288 
-5299 DLITNHNKPVLVGTA
+5299 
-5314 EAGATIHIY
+5314 
-5323 VDEKIVANVLVLE
+5323 
-5336 DGTWS
+5336 
-5341 YQFDNAL
+5341 
-5348 KDGEY
+5348 
-5353 SIRVVAED
+5353 
-5361 PAGNTAE
+5361 
-5368 SPRLLVTID
+5368 
-5377 TSTFI
+5377 
-5382 DNPAMVAGSD
+5382 
-5392 NGIFSNDSITSQTR
+5392 
-5406 PTFSIFGEMN
+5406 
-5416 QSVQIFIDGV
+5416 
-5426 LVDTITVTDRN
+5426 
-5437 QVYRPESPLGDGSH
+5437 
-5451 SIYYVIT
+5451 
-5458 DKAGNTATSKTLN
+5458 
-5471 FTIDTFNTT
+5471 
-5480 PVAID
+5480 
-5485 SIGGQTLA
+5485 
-5493 EMTGSDGKIYITD
+5493 
-5506 TTRNLLF
+5506 
-5513 SGSAEPN
+5513 
-5520 SKIEIIIN
+5520 
-5528 GLNVGEVWVNEK
+5528 
-5540 GHWQMP
+5540 
-5546 VNPLYFT
+5546 
-5553 EGQLDITVKSTDR
+5553 
-5566 AGNVNQEKYS
+5566 
-5576 IWVDTHI
+5576 
-5583 KVFTSELDDNKS
+5583 
-5595 SSKTEWWSNS
+5595 
-5605 DLITMRGTG
+5605 
-5614 EIGATVSLIVAGVTL
+5614 
-5629 ATAVVAA
+5629 
-5636 TGRWELSTDKLPEG
+5636 
-5650 TYDISLVIEDSAGNR
+5650 
-5665 WEDVREIFIDRT
+5665 
-5677 PPNAPV
+5677 
-5683 VTYSDIVNDLIIM
+5683 
-5696 QGTAEAKSQLII
+5696 
-5708 TDSEG
+5708 
-5713 NTYTLTVPDNGKWSM
+5713 
-5728 AIPYPSEGK
+5728 
-5737 FTITSVDAIGNRSDD
+5737 
-5752 VPLDIMKEVPVIS
+5752 
-5765 LSPDSDSGT
+5765 
-5774 VGDNIT
+5774 
-5780 RDKQPTFIIGN
+5780 
-5791 LESDVVVVQVDI
+5791 
-5803 NGTVYNAEKN
+5803 
-5813 ADGVWFFTPGTPL
+5813 
-5826 ADGSYTISVIASDAA
+5826 
-5841 GNQKNSLPITVTI
+5841 
-5854 DSTLTVPEIALAA
+5854 
-5867 GEDNGASDSDNVTN
+5867 
-5881 HTQPKFTLQHIDADV
+5881 
-5896 TGVTVNV
+5896 
-5903 THNGVTD
+5903 
-5910 IYQATQGADGWTF
+5910 
-5923 TPPAAWNDGNYTLS
+5923 
-5937 VTVVDRA
+5937 
-5944 GNSQQSASLAVTV
+5944 
-5957 DSTVTVTA
+5957 
-5965 DSQHDDA
+5965 
-5972 SDDATATA
+5972 
-5980 VTPPESET
+5980 
-5988 VNAESATHLR
+5988 
-5998 TEPSAAEESVVKVTA
+5998 
-6013 YSITLL
+6013 
-6019 NADSGDEIDRSIS
+6019 
-6032 QTPSFEISVP
+6032 
-6042 ENIVNVS
+6042 
-6049 IMFEGEEFTLPIT
+6049 
-6062 NQKAIFEVPLS
+6062 
-6073 LEDGEYTMDVKFIDK
+6073 
-6088 DNDFLIKEKTFSVD
+6088 
-6102 HSSADI
+6102 
-6108 VNAMNVRGKTED
+6108 
-6120 DINDSPST
+6120 
-6128 SSVGHNNNGAIDVFA
+6128 
-6143 VNEVTLPVDNQEE
+6143 
-6156 HA
+6156 

>member
-428 DTIAPEKPTIEL
+428 DTIPPEKPTIEL

-597 SVEGINNL
+597 SVEGVNNL

-619 SFSYVIDTIA
+619 SFSYVIDTVA
-629 PVPPTVSLEDY
+629 PVPPTVSLEDF

-664 STILLMRDGKLYD
+664 SIILLMRDGKLYD

-1036 ISDDNLTNI
+1036 VSDDNLTNI

-1060 SVQVWDAM
+1060 SVQVWDAA

-1111 NSAIFDFT
+1111 NSAVFDFT

-1377 ATKGTGGWTFT
+1377 ATKGTGGWSFT
-1388 PPTSWAD
+1388 PTGAWAD

-1436 GIPDDNL
+1436 GIPNDNL

-1473 NATQSATPGVWDYI
+1473 NATQSATPGAWDYI

-1501 EATDEAGN
+1501 EATDKAGN
-1509 KATQTLDFTIDTTL
+1509 KTTQELDFTIDTTL

-1697 TLMVEASDKAGN
+1697 TLMVEATDKAGN

-2021 QITID
+2021 QI
-2026 HIELVNDSGIPD
+2026 
-2038 DNLTN
+2038 
-2043 NVRPHFQVTVPT
+2043 
-2055 DVNVVR
+2055 
-2061 LSIDGGKTWFNATQS
+2061 A
-2076 ATPGVWDYTWLADV
+2076 
-2090 GEGKHTLTVEATDKA
+2090 
-2105 GNKTTQQLDFI
+2105 
-2116 IDTLLSEPTI
+2116 
-2126 VLDNT
+2126 
-2131 DDSGTKGDHLTNV
+2131 
-2144 NKPTFLLGNIDA
+2144 
-2156 DARYVTVEVQHGG
+2156 
-2169 TKEVLTATKD
+2169 
-2179 ATGNWSVT
+2179 
-2187 PTGTWADGDYT
+2187 
-2198 LTVRVEDEAGN
+2198 
-2209 EKHSASL
+2209 
-2216 TVTVDTQITI
+2216 
-2226 DVIELVNDNG
+2226 
-2236 IPGDNMTNDAHPQF
+2236 
-2250 RVTVP
+2250 
-2255 GDVNEVSLSID
+2255 
-2266 GGVTWVKATQSATP
+2266 
-2280 GVWNYTWPGTVPDG
+2280 
-2294 DYTLNVKATDN
+2294 
-2305 AGNTVTETLHFT
+2305 
-2317 IDTTLST
+2317 
-2324 PVIVL
+2324 
-2329 DSADDSGVHG
+2329 
-2339 DNMTNHTQP
+2339 
-2348 TFALQHIDDDAVR
+2348 
-2361 VTVSVEH
+2361 
-2368 GGVTTTFDATKDAG
+2368 
-2382 GWTFTPTGAWADGDY
+2382 
-2397 TLSVSV
+2397 
-2403 EDKAGNTS
+2403 
-2411 HSASLT
+2411 
-2417 VTVDTQIAIN
+2417 
-2427 NIELVNDSGIP
+2427 
-2438 DDNLTNNVRPH
+2438 
-2449 FQVTV
+2449 
-2454 PTDVNV
+2454 
-2460 VRLSIDGGKT
+2460 
-2470 WFNATQSA
+2470 
-2478 TPGVWDY
+2478 
-2485 IWPDDVADGGYTLTV
+2485 
-2500 EATDE
+2500 
-2505 AGNKATQTLDF
+2505 
-2516 TIDTTLSVPT
+2516 
-2526 LSLDSADDSGI
+2526 
-2537 AGDNITN
+2537 
-2544 VKTPGFTLNNIDT
+2544 
-2557 DVSRVIVEVM
+2557 
-2567 HNGIKQE
+2567 
-2574 VPLVQTG
+2574 
-2581 GQWRF
+2581 
-2586 APTSDWADGDYIL
+2586 
-2599 TVKVEDRAGNVKQ
+2599 
-2612 SAPLTVTVDTHIAI
+2612 
-2626 DRIELVNDSGIP
+2626 
-2638 GDNLTN
+2638 
-2644 EARPHF
+2644 
-2650 QVTVPADVNGV
+2650 
-2661 RLSIDGGKTW
+2661 
-2671 FDATQSA
+2671 
-2678 TSGVWDYT
+2678 
-2686 WLTNVANGPH
+2686 
-2696 TLMVEA
+2696 
-2702 SDKAGNKTTQKLD
+2702 
-2715 FTIDTILSEPT
+2715 
-2726 ITLDS
+2726 
-2731 ADDSAAGDNITNVKM
+2731 
-2746 PGFTLGNIDAD
+2746 
-2757 VTKVVVTVAHD
+2757 
-2768 GKNQQIE
+2768 
-2775 LIKNGGV
+2775 
-2782 WRFTPGAAW
+2782 
-2791 TDGDYT
+2791 
-2797 LTVKVEDKAG
+2797 
-2807 NTNYSAPLT
+2807 
-2816 VTIDT
+2816 
-2821 QTSIDRIELLND
+2821 
-2833 TGIVGDN
+2833 
-2840 LTNEAR
+2840 
-2846 PQFHITVPTDVNSVQ
+2846 
-2861 LSLDGGINWVNATL
+2861 
-2875 TSDGVWEYIWPT
+2875 
-2887 DLVENT
+2887 
-2893 YTLTVKATDVAGNTA
+2893 
-2908 TETLNFIIDTTLSTP
+2908 
-2923 TITLDSADDSGTA
+2923 
-2936 NDNKTNVKT
+2936 
-2945 PGFIIGGIDS
+2945 
-2955 DVTQVVVQVMRDGH
+2955 
-2969 SEEVELTQTN
+2969 
-2979 GQWRFVPG
+2979 
-2987 SAWTDGDYTLTVTV
+2987 
-3001 KDEAG
+3001 
-3006 NIRHSAPLTVTIDT
+3006 
-3020 QITIDHIELVNDSGI
+3020 IDHIELVNDSGI

-3174 ATKGAT
+3174 ATKDATGNWSVTPTGTWADGDYTLTVRVEDEAGNEKHSASLTVTVDTQITIDAIELVNDNGIPGDNMTNDAHPQFRVTVPGDVNEVSLSIDGGVTWVKATQSATPGVWNYTWPGTVPDGDYTLNVKATDNAGNTVTETLHFTIDTTLSVPVIVLNSADDTGVQGDNMTNRTQPTFALQHIDDDAVRVTVSVEHGGVTTTFDATKGTGGWSFTPTGAWADGDYTLSVSVEDKAGNTSHSASLTVTVDTQIAINNIELVNDSGIPDDNLTNNVRPHFQVTVPTDVNVVRLSIDGGKTWFNATQSATPGVWDYTWLADVGEGKHTLTVEATDKAGNQTTQKLDFIIDTMLSEPTIVLDSTDDSGTKGDNLTNANKPTFILGNIDADARYVTVEVQYGGTKEVLTATKGAT

-3193 GDYTLTVRVE
+3193 GDYMLTVRVE

-3314 TIDTRLSTPTIA
+3314 TIDTRLSTPTIT

-3346 GFTIGNIDADAH
+3346 GFTIGNIDSDAQ

-3413 LVVTVD
+3413 LIVTVD

-3467 NWVSATQGI
+3467 NWVSAAQGI

-3621 AIDRIELVNDSGVPG
+3621 AIDHIELVNDSGVPG

-3708 ETLNFTIDITLLT
+3708 ETLNFTIDITLMT

-3839 DRLTNHDRPVFDIH
+3839 DRLTNHDRPVFDIR

-4299 AGNTKTSAELRIE
+4299 AGNTKTSAELKIE

-4532 SVTTPR
+4532 SVTKPR

-4559 YSVTAN
+4559 YPVTAN

-4616 PASDTGNSNSDNLTN
+4616 PASDTGSSNSDNLTN

-4718 SDPSIDDQHEATS
+4718 SDPSIDDQYEATS
-4731 LRPEFKGFAEA
+4731 LRPEFKGLAEA

-4835 IGSTLPNTI
+4835 IGNTLPNAI

-5042 GVVIATLVVGNDGR
+5042 GGVIATLVVGNDGR

-5245 PILLQDDGTFN
+5245 PILLQDDGKFN

-5299 DLITNHNKPVLVGTA
+5299 DLITSHNKPVLVGTA

-5382 DNPAMVAGSD
+5382 DNPVMIAGSD

-5406 PTFSIFGEMN
+5406 PAFSIFGEMN

-5471 FTIDTFNTT
+5471 FTIDTLNTT

-5528 GLNVGEVWVNEK
+5528 GLNVGEVWVNDK

-5583 KVFTSELDDNKS
+5583 QVFTSELDDNKS
-5595 SSKTEWWSNS
+5595 SSKTDWWSNS
-5605 DLITMRGTG
+5605 STITMRGMG

-5636 TGRWELSTDKLPEG
+5636 NGQWELSTDQLPEG
-5650 TYDISLVIEDSAGNR
+5650 KYDITLSIEDNAGNR
-5665 WEDVREIFIDRT
+5665 KEEVHEIFIDRT

-5708 TDSEG
+5708 TDSNG

-5752 VPLDIMKEVPVIS
+5752 VPLDIMKETPVIS

-5774 VGDNIT
+5774 AGDNIT
-5780 RDKQPTFIIGN
+5780 RDNQPTFIIGN

-5881 HTQPKFTLQHIDADV
+5881 HNHTQPKFTLQHIDADV

-5910 IYQATQGADGWTF
+5910 TYQATQGADGWTF

-5965 DSQHDDA
+5965 DSQHNDA
-5972 SDDATATA
+5972 SDDATAIA

-5998 TEPSAAEESVVKVTA
+5998 TVPSVAEESVVKETA

-6049 IMFEGEEFTLPIT
+6049 VMFEGEEFTLPII

-6073 LEDGEYTMDVKFIDK
+6073 LEDGEYTMDVKYLDK
-6088 DNDFLIKEKTFSVD
+6088 DDDFLIKEKTFSVD

-6108 VNAMNVRGKTED
+6108 VNAMNARGKTED

-6143 VNEVTLPVDNQEE
+6143 VNEVTLPVDNQ
-6156 HA
+6156 

>member
-158 SSKQIEEMLQNFLA
+158 SSKQMEEMLQEFLA

-428 DTIAPEKPTIEL
+428 DTIPPEKPTIEL

-710 GNKSSTVKYSF
+710 GNKSSIVKYSF

-1060 SVQVWDAM
+1060 SVQVWDAA

-1111 NSAIFDFT
+1111 NSAVFDFT

-1183 GSWLFI
+1183 GSWLFT

-1208 AGNTNYSAPLT
+1208 AGNTNYSTPLT

-1270 NSWVQAT
+1270 HSWVQAT

-1289 TDLADGQYTLTVEAT
+1289 TDLVDGQYTLTVEAT

-1317 AVDTTLSVPVIV
+1317 AVDSTLSVPVIV
-1329 LDSADD
+1329 LNNADD
-1335 TGIQGDNMTNSTQPT
+1335 TGIQGDNLTNRTQPT
-1350 FALQHIDDDAVRV
+1350 FALQQIDDDAVRV

-1388 PPTSWAD
+1388 PPALWAD

-1473 NATQSATPGVWDYI
+1473 NATQGATPGAWDYI

-1501 EATDEAGN
+1501 EATDKAGN
-1509 KATQTLDFTIDTTL
+1509 QTTQELDFTIDTTL

-1590 SDWADGD
+1590 SDWGDGD

-1697 TLMVEASDKAGN
+1697 TLMVEATDKAGN
-1709 KTTQKLDFTIDT
+1709 QTTQKLDFIIDT
-1721 ILSEPTITLD
+1721 LLSEPTITLD

-2021 QITID
+2021 QIAID

-2043 NVRPHFQVTVPT
+2043 NVRPQFQVTVPT

-2076 ATPGVWDYTWLADV
+2076 ATPGVWDYTWLTDV
-2090 GEGKHTLTVEATDKA
+2090 ANGSHTLTVEATDAA
-2105 GNKTTQQLDFI
+2105 GNKATQNLEFN

-2126 VLDNT
+2126 ALDST
-2131 DDSGTKGDHLTNV
+2131 DDSGTKGDNLTNV
-2144 NKPTFLLGNIDA
+2144 NKPTFILGNIDA

-2169 TKEVLTATKD
+2169 TKEVLTATKG
-2179 ATGNWSVT
+2179 ATGIWSVT
-2187 PTGTWADGDYT
+2187 PTGMWADGSHT
-2198 LTVRVEDEAGN
+2198 LTVRVEDDAGN
-2209 EKHSASL
+2209 VKYSAPL
-2216 TVTVDTQITI
+2216 TITVDTQITI
-2226 DVIELVNDNG
+2226 DDIELVNDSG
-2236 IPGDNMTNDAHPQF
+2236 TKGDNLTNDANPHF
-2250 RVTVP
+2250 RITVP

-2266 GGVTWVKATQSATP
+2266 GGVTWVKAMQSSTS
-2280 GVWNYTWPGTVPDG
+2280 GVWNYTWPKTLADD
-2294 DYTLNVKATDN
+2294 DYTLTVKATDN
-2305 AGNTVTETLHFT
+2305 AGNTVTRTLDFT

-2329 DSADDSGVHG
+2329 DSADDTGVQG
-2339 DNMTNHTQP
+2339 DNMTNRTQP
-2348 TFALQHIDDDAVR
+2348 TFNLQHIDDDAVR

-2368 GGVTTTFDATKDAG
+2368 GGVTTTFDVTKDAG
-2382 GWTFTPTGAWADGDY
+2382 GWTFTPPTSWGAGDY

-2438 DDNLTNNVRPH
+2438 DDNLTNNVRPQ
-2449 FQVTV
+2449 FQVKV
-2454 PTDVNV
+2454 PTDVN
-2460 VRLSIDGGKT
+2460 
-2470 WFNATQSA
+2470 
-2478 TPGVWDY
+2478 
-2485 IWPDDVADGGYTLTV
+2485 
-2500 EATDE
+2500 E
-2505 AGNKATQTLDF
+2505 
-2516 TIDTTLSVPT
+2516 
-2526 LSLDSADDSGI
+2526 
-2537 AGDNITN
+2537 
-2544 VKTPGFTLNNIDT
+2544 
-2557 DVSRVIVEVM
+2557 
-2567 HNGIKQE
+2567 
-2574 VPLVQTG
+2574 
-2581 GQWRF
+2581 
-2586 APTSDWADGDYIL
+2586 
-2599 TVKVEDRAGNVKQ
+2599 
-2612 SAPLTVTVDTHIAI
+2612 
-2626 DRIELVNDSGIP
+2626 
-2638 GDNLTN
+2638 
-2644 EARPHF
+2644 
-2650 QVTVPADVNGV
+2650 
-2661 RLSIDGGKTW
+2661 
-2671 FDATQSA
+2671 
-2678 TSGVWDYT
+2678 
-2686 WLTNVANGPH
+2686 
-2696 TLMVEA
+2696 
-2702 SDKAGNKTTQKLD
+2702 
-2715 FTIDTILSEPT
+2715 
-2726 ITLDS
+2726 
-2731 ADDSAAGDNITNVKM
+2731 
-2746 PGFTLGNIDAD
+2746 
-2757 VTKVVVTVAHD
+2757 
-2768 GKNQQIE
+2768 
-2775 LIKNGGV
+2775 
-2782 WRFTPGAAW
+2782 
-2791 TDGDYT
+2791 
-2797 LTVKVEDKAG
+2797 
-2807 NTNYSAPLT
+2807 
-2816 VTIDT
+2816 
-2821 QTSIDRIELLND
+2821 
-2833 TGIVGDN
+2833 
-2840 LTNEAR
+2840 
-2846 PQFHITVPTDVNSVQ
+2846 
-2861 LSLDGGINWVNATL
+2861 
-2875 TSDGVWEYIWPT
+2875 
-2887 DLVENT
+2887 
-2893 YTLTVKATDVAGNTA
+2893 
-2908 TETLNFIIDTTLSTP
+2908 
-2923 TITLDSADDSGTA
+2923 
-2936 NDNKTNVKT
+2936 
-2945 PGFIIGGIDS
+2945 
-2955 DVTQVVVQVMRDGH
+2955 
-2969 SEEVELTQTN
+2969 
-2979 GQWRFVPG
+2979 
-2987 SAWTDGDYTLTVTV
+2987 
-3001 KDEAG
+3001 
-3006 NIRHSAPLTVTIDT
+3006 
-3020 QITIDHIELVNDSGI
+3020 
-3035 PDDNLTN
+3035 
-3042 NVRPHFQVTVPT
+3042 
-3054 DVNVVRLSIDG
+3054 VRLSIDG

-3105 NKTTQQLDFIIDTLL
+3105 NQTTQKLDFIIDTLL
-3120 SEPTIV
+3120 SEPTIA
-3126 LDNTDDSGTKGDNLT
+3126 LDSTDDSGTKGDNLT
-3141 NVNKPTFLLGNI
+3141 SVNKPTFILGNI

-3188 GTWAD
+3188 GMWAD
-3193 GDYTLTVRVE
+3193 GSHTLTVRVE

-3217 TVDTQITI
+3217 TVDTHIAI
-3225 DVIELVNDNG
+3225 DDIELVNDNG

-3305 NKTTQTLDF
+3305 NQTTQTLDF

-3401 TDNAGN
+3401 QDNAGN

-3413 LVVTVD
+3413 LIVTVD

-3467 NWVSATQGI
+3467 NWVSAAQGI

-3820 TLTTP
+3820 SLTTP

-3839 DRLTNHDRPVFDIH
+3839 DRLTKHDRPVFDIR

-3909 VKESAPFEVRIDT
+3909 VKESAPLEVRIDT

-3956 DVVQV
+3956 DVIQV

-3976 NADGQWIFDSPNTL
+3976 NADGQWIFDTPNTL

-4002 DEAGN
+4002 DQAGN

-4299 AGNTKTSAELRIE
+4299 AGNTKTSAELKIE

-4366 ISKNAAGQ
+4366 VSKNAAGQ
-4374 WEFTAGSAL
+4374 WQFTAGSAL
-4383 PDGHYTLHVQATDR
+4383 SDGHYTLHVQATDR

-4495 NKISKE
+4495 NRISKE
-4501 VSFTIDTI
+4501 VSFTIDTV
-4509 VSDPSIDLLDADD
+4509 VSDPRIDLLDADD

-4532 SVTTPR
+4532 SVTKPR

-4559 YSVTAN
+4559 YPVTAN

-4616 PASDTGNSNSDNLTN
+4616 PASDTGSSNSDNLTN

-4652 DDKSGREVLKQ
+4652 DDKSGREVLKH

-4718 SDPSIDDQHEATS
+4718 SDPSIDDQYEATS
-4731 LRPEFKGFAEA
+4731 LRPEFKGLAEA

-4835 IGSTLPNTI
+4835 VGNTLPNAI

-5382 DNPAMVAGSD
+5382 DNPVMMAGSD

-5406 PTFSIFGEMN
+5406 PAFSIYGEMN

-5471 FTIDTFNTT
+5471 FTIDTLNTT

-5528 GLNVGEVWVNEK
+5528 GLNVGEVWVNDK

-5583 KVFTSELDDNKS
+5583 QVFTSELDDNKS
-5595 SSKTEWWSNS
+5595 SSKTDWWSNS
-5605 DLITMRGTG
+5605 STITMRGMG

-5636 TGRWELSTDKLPEG
+5636 NGQWELSTDQLPEG
-5650 TYDISLVIEDSAGNR
+5650 KYDITLSIEDNAGNR
-5665 WEDVREIFIDRT
+5665 KEEVHEIFIDRT

-5708 TDSEG
+5708 TDSNG

-5780 RDKQPTFIIGN
+5780 RDNQPTFIIGN
-5791 LESDVVVVQVDI
+5791 LESDVVIVQVDI

-5881 HTQPKFTLQHIDADV
+5881 HNHTQPKFTLQHIDADV

-5923 TPPAAWNDGNYTLS
+5923 TPPAAWNDGTYTLS

-5944 GNSQQSASLAVTV
+5944 GNSLQSASLEVTV

-5998 TEPSAAEESVVKVTA
+5998 TVPSAAEESVVKETA

-6049 IMFEGEEFTLPIT
+6049 VMFEGEEFTLPIT

-6088 DNDFLIKEKTFSVD
+6088 DDDFLIKEKTFSVD

-6108 VNAMNVRGKTED
+6108 VNAMNARGKTED

>member
-2126 VLDNT
+2126 VLDST

-2427 NIELVNDSGIP
+2427 N
-2438 DDNLTNNVRPH
+2438 
-2449 FQVTV
+2449 
-2454 PTDVNV
+2454 
-2460 VRLSIDGGKT
+2460 
-2470 WFNATQSA
+2470 
-2478 TPGVWDY
+2478 
-2485 IWPDDVADGGYTLTV
+2485 
-2500 EATDE
+2500 
-2505 AGNKATQTLDF
+2505 
-2516 TIDTTLSVPT
+2516 
-2526 LSLDSADDSGI
+2526 
-2537 AGDNITN
+2537 
-2544 VKTPGFTLNNIDT
+2544 
-2557 DVSRVIVEVM
+2557 
-2567 HNGIKQE
+2567 
-2574 VPLVQTG
+2574 
-2581 GQWRF
+2581 
-2586 APTSDWADGDYIL
+2586 
-2599 TVKVEDRAGNVKQ
+2599 
-2612 SAPLTVTVDTHIAI
+2612 
-2626 DRIELVNDSGIP
+2626 
-2638 GDNLTN
+2638 
-2644 EARPHF
+2644 
-2650 QVTVPADVNGV
+2650 
-2661 RLSIDGGKTW
+2661 
-2671 FDATQSA
+2671 
-2678 TSGVWDYT
+2678 
-2686 WLTNVANGPH
+2686 
-2696 TLMVEA
+2696 
-2702 SDKAGNKTTQKLD
+2702 
-2715 FTIDTILSEPT
+2715 
-2726 ITLDS
+2726 
-2731 ADDSAAGDNITNVKM
+2731 
-2746 PGFTLGNIDAD
+2746 
-2757 VTKVVVTVAHD
+2757 
-2768 GKNQQIE
+2768 
-2775 LIKNGGV
+2775 
-2782 WRFTPGAAW
+2782 
-2791 TDGDYT
+2791 
-2797 LTVKVEDKAG
+2797 
-2807 NTNYSAPLT
+2807 
-2816 VTIDT
+2816 
-2821 QTSIDRIELLND
+2821 
-2833 TGIVGDN
+2833 
-2840 LTNEAR
+2840 
-2846 PQFHITVPTDVNSVQ
+2846 
-2861 LSLDGGINWVNATL
+2861 
-2875 TSDGVWEYIWPT
+2875 
-2887 DLVENT
+2887 
-2893 YTLTVKATDVAGNTA
+2893 
-2908 TETLNFIIDTTLSTP
+2908 
-2923 TITLDSADDSGTA
+2923 
-2936 NDNKTNVKT
+2936 
-2945 PGFIIGGIDS
+2945 
-2955 DVTQVVVQVMRDGH
+2955 
-2969 SEEVELTQTN
+2969 
-2979 GQWRFVPG
+2979 
-2987 SAWTDGDYTLTVTV
+2987 
-3001 KDEAG
+3001 
-3006 NIRHSAPLTVTIDT
+3006 
-3020 QITIDHIELVNDSGI
+3020 IELVNDSGI

-4464 QGAGN
+4464 RGAGN

-4559 YSVTAN
+4559 YPVTAN

>member
-2126 VLDNT
+2126 VLDST

-2156 DARYVTVEVQHGG
+2156 DALYVTVEVQHGG

-2427 NIELVNDSGIP
+2427 N
-2438 DDNLTNNVRPH
+2438 
-2449 FQVTV
+2449 
-2454 PTDVNV
+2454 
-2460 VRLSIDGGKT
+2460 
-2470 WFNATQSA
+2470 
-2478 TPGVWDY
+2478 
-2485 IWPDDVADGGYTLTV
+2485 
-2500 EATDE
+2500 
-2505 AGNKATQTLDF
+2505 
-2516 TIDTTLSVPT
+2516 
-2526 LSLDSADDSGI
+2526 
-2537 AGDNITN
+2537 
-2544 VKTPGFTLNNIDT
+2544 
-2557 DVSRVIVEVM
+2557 
-2567 HNGIKQE
+2567 
-2574 VPLVQTG
+2574 
-2581 GQWRF
+2581 
-2586 APTSDWADGDYIL
+2586 
-2599 TVKVEDRAGNVKQ
+2599 
-2612 SAPLTVTVDTHIAI
+2612 
-2626 DRIELVNDSGIP
+2626 
-2638 GDNLTN
+2638 
-2644 EARPHF
+2644 
-2650 QVTVPADVNGV
+2650 
-2661 RLSIDGGKTW
+2661 
-2671 FDATQSA
+2671 
-2678 TSGVWDYT
+2678 
-2686 WLTNVANGPH
+2686 
-2696 TLMVEA
+2696 
-2702 SDKAGNKTTQKLD
+2702 
-2715 FTIDTILSEPT
+2715 
-2726 ITLDS
+2726 
-2731 ADDSAAGDNITNVKM
+2731 
-2746 PGFTLGNIDAD
+2746 
-2757 VTKVVVTVAHD
+2757 
-2768 GKNQQIE
+2768 
-2775 LIKNGGV
+2775 
-2782 WRFTPGAAW
+2782 
-2791 TDGDYT
+2791 
-2797 LTVKVEDKAG
+2797 
-2807 NTNYSAPLT
+2807 
-2816 VTIDT
+2816 
-2821 QTSIDRIELLND
+2821 
-2833 TGIVGDN
+2833 
-2840 LTNEAR
+2840 
-2846 PQFHITVPTDVNSVQ
+2846 
-2861 LSLDGGINWVNATL
+2861 
-2875 TSDGVWEYIWPT
+2875 
-2887 DLVENT
+2887 
-2893 YTLTVKATDVAGNTA
+2893 
-2908 TETLNFIIDTTLSTP
+2908 
-2923 TITLDSADDSGTA
+2923 
-2936 NDNKTNVKT
+2936 
-2945 PGFIIGGIDS
+2945 
-2955 DVTQVVVQVMRDGH
+2955 
-2969 SEEVELTQTN
+2969 
-2979 GQWRFVPG
+2979 
-2987 SAWTDGDYTLTVTV
+2987 
-3001 KDEAG
+3001 
-3006 NIRHSAPLTVTIDT
+3006 
-3020 QITIDHIELVNDSGI
+3020 IELVNDSGI

-4267 YTIENTGGNLTF
+4267 YTIENTGENLTF

-4559 YSVTAN
+4559 YPVTAN

>member
-34 GPDMNITTPR
+34 GPDMNITTPH

-428 DTIAPEKPTIEL
+428 DTIPPEKPTIEL

-629 PVPPTVSLEDY
+629 PVPPTVSLEDF

-1060 SVQVWDAM
+1060 SVQVWDAA

-1111 NSAIFDFT
+1111 NSAVFDFT

-1183 GSWLFI
+1183 GSWLFT

-1329 LDSADD
+1329 LNSADD
-1335 TGIQGDNMTNSTQPT
+1335 TGVQGDNMTNSTQPT

-1377 ATKGTGGWTFT
+1377 ATKGTGGWSFT
-1388 PPTSWAD
+1388 PTGAWAD

-1436 GIPDDNL
+1436 GIPNDNL

-1473 NATQSATPGVWDYI
+1473 NATQNATPGVWDYI

-1509 KATQTLDFTIDTTL
+1509 KTTQTLDFTIDTTL

-1709 KTTQKLDFTIDT
+1709 KTTQKLDFIIDT
-1721 ILSEPTITLD
+1721 MLSEPTITLD

-2021 QITID
+2021 QIAID

-2043 NVRPHFQVTVPT
+2043 EARPHFQVTVPT

-2116 IDTLLSEPTI
+2116 IDTMLSEPTI

-2131 DDSGTKGDHLTNV
+2131 DDSGTKGDNLTNV

-2226 DVIELVNDNG
+2226 DAIELVNDNG

-2329 DSADDSGVHG
+2329 DSADDTGIQG
-2339 DNMTNHTQP
+2339 DNMTNRTQP
-2348 TFALQHIDDDAVR
+2348 TFNLQHIDDDAVR

-2368 GGVTTTFDATKDAG
+2368 GGVTTTFDATKGVG
-2382 GWTFTPTGAWADGDY
+2382 GWTFTPPTSWGAGDY

-2449 FQVTV
+2449 FQVKV
-2454 PTDVNV
+2454 PTDVN
-2460 VRLSIDGGKT
+2460 
-2470 WFNATQSA
+2470 
-2478 TPGVWDY
+2478 
-2485 IWPDDVADGGYTLTV
+2485 
-2500 EATDE
+2500 E
-2505 AGNKATQTLDF
+2505 
-2516 TIDTTLSVPT
+2516 
-2526 LSLDSADDSGI
+2526 
-2537 AGDNITN
+2537 
-2544 VKTPGFTLNNIDT
+2544 
-2557 DVSRVIVEVM
+2557 
-2567 HNGIKQE
+2567 
-2574 VPLVQTG
+2574 
-2581 GQWRF
+2581 
-2586 APTSDWADGDYIL
+2586 
-2599 TVKVEDRAGNVKQ
+2599 
-2612 SAPLTVTVDTHIAI
+2612 
-2626 DRIELVNDSGIP
+2626 
-2638 GDNLTN
+2638 
-2644 EARPHF
+2644 
-2650 QVTVPADVNGV
+2650 
-2661 RLSIDGGKTW
+2661 
-2671 FDATQSA
+2671 
-2678 TSGVWDYT
+2678 
-2686 WLTNVANGPH
+2686 
-2696 TLMVEA
+2696 
-2702 SDKAGNKTTQKLD
+2702 
-2715 FTIDTILSEPT
+2715 
-2726 ITLDS
+2726 
-2731 ADDSAAGDNITNVKM
+2731 
-2746 PGFTLGNIDAD
+2746 
-2757 VTKVVVTVAHD
+2757 
-2768 GKNQQIE
+2768 
-2775 LIKNGGV
+2775 
-2782 WRFTPGAAW
+2782 
-2791 TDGDYT
+2791 
-2797 LTVKVEDKAG
+2797 
-2807 NTNYSAPLT
+2807 
-2816 VTIDT
+2816 
-2821 QTSIDRIELLND
+2821 
-2833 TGIVGDN
+2833 
-2840 LTNEAR
+2840 
-2846 PQFHITVPTDVNSVQ
+2846 
-2861 LSLDGGINWVNATL
+2861 
-2875 TSDGVWEYIWPT
+2875 
-2887 DLVENT
+2887 
-2893 YTLTVKATDVAGNTA
+2893 
-2908 TETLNFIIDTTLSTP
+2908 
-2923 TITLDSADDSGTA
+2923 
-2936 NDNKTNVKT
+2936 
-2945 PGFIIGGIDS
+2945 
-2955 DVTQVVVQVMRDGH
+2955 
-2969 SEEVELTQTN
+2969 
-2979 GQWRFVPG
+2979 
-2987 SAWTDGDYTLTVTV
+2987 
-3001 KDEAG
+3001 
-3006 NIRHSAPLTVTIDT
+3006 
-3020 QITIDHIELVNDSGI
+3020 
-3035 PDDNLTN
+3035 
-3042 NVRPHFQVTVPT
+3042 
-3054 DVNVVRLSIDG
+3054 VRLSIDG

-3105 NKTTQQLDFIIDTLL
+3105 NQTTQKLDFIIDTML

-3126 LDNTDDSGTKGDNLT
+3126 LDSTDDSGTKGDNLT
-3141 NVNKPTFLLGNI
+3141 NANKPTFILGNI
-3153 DADARYVTVEVQHG
+3153 DADARYVTVEVQYG

-3413 LVVTVD
+3413 LIVTVD

-3467 NWVSATQGI
+3467 NWVSAAQGI

-3621 AIDRIELVNDSGVPG
+3621 AIDHIELVNDSGVPG

-3695 TVEVTDGAGNKMT
+3695 IVEVTDGAGNKMT
-3708 ETLNFTIDITLLT
+3708 GTLDFTIDITLLT

-3839 DRLTNHDRPVFDIH
+3839 DRLTNHDRPVFDIR

-3961 RVTLDGGANWNVIRK
+3961 RVALDGGANWNVIRK

-4299 AGNTKTSAELRIE
+4299 AGNTKTSAELKIE

-4425 GKDSTDGITNI
+4425 GKDATDGITNI

-4532 SVTTPR
+4532 SVTKPR

-4559 YSVTAN
+4559 YPVTAN

-4894 TAVDV
+4894 TAVDL

-4965 GNDGNYELTF
+4965 GNDGNYVLTF

-5299 DLITNHNKPVLVGTA
+5299 DLITSHNKPVLVGTA

-5382 DNPAMVAGSD
+5382 DNPVMMAGSD

-5406 PTFSIFGEMN
+5406 PAFSIYGEMN

-5471 FTIDTFNTT
+5471 FTIDTLNTT

-5528 GLNVGEVWVNEK
+5528 GLNVGEVWVNDK

-5583 KVFTSELDDNKS
+5583 QVFTSELDDNKS
-5595 SSKTEWWSNS
+5595 SSKTDWWSNS
-5605 DLITMRGTG
+5605 STITMRGMG

-5636 TGRWELSTDKLPEG
+5636 NGKWELSTDQLPEG
-5650 TYDISLVIEDSAGNR
+5650 KYDITLSIEDNAGNR
-5665 WEDVREIFIDRT
+5665 KEEVHEIFIDRT
-5677 PPNAPV
+5677 SPNAPV

-5708 TDSEG
+5708 TDSNG

-5910 IYQATQGADGWTF
+5910 TYQATQGADGWTF
-5923 TPPAAWNDGNYTLS
+5923 TPPAAWNDGTYTLS

-5965 DSQHDDA
+5965 DSQHNDA

-5998 TEPSAAEESVVKVTA
+5998 TVPSVAEESVVKETA

-6049 IMFEGEEFTLPIT
+6049 VMFEGEEFTLPIT

-6088 DNDFLIKEKTFSVD
+6088 DDDFLIKEKTFSVD

-6108 VNAMNVRGKTED
+6108 VNAMNARGKTED